1 MFERADIDHSTVDL
15 KFDDA
20 TADALMKVCRD
31 AASALEEKIP
41 AQKTAADTALQEFK
55 GHFSEVYKRNIE
67 VAVDNGT
74 AIAGRLR
81 QFADGVQKLK
91 DSAARERENRR
102 KMRDYEENTPE
113 VVKGAIEWAG
123 WGPKVDHE
131 EAPTFNTDA
140 PEAAKREHPAP
151 AANAGSPSDTSS
163 ARPSDLRSSSTVS
176 QSLHDDFQTTP
187 NSIRAKAAD
196 FKDKCQWGTADC
208 EPILQPF
215 EAWITA
221 NESEAKWAQVVA
233 DAFATAGSEH
243 EINKLSNQTI
253 QQYLESHGVANYNRE
268 DLKVPAASLEGRA
281 TSSGY
286 ANDPVNV
293 ATGNF
298 IEEEIDIA
306 FSNLASSCAVTRMY
320 NSLTVHGNGDDLPP
334 LAGVF
339 GPGWSSNLDTVLNF
353 SDEGATWIMP
363 DGRHLLFA
371 RAGEG
376 FARVETDPSWLTRTG
391 ASEIATTPMGRFILE
406 TCALSTETDLYIIS
420 DNQGHQ
426 WFFTLTGAW
435 LGSTG
440 GEGTT
445 LAVTRAADGLI
456 SSLVHEL
463 NRSIT
468 FDYVDGLVA
477 VARTSAG
484 ERVEYAYA
492 PAGSTATGHLVSVT
506 SGAGTRTYEH
516 DDNALIHRVIAADG
530 TVEVTNTY
538 DESARIAHQHTEYGR
553 DVRYLY
559 LDGGVTEVADEDGS
573 QANVW
578 ISDDSGRLTAIIDAD
593 GGRTSFGYD
602 RFSNRI
608 RVIDR
613 DGSRTT
619 RISDSRG
626 RITRDVTPEGQDT
639 RYAYDEYDRVTAVSI
654 SAFEADPKKRYEATQ
669 ARRNAA
675 DTEADTG
682 EVTPISTI
690 TYEYANAWDHNPSR
704 VVDALGGVTELNW
717 EGGLLT
723 SLTGPEGVSM
733 TLNYD
738 EFGNLTSFAD
748 QEGNITSFT
757 YTAAGHLAQV
767 TTPLGLTTSF
777 THDAAG
783 NITGRQDPD
792 GSRWKFEYTAGRR
805 LVAVID
811 PSGART
817 SYEYGP
823 SGDMTAVIDPLGR
836 RTERT
841 FDKNGN
847 VATVT
852 LPNGGVFSY
861 VWDGLS
867 RLIRTVD
874 PAGGHWENTYDAASV
889 LTKMTDPTGVRVRTQ
904 ADRKSGSVT
913 SWDGTDG
920 VRVKFDHLGRPV
932 AREEIFSPTEA
943 AQEAPKA
950 RAEKTDTPESAAE
963 LVVYDP
969 AGNPVEILDAEGG
982 LTRYEYNLASQL
994 VRQVSP
1000 VGRITAYTYNSCGR
1014 LDSVTEGAETA
1025 EAVTTRYSYDADG
1038 RLTERNLPGMSEKI
1052 TYDANSRVVSV
1063 IGGSGG
1069 DAFYTYDACGRVRSI
1084 RDAAWGTRKF
1094 SYDAAGQ
1101 VTEVTNGLGGV
1112 TRYTYDDAGNVTKVT
1127 DPAGRITTYEYDVL
1141 GNMVKTMDPA
1151 GAITL
1156 YEYDAAGRVLRVV
1169 DAAQKVHAWGYD
1181 SSGAACAYSVDG
1193 TEQLRVDRDNRTRS
1207 VTVTDYAAGIPAD
1220 DRDGN
1225 LPWVSRY
1232 ELDRLGRITSVA
1244 RSWGKFQSAT
1254 SNGAYELSYAYDAD
1268 GYRTGFTSPYG
1279 ALAYTRNAV
1288 GSISAITNTDTGEQS
1303 SLGYDAAGALIRA
1316 QVADTVR
1323 SWTYDGHGAITG
1335 YTETAADADNSAD
1348 VRVEVIRDEAGR
1360 IVGVDSA
1367 AGLITYAYDGAG
1379 QLVSARRGNERM
1391 SWVWDAAG
1399 CLIREEYTRNTT
1411 TGEDATDNAASEAAG
1426 WVRVLV
1432 YDDAAQVRA
1441 IGTYTATSV
1450 VDNADSGAEQVR
1462 EFLSGG
1468 NASEFTAQLPEHV
1481 DLNFAGDGRTVEG
1494 LPLTLVRLYSYDA
1507 VGRRTGEVASDGSS
1521 VTMGYSLAG
1530 SIASMTT
1537 ADSGS
1542 CTRVQVAAGV
1552 AGDVAGISSL
1562 ASGWI
1567 PVVMDLTAEVPT
1579 VVGVGEMPVPTP
1591 GVSMLGAHASGGS
1604 GVRGTSSSVPA
1615 GGAGVLSGFTSN
1627 AGVSSVPG
1635 LASSAGLLDPFQLP
1649 ITPLTGSDA
1658 AVAGAVPGVG
1668 INASGALTVGGFALM
1683 GARVADPVSRS
1694 FTSRDPLL
1702 PVPGAGW
1709 VGNPYSLI
1717 GNNPVG
1723 LVDPWGLSP
1732 ISREELDKARYEK
1745 SAAKWLDDHSQLIQ
1759 VGLTVIGV
1767 GASILGFFVAGPVA
1781 LVVLGAVAGAAMAGA
1796 NAINEQRGPDG
1807 RINWGNVGRDMLIGG
1822 AFGALG
1828 GGAAKFGGA
1837 AMTRI
1842 MSSRGASAVQG
1853 MLKIDKLSRGA
1864 QAVTTKVMV
1873 NGAAGAANSFTQ
1885 GFQDLALDTVNG
1897 REGDNREYSL
1907 KGHIVSTLSG
1917 GVFGGA
1923 GEIIRPVAGT
1933 IANLPK
1939 LAKYASPA
1947 RKVLDI
1953 GLHTG
1958 LAGTQA
1964 AVESWGESKDGS
1976 ISADKVAFKTLEGFS
1991 KAHKN
1996 YNPQGTFTNP
2006 RTINQMGVIHPKSLS
2021 SYTDTQFGRDTLKN
2035 TMVGISKENVT
2046 SFALDERSNATS
2058 YLAENHEKLWENRGN
2073 LWDKRSEL
2081 WSDYQEHRQSKD

>member
-1 MFERADIDHSTVDL
+1 MGDQPDRNSPHYANRNDVE
-15 KFDDA
+15 FDDA
-20 TADALMKVCRD
+20 TSDAL
-31 AASALEEKIP
+31 ASACRNAARDLRDKVP
-41 AQKTAADTALQEFK
+41 GQRTKADTAMVEFK
-55 GHFSEVYKRNIE
+55 GYFSELYDNNINI
-67 VAVDNGT
+67 AVDNGKD
-74 AIAGRLR
+74 IATVLD
-81 QFADGVQKLK
+81 QLAKVVDNLK
-91 DSAARERENRR
+91 
-102 KMRDYEENTPE
+102 
-113 VVKGAIEWAG
+113 
-123 WGPKVDHE
+123 
-131 EAPTFNTDA
+131 
-140 PEAAKREHPAP
+140 EAAHKEQKIREDARHYEDDWFGLRKSWDDFWGSAPKLPDPYIPDTTIDTTQVGQREHPTP
-151 AANAGSPSDTSS
+151 GGPGGGSGSTSGTSS
-163 ARPSDLRSSSTVS
+163 AKPSDLRESAKTSH
-176 QSLHDDFQTTP
+176 QLFEDFRNVP
-187 NSIRAKAAD
+187 GDIRAKAAR
-196 FKDKCQWGTADC
+196 FKEKCKWGTIDC
-208 EPILQPF
+208 ENLLTTF
-215 EAWITA
+215 DNWNNA
-221 NESEAKWAQVVA
+221 NNQEDQWATTIADEFAK
-233 DAFATAGSEH
+233 AGSENTVNTVSNAALQAALD
-243 EINKLSNQTI
+243 NKSI
-253 QQYLESHGVANYNRE
+253 KSSRE
-268 DLKVPAASLEGRA
+268 DLKVPAPSVVGQP

-320 NSLTVHGNGDDLPP
+320 NSLAVHGNGDDLPP

-363 DGRHLLFA
+363 DGRHLFFA

-376 FARVETDPSWLTRTG
+376 FARVETDPYWLTRTG

-406 TCALSTETDLYIIS
+406 TCALSTEADLYIIS

-468 FDYVDGLVA
+468 FDYVDGLVV

-492 PAGSTATGHLVSVT
+492 PAGSTAAGHLVSVT

-654 SAFEADPKKRYEATQ
+654 SAFETDPKKRYAATQ
-669 ARRNAA
+669 ARRNSA
-675 DTEADTG
+675 DAEADTG
-682 EVTPISTI
+682 EVIPISTI

-704 VVDALGGVTELNW
+704 VVDALGGVTELSW
-717 EGGLLT
+717 EGGGGLLT

-748 QEGNITSFT
+748 QEGNTTSFT

-767 TTPLGLTTSF
+767 TTPLGLITSF

-817 SYEYGP
+817 SYEHGP

-841 FDKNGN
+841 FDENGN

-994 VRQVSP
+994 VRQISP
-1000 VGRITAYTYNSCGR
+1000 AGRITAYTYNSCGR

-1052 TYDANSRVVSV
+1052 TYDANSRVISV

-1069 DAFYTYDACGRVRSI
+1069 DVFYTYDACGRVRSI

-1112 TRYTYDDAGNVTKVT
+1112 TRYTYDEAGNVTKVT

-1151 GAITL
+1151 GRITT

-1181 SSGAACAYSVDG
+1181 SSGVACTYSVDG

-1244 RSWGKFQSAT
+1244 RSWGEFQSAT

-1288 GSISAITNTDTGEQS
+1288 GNISAITNTDTGEQS

-1335 YTETAADADNSAD
+1335 YSETAADADNSAD
-1348 VRVEVIRDEAGR
+1348 VRVEIIRDEAGR

-1411 TGEDATDNAASEAAG
+1411 TGEDATDDAASEAAG

-1441 IGTYTATSV
+1441 IGTYTTTSV
-1450 VDNADSGAEQVR
+1450 ADNVDSDVEQVR
-1462 EFLSGG
+1462 EFLADG
-1468 NASEFTAQLPEHV
+1468 NASEFTAQLPERV

-1521 VTMGYSLAG
+1521 VAMGYSLAG
-1530 SIASMTT
+1530 SIALMTT
-1537 ADSGS
+1537 ANSGS
-1542 CTRVQVAAGV
+1542 CARVQVAAGV
-1552 AGDVAGISSL
+1552 AGDIAGISSL
-1562 ASGWI
+1562 ASGWT
-1567 PVVMDLTAEVPT
+1567 PVVTDPTAEVPT

-1591 GVSMLGAHASGGS
+1591 GVNMLGTPASGGS
-1604 GVRGTSSSVPA
+1604 GVHGTSSSVLA
-1615 GGAGVLSGFTSN
+1615 GGAGVLGGFTSN

-1649 ITPLTGSDA
+1649 ITLLTGSDA

-1668 INASGALTVGGFALM
+1668 INASGALTIGGFALM

-1732 ISREELDKARYEK
+1732 ISVEDLNKIRDDERSRPWYERAARAASGQAQHVWKIATNIAKGALDIGRGIVKGTKELFTDPNGWWDKNKEYVLGGAMIVGGAIIGAVAAGTGPAGMILLGGVSGALISGGASVVTQKLDKGTVDYG
-1745 SAAKWLDDHSQLIQ
+1745 Q
-1759 VGLTVIGV
+1759 VGREMVVGAAAGAVGGGV
-1767 GASILGFFVAGPVA
+1767 GAI
-1781 LVVLGAVAGAAMAGA
+1781 
-1796 NAINEQRGPDG
+1796 
-1807 RINWGNVGRDMLIGG
+1807 
-1822 AFGALG
+1822 
-1828 GGAAKFGGA
+1828 
-1837 AMTRI
+1837 
-1842 MSSRGASAVQG
+1842 
-1853 MLKIDKLSRGA
+1853 
-1864 QAVTTKVMV
+1864 
-1873 NGAAGAANSFTQ
+1873 
-1885 GFQDLALDTVNG
+1885 
-1897 REGDNREYSL
+1897 
-1907 KGHIVSTLSG
+1907 
-1917 GVFGGA
+1917 
-1923 GEIIRPVAGT
+1923 
-1933 IANLPK
+1933 
-1939 LAKYASPA
+1939 
-1947 RKVLDI
+1947 
-1953 GLHTG
+1953 
-1958 LAGTQA
+1958 
-1964 AVESWGESKDGS
+1964 
-1976 ISADKVAFKTLEGFS
+1976 FS
-1991 KAHKN
+1991 KAKIGMGLVKN
-1996 YNPQGTFTNP
+1996 PEKLTRLGKVQRYVSEKVLPGAEEKLTKIVNGTPF
-2006 RTINQMGVIHPKSLS
+2006 KSLEHEVP
-2021 SYTDTQFGRDTLKN
+2021 N
-2035 TMVGISKENVT
+2035 ISKDVVNYAPIREFKDTAVKGAT
-2046 SFALDERSNATS
+2046 KLLDPAGGAKNWIK
-2058 YLAENHEKLWENRGN
+2058 EKVAVKAGKSGTKFLMKGN
-2073 LWDKRSEL
+2073 QYEYHDEVKVLGML
-2081 WSDYQEHRQSKD
+2081 EHRGENPHNP

>member
-151 AANAGSPSDTSS
+151 AANAGNPSDTSS

-215 EAWITA
+215 EAWVTA

-320 NSLTVHGNGDDLPP
+320 NSLAVHGNGDDLPP

-363 DGRHLLFA
+363 DGRHLFFA

-376 FARVETDPSWLTRTG
+376 FARVETDPYWLTRTG

-406 TCALSTETDLYIIS
+406 TCALSTEADLYIIS

-440 GEGTT
+440 GESTT

-484 ERVEYAYA
+484 ERIEYAYA
-492 PAGSTATGHLVSVT
+492 PAGSTAAGHLVSVT

-654 SAFEADPKKRYEATQ
+654 SAFETDPKKRYAATQ

-675 DTEADTG
+675 DAEADNG

-748 QEGNITSFT
+748 QEGNTTSFT

-767 TTPLGLTTSF
+767 ITPLGLITSF

-817 SYEYGP
+817 GYEYGP

-841 FDKNGN
+841 FDENGN

-994 VRQVSP
+994 VRQISP
-1000 VGRITAYTYNSCGR
+1000 AGRITAYTYNSCGR

-1069 DAFYTYDACGRVRSI
+1069 DVFYTYDACGRVRSI

-1112 TRYTYDDAGNVTKVT
+1112 TRYAYDEAGNVTKVT

-1181 SSGAACAYSVDG
+1181 SSGVACAYLVDG
-1193 TEQLRVDRDNRTRS
+1193 NEQLRVDRDNRTRS

-1220 DRDGN
+1220 DRDEN
-1225 LPWVSRY
+1225 LPWISRY

-1244 RSWGKFQSAT
+1244 RSWGEFQSAT

-1288 GSISAITNTDTGEQS
+1288 GNISAITNTDTGEQS

-1316 QVADTVR
+1316 QVVDTVR
-1323 SWTYDGHGAITG
+1323 SWTYNGHGAITG
-1335 YTETAADADNSAD
+1335 YTETTADAGDSAD

-1411 TGEDATDNAASEAAG
+1411 AAGEGSTDDAASEAAG
-1426 WVRVLV
+1426 WVRVLA

-1450 VDNADSGAEQVR
+1450 ADNADSGAEQVR

-1542 CTRVQVAAGV
+1542 CARVQVAAGV
-1552 AGDVAGISSL
+1552 SGDIAGISSL
-1562 ASGWI
+1562 ASGWT
-1567 PVVMDLTAEVPT
+1567 PVVMDPTAEVPT

-1591 GVSMLGAHASGGS
+1591 GVSMLGTPASGGS
-1604 GVRGTSSSVPA
+1604 GVRGTSSSVLA
-1615 GGAGVLSGFTSN
+1615 GGAGVLGGFTSN

-1709 VGNPYSLI
+1709 VGNPYSLV

-1745 SAAKWLDDHSQLIQ
+1745 SAAKWLDDHSDL
-1759 VGLTVIGV
+1759 VKGVLLGV
-1767 GASILGFFVAGPVA
+1767 GTVLAVAAVFVTGGAA
-1781 LVVLGAVAGAAMAGA
+1781 LIALGALSGGMLAAADAMDK
-1796 NAINEQRGPDG
+1796 NKGPDG
-1807 RINWGNVGRDMLIGG
+1807 RINWGNVAIAGGIGA
-1822 AFGALG
+1822 AFGAAGGAIGKYGGNYLAKGVGKFKAPAKAVTEYGQRLTRGVRTNIAVNAGNGAMAGFVYGFKDPVIGFATGNDKYKYDLRAHIASTVAGGVAGGLG
-1828 GGAAKFGGA
+1828 G
-1837 AMTRI
+1837 
-1842 MSSRGASAVQG
+1842 
-1853 MLKIDKLSRGA
+1853 LSGP
-1864 QAVTTKVMV
+1864 
-1873 NGAAGAANSFTQ
+1873 AAGSTIKAYNSNLTTTGPAQ
-1885 GFQDLALDTVNG
+1885 KAIQATYNGLIGAGSSVLEDAMAGKEISPAKAL
-1897 REGDNREYSL
+1897 YS
-1907 KGHIVSTLSG
+1907 GVTGAGTTFNPSLSG
-1917 GVFGGA
+1917 TN
-1923 GEIIRPVAGT
+1923 EPHTIR
-1933 IANLPK
+1933 
-1939 LAKYASPA
+1939 
-1947 RKVLDI
+1947 
-1953 GLHTG
+1953 
-1958 LAGTQA
+1958 
-1964 AVESWGESKDGS
+1964 
-1976 ISADKVAFKTLEGFS
+1976 
-1991 KAHKN
+1991 
-1996 YNPQGTFTNP
+1996 
-2006 RTINQMGVIHPKSLS
+2006 QMGVNQPRSLHGVGNS
-2021 SYTDTQFGRDTLKN
+2021 KTGVGLMNASAAGTAHGTVSGNGKDGFAAITDQLFGLK
-2035 TMVGISKENVT
+2035 
-2046 SFALDERSNATS
+2046 
-2058 YLAENHEKLWENRGN
+2058 
-2073 LWDKRSEL
+2073 
-2081 WSDYQEHRQSKD
+2081 

>member
-1 MFERADIDHSTVDL
+1 MSDEPDRNSPHYANRTDV

-20 TADALMKVCRD
+20 TSDALANACRNTARD
-31 AASALEEKIP
+31 LRDKIP
-41 AQKTAADTALQEFK
+41 NQSSKAEIAQANFK
-55 GHFSEVYKRNIE
+55 GYFSELYKNNIRIAVKNGNE
-67 VAVDNGT
+67 IADILDQLATAVDNLKEAAHKEQKIREDARHYEDDWFGLRKSWDDFWGSAPKLPDPYIPYT
-74 AIAGRLR
+74 AIKEP
-81 QFADGVQKLK
+81 Q
-91 DSAARERENRR
+91 
-102 KMRDYEENTPE
+102 PE
-113 VVKGAIEWAG
+113 QR
-123 WGPKVDHE
+123 
-131 EAPTFNTDA
+131 N
-140 PEAAKREHPAP
+140 HPAQGGP
-151 AANAGSPSDTSS
+151 GSGSGSAKDTSS
-163 ARPSDLRSSSTVS
+163 AKPSDLRESANASH
-176 QSLHDDFQTTP
+176 QLFEDFRNIP
-187 NSIRAKAAD
+187 GDIRAKAAR
-196 FKDKCQWGTADC
+196 FKEECQWGTVDC
-208 EPILQPF
+208 KELL
-215 EAWITA
+215 EAFDQWNNA
-221 NESEAKWAQVVA
+221 NDQEDKWATTIA
-233 DAFATAGSEH
+233 DAFDKAGGENT
-243 EINKLSNQTI
+243 IKKLSDAALQAA
-253 QQYLESHGVANYNRE
+253 LESKSIKSSRE
-268 DLKVPAASLEGRA
+268 DLKVPAPTVTGHP

-334 LAGVF
+334 MAGVF

-669 ARRNAA
+669 ARRNATDA
-675 DTEADTG
+675 EADTG

-1000 VGRITAYTYNSCGR
+1000 AGRITAYTYNSCGR

-1052 TYDANSRVVSV
+1052 TYDANSRVISV

-1069 DAFYTYDACGRVRSI
+1069 DVFYTYDACGRVRSI

-1112 TRYTYDDAGNVTKVT
+1112 TRYTYDEAGNVTKVT
-1127 DPAGRITTYEYDVL
+1127 DPTGRITTYEYDVL

-1207 VTVTDYAAGIPAD
+1207 VTVTDYAASIPAD

-1244 RSWGKFQSAT
+1244 RSWGGAQSAA
-1254 SNGAYELSYAYDAD
+1254 SGSGVYELSYAYDAD
-1268 GYRTGFTSPYG
+1268 GYRTRFTSPYG

-1288 GSISAITNTDTGEQS
+1288 GNISAITNTDTGEQS
-1303 SLGYDAAGALIRA
+1303 SLSYDAAGALIRA

-1323 SWTYDGHGAITG
+1323 SWTYDGHGAIMG
-1335 YTETAADADNSAD
+1335 YSETATDADNSAD

-1367 AGLITYAYDGAG
+1367 AGLITYSYDGAG
-1379 QLVSARRGNERM
+1379 QLVSARRGDERM

-1441 IGTYTATSV
+1441 IGTYTAASV
-1450 VDNADSGAEQVR
+1450 ADNADSDSGAEQVR

-1468 NASEFTAQLPEHV
+1468 NASEFTAQLPERV

-1507 VGRRTGEVASDGSS
+1507 VGRRAGEVASDGSS

-1542 CTRVQVAAGV
+1542 CARVQVAAGV

-1562 ASGWI
+1562 ASGWT
-1567 PVVMDLTAEVPT
+1567 PVVMDPTAEVPT

-1604 GVRGTSSSVPA
+1604 GVRGTSSLVLA
-1615 GGAGVLSGFTSN
+1615 GGAGVLGGFASN

-1709 VGNPYSLI
+1709 VGNPYSLV

-1732 ISREELDKARYEK
+1732 ISVENLNKIREDQYQH
-1745 SAAKWLDDHSQLIQ
+1745 SVGKWLDDNIDTDAAKGILTF
-1759 VGLTVIGV
+1759 VGVA
-1767 GASILGFFVAGPVA
+1767 ASIAGLFVAGPVA
-1781 LVVLGAVAGAAMAGA
+1781 LIVLGAVAGAALAGA
-1796 NAINEQRGPDG
+1796 SAIEENEGSDG
-1807 RINWGNVGRDMLIGG
+1807 RVNWGNVGRDILIGG

-1828 GGAAKFGGA
+1828 GGVTKLGSS
-1837 AMTRI
+1837 AMTRVLSTRAVSATKPI
-1842 MSSRGASAVQG
+1842 MQTSKGTR
-1853 MLKIDKLSRGA
+1853 IFR
-1864 QAVTTKVMV
+1864 
-1873 NGAAGAANSFTQ
+1873 AARTRAIIGGTSGAANSFTQ
-1885 GFQDLALDTVNG
+1885 GFQDLAFDKLY
-1897 REGDNREYSL
+1897 EGKEEYKPRYSL
-1907 KGHIVSTLSG
+1907 QNHLASTAVGGLTGSASG
-1917 GVFGGA
+1917 LV
-1923 GEIIRPVAGT
+1923 
-1933 IANLPK
+1933 
-1939 LAKYASPA
+1939 SPA
-1947 RKVLDI
+1947 AGSLSRNPVKVGNVTLNNRRIMETAINGSI
-1953 GLHTG
+1953 GFTG
-1958 LAGTQA
+1958 SVVEDLASGKEVSWSKA
-1964 AVESWGESKDGS
+1964 AVEGTSGSFNGYKNFKAPTRADASTIQQLGNKSPHYLRTYLSSKHG
-1976 ISADKVAFKTLEGFS
+1976 AANLEG
-1991 KAHKN
+1991 
-1996 YNPQGTFTNP
+1996 
-2006 RTINQMGVIHPKSLS
+2006 
-2021 SYTDTQFGRDTLKN
+2021 
-2035 TMVGISKENVT
+2035 TMKDLAQDNVT
-2046 SFALDERSNATS
+2046 SYFKKKASGE
-2058 YLAENHEKLWENRGN
+2058 E
-2073 LWDKRSEL
+2073 
-2081 WSDYQEHRQSKD
+2081 

>member
-151 AANAGSPSDTSS
+151 AANAGNPSDTSS

-320 NSLTVHGNGDDLPP
+320 NSLAVHGNGDDLPP

-363 DGRHLLFA
+363 DGRHLFFA

-376 FARVETDPSWLTRTG
+376 FARVETDPYWLTRTG

-406 TCALSTETDLYIIS
+406 TCALSTEADLYIVS

-463 NRSIT
+463 NRSIM

-492 PAGSTATGHLVSVT
+492 PAGSTAAGHLVSVT

-654 SAFEADPKKRYEATQ
+654 SAFETDPKKRYAATQ

-675 DTEADTG
+675 DAEADTG

-748 QEGNITSFT
+748 QEGNTTSFT

-841 FDKNGN
+841 FDENGN

-1069 DAFYTYDACGRVRSI
+1069 DVFYTYDACGRVRSI

-1112 TRYTYDDAGNVTKVT
+1112 TRYTYDEAGNVTKVT

-1181 SSGAACAYSVDG
+1181 SSGVACTYSVDG
-1193 TEQLRVDRDNRTRS
+1193 NEQLRVDRDNRTRS

-1220 DRDGN
+1220 DRDEN

-1232 ELDRLGRITSVA
+1232 ELDRLGRITAVA
-1244 RSWGKFQSAT
+1244 RSWGEFQSAT

-1288 GSISAITNTDTGEQS
+1288 GNISAITNTDTGEQS

-1468 NASEFTAQLPEHV
+1468 NASEFTAQLPERV

-1542 CTRVQVAAGV
+1542 CARVQVAAGV
-1552 AGDVAGISSL
+1552 AGDIAGISSL

-1567 PVVMDLTAEVPT
+1567 PVVMDPTAEVPT

-1591 GVSMLGAHASGGS
+1591 GVSMLGTPASGGS
-1604 GVRGTSSSVPA
+1604 GVRGTSSSVLA
-1615 GGAGVLSGFTSN
+1615 GGAGVLGGFTSN

-1635 LASSAGLLDPFQLP
+1635 LAGPAGLLDPFQLP

-1745 SAAKWLDDHSQLIQ
+1745 SAAKWLDDNSEGIKI
-1759 VGLTVIGV
+1759 GLTIVGV
-1767 GASILGFFVAGPVA
+1767 LASAAGFLVAGPVA

-1796 NAINEQRGPDG
+1796 SAIEENKGPDG

-1828 GGAAKFGGA
+1828 GGVTKLGSS
-1837 AMTRI
+1837 AMTKVLSTR
-1842 MSSRGASAVQG
+1842 AVNATKP
-1853 MLKIDKLSRGA
+1853 MM
-1864 QAVTTKVMV
+1864 QATKATRMFR
-1873 NGAAGAANSFTQ
+1873 AARTRAIIGGTSGAANSFTQ
-1885 GFQDLALDTVNG
+1885 GFRDLAFDKLY
-1897 REGDNREYSL
+1897 EGKEGYEPKYSL
-1907 KGHIVSTLSG
+1907 QNHLASTAVGGLTGSVSGLVSPAAGSLSKNPIKVGNVTLNNRRVLETAING
-1917 GVFGGA
+1917 GVSFTGSVV
-1923 GEIIRPVAGT
+1923 ED
-1933 IANLPK
+1933 
-1939 LAKYASPA
+1939 LASGKEVSWS
-1947 RKVLDI
+1947 K
-1953 GLHTG
+1953 
-1958 LAGTQA
+1958 A
-1964 AVESWGESKDGS
+1964 AVEGTSGSFNGYKNFKAPTRADASTIQQLGYKSPNYLRTYLPSKHG
-1976 ISADKVAFKTLEGFS
+1976 ATNLEGTMEDL
-1991 KAHKN
+1991 A
-1996 YNPQGTFTNP
+1996 
-2006 RTINQMGVIHPKSLS
+2006 
-2021 SYTDTQFGRDTLKN
+2021 RD
-2035 TMVGISKENVT
+2035 NVT
-2046 SFALDERSNATS
+2046 SYFKKKASGE
-2058 YLAENHEKLWENRGN
+2058 E
-2073 LWDKRSEL
+2073 
-2081 WSDYQEHRQSKD
+2081 

>member
-151 AANAGSPSDTSS
+151 AANAGNPSDTSS

-215 EAWITA
+215 EAWVTA

-320 NSLTVHGNGDDLPP
+320 NSLAVHGNGDDLPP

-363 DGRHLLFA
+363 DGRHLFFA

-376 FARVETDPSWLTRTG
+376 FARVETDPYWLTRTG

-406 TCALSTETDLYIIS
+406 TCALSTEADLYIIS
-420 DNQGHQ
+420 DNQGHL

-463 NRSIT
+463 NRSIM

-492 PAGSTATGHLVSVT
+492 PAGSTAAGHLVSIT

-516 DDNALIHRVIAADG
+516 DYNALIHRVIAADG

-654 SAFEADPKKRYEATQ
+654 SAFETDPKKRYEATQ

-675 DTEADTG
+675 DAEADNG

-748 QEGNITSFT
+748 QEGNTTSFT

-767 TTPLGLTTSF
+767 ITPLGLTTSF

-841 FDKNGN
+841 FDENGN

-913 SWDGTDG
+913 SWDGNDG

-994 VRQVSP
+994 VRQISP
-1000 VGRITAYTYNSCGR
+1000 AGRITAYTYNSCGR

-1069 DAFYTYDACGRVRSI
+1069 DVFYTYDACGRVRSI

-1112 TRYTYDDAGNVTKVT
+1112 TRYTYDEAGNVTKVT

-1141 GNMVKTMDPA
+1141 GNMVKTTDPA

-1181 SSGAACAYSVDG
+1181 SSGVACAYSVDG
-1193 TEQLRVDRDNRTRS
+1193 NEQLRVDRDNRTRS

-1220 DRDGN
+1220 DRDEN

-1232 ELDRLGRITSVA
+1232 ELDRLGRITAVA
-1244 RSWGKFQSAT
+1244 RSWGEAQSAA

-1288 GSISAITNTDTGEQS
+1288 GNISAITNTDTGEQS

-1335 YTETAADADNSAD
+1335 YSETAVDADNSAD
-1348 VRVEVIRDEAGR
+1348 VRVEIIRDEAGR

-1367 AGLITYAYDGAG
+1367 AGLITYTYDGAG

-1411 TGEDATDNAASEAAG
+1411 TGEDATDNTASEAAG
-1426 WVRVLV
+1426 WVRVLA

-1450 VDNADSGAEQVR
+1450 ADNADSDAEQVR
-1462 EFLSGG
+1462 EFLSSG

-1542 CTRVQVAAGV
+1542 CARVQVAAGV
-1552 AGDVAGISSL
+1552 AGDIAGISSL
-1562 ASGWI
+1562 ASGWT
-1567 PVVMDLTAEVPT
+1567 PVVMDPTAEVPT

-1591 GVSMLGAHASGGS
+1591 GVSMLGTPASGGS
-1604 GVRGTSSSVPA
+1604 GVRGTSSSVLA
-1615 GGAGVLSGFTSN
+1615 GGAGVLGGFTSN

-1635 LASSAGLLDPFQLP
+1635 LAGPAGLLDPFQLP

-1745 SAAKWLDDHSQLIQ
+1745 SAAKWLDDNSEGIKI
-1759 VGLTVIGV
+1759 GLTIVGV
-1767 GASILGFFVAGPVA
+1767 LASAAGFLVAGPVA

-1796 NAINEQRGPDG
+1796 SAIEENKGPDG

-1828 GGAAKFGGA
+1828 GGVTKLGSS
-1837 AMTRI
+1837 AMTKVLSTR
-1842 MSSRGASAVQG
+1842 AVNATKP
-1853 MLKIDKLSRGA
+1853 MM
-1864 QAVTTKVMV
+1864 QATKATRMFR
-1873 NGAAGAANSFTQ
+1873 AARTRAIIGGTSGAANSFTQ
-1885 GFQDLALDTVNG
+1885 GFRDLAFDKLY
-1897 REGDNREYSL
+1897 EGKEGYEPKYSL
-1907 KGHIVSTLSG
+1907 QNHLASTAVGGLTGSVSGLVSPAAGSLSKNPIKVGNVTLNNRRVLETAING
-1917 GVFGGA
+1917 GVSFTGSVV
-1923 GEIIRPVAGT
+1923 ED
-1933 IANLPK
+1933 
-1939 LAKYASPA
+1939 LASGKEVSWS
-1947 RKVLDI
+1947 K
-1953 GLHTG
+1953 
-1958 LAGTQA
+1958 A
-1964 AVESWGESKDGS
+1964 AVEGTSGSFNGYKNFKAPTRADASTIQQLGYKSPNYLRTYLPSKHG
-1976 ISADKVAFKTLEGFS
+1976 ATNLEGTMEDL
-1991 KAHKN
+1991 A
-1996 YNPQGTFTNP
+1996 
-2006 RTINQMGVIHPKSLS
+2006 
-2021 SYTDTQFGRDTLKN
+2021 RD
-2035 TMVGISKENVT
+2035 NVT
-2046 SFALDERSNATS
+2046 SYFKKKASGE
-2058 YLAENHEKLWENRGN
+2058 E
-2073 LWDKRSEL
+2073 
-2081 WSDYQEHRQSKD
+2081 

>member
-151 AANAGSPSDTSS
+151 AANAGNPSDTSS

-215 EAWITA
+215 EAWVTA

-306 FSNLASSCAVTRMY
+306 FSNFASSCAVTRMY
-320 NSLTVHGNGDDLPP
+320 NSLAVHGNGDDLPP

-363 DGRHLLFA
+363 DGRHLFFA

-376 FARVETDPSWLTRTG
+376 FARVETDPYWLTRTG

-406 TCALSTETDLYIIS
+406 TCALSTEADLYIVS

-445 LAVTRAADGLI
+445 LAVTRVADGLI

-492 PAGSTATGHLVSVT
+492 PAGSTAAGHLVSVT

-654 SAFEADPKKRYEATQ
+654 SAFETDPKKRYAATQ

-675 DTEADTG
+675 DAEADTG

-748 QEGNITSFT
+748 QEGNTTSFT

-841 FDKNGN
+841 FDENGN

-994 VRQVSP
+994 VRQISP
-1000 VGRITAYTYNSCGR
+1000 AGRITAYTYNSCGR

-1069 DAFYTYDACGRVRSI
+1069 DVFYTYDACGRVRSI

-1112 TRYTYDDAGNVTKVT
+1112 TRYTYDEAGNVTKVT

-1141 GNMVKTMDPA
+1141 GNMVKTTDPA

-1181 SSGAACAYSVDG
+1181 SSGVACAYSVDG
-1193 TEQLRVDRDNRTRS
+1193 NEQLRVDRDNRTRS

-1220 DRDGN
+1220 DRDEN

-1232 ELDRLGRITSVA
+1232 ELDRLGRITAVA
-1244 RSWGKFQSAT
+1244 RSWGEAQSAA

-1288 GSISAITNTDTGEQS
+1288 GNISAITNTDTGEQS

-1335 YTETAADADNSAD
+1335 YSETAVDADNSAD
-1348 VRVEVIRDEAGR
+1348 VRVEIIRDEAGR

-1367 AGLITYAYDGAG
+1367 AGLITYTYDGAG

-1411 TGEDATDNAASEAAG
+1411 TGEDATDNTASEAAG
-1426 WVRVLV
+1426 WVRVLA

-1450 VDNADSGAEQVR
+1450 ADNADSDAEQVR
-1462 EFLSGG
+1462 EFLSSG

-1542 CTRVQVAAGV
+1542 CARVQVAAGV
-1552 AGDVAGISSL
+1552 AGDIAGISSL
-1562 ASGWI
+1562 ASGWT
-1567 PVVMDLTAEVPT
+1567 PVVMDPTAEVPT

-1591 GVSMLGAHASGGS
+1591 GVSMLGTPASGGS
-1604 GVRGTSSSVPA
+1604 GVRGTSSSVLA
-1615 GGAGVLSGFTSN
+1615 GGAGVLGGFTSN

-1635 LASSAGLLDPFQLP
+1635 LAGPAGLLDPFQLP

-1745 SAAKWLDDHSQLIQ
+1745 SAAKWLDDNSEGIKI
-1759 VGLTVIGV
+1759 GLTIVGV
-1767 GASILGFFVAGPVA
+1767 LASAAGFLVAGPVA

-1796 NAINEQRGPDG
+1796 SAIEENKGPDG

-1828 GGAAKFGGA
+1828 GGVTKLGSS
-1837 AMTRI
+1837 AMTKVLSTR
-1842 MSSRGASAVQG
+1842 AVNATKP
-1853 MLKIDKLSRGA
+1853 MM
-1864 QAVTTKVMV
+1864 QATKATRMFR
-1873 NGAAGAANSFTQ
+1873 AARTRAIIGGTSGAANSFTQ
-1885 GFQDLALDTVNG
+1885 GFRDLAFDKLY
-1897 REGDNREYSL
+1897 EGKEGYEPKYSL
-1907 KGHIVSTLSG
+1907 QNHLASTAVGGLTGSVSGLVSPAAGSLSKNPIKVGNVTLNNRRVLETAING
-1917 GVFGGA
+1917 GVSFTGSVV
-1923 GEIIRPVAGT
+1923 ED
-1933 IANLPK
+1933 
-1939 LAKYASPA
+1939 LASGKEVSWS
-1947 RKVLDI
+1947 K
-1953 GLHTG
+1953 
-1958 LAGTQA
+1958 A
-1964 AVESWGESKDGS
+1964 AVEGTSGSFNGYKNFKAPTRADASTIQQLGYKSPNYLRTYLPSKHG
-1976 ISADKVAFKTLEGFS
+1976 ATNLEGTMEDL
-1991 KAHKN
+1991 A
-1996 YNPQGTFTNP
+1996 
-2006 RTINQMGVIHPKSLS
+2006 
-2021 SYTDTQFGRDTLKN
+2021 RD
-2035 TMVGISKENVT
+2035 NVT
-2046 SFALDERSNATS
+2046 SYFKKKASGE
-2058 YLAENHEKLWENRGN
+2058 E
-2073 LWDKRSEL
+2073 
-2081 WSDYQEHRQSKD
+2081 

>member
-320 NSLTVHGNGDDLPP
+320 NSLAVHGNGDDLPP

-363 DGRHLLFA
+363 DGRHLFFA

-376 FARVETDPSWLTRTG
+376 FARVETDPYWLTRTG

-406 TCALSTETDLYIIS
+406 TCALSTEADLYIVS

-463 NRSIT
+463 NRSIM

-492 PAGSTATGHLVSVT
+492 PAGSTAAGHLVSVT

-654 SAFEADPKKRYEATQ
+654 SAFETDPKKRYAATQ

-675 DTEADTG
+675 DAEADTG

-748 QEGNITSFT
+748 QEGNTTSFT

-841 FDKNGN
+841 FDENGN

-1069 DAFYTYDACGRVRSI
+1069 DVFYTYDACGRVRSI

-1112 TRYTYDDAGNVTKVT
+1112 TRYTYDEAGNVTKVT

-1181 SSGAACAYSVDG
+1181 SSGVACTYSVDG

-1207 VTVTDYAAGIPAD
+1207 VTVTNYAAGIPAD
-1220 DRDGN
+1220 DRDEN

-1232 ELDRLGRITSVA
+1232 ELDRLGRITAVA
-1244 RSWGKFQSAT
+1244 RSWGEAQSAA

-1279 ALAYTRNAV
+1279 ALTYTRNAV
-1288 GSISAITNTDTGEQS
+1288 GNISAITNTDTGEQS

-1335 YTETAADADNSAD
+1335 YSETAVDADNSAD
-1348 VRVEVIRDEAGR
+1348 VRVEIIRDEAGR

-1367 AGLITYAYDGAG
+1367 AGLITYTYDGAG

-1426 WVRVLV
+1426 WVRVLA

-1450 VDNADSGAEQVR
+1450 ADNADSDAEQVR
-1462 EFLSGG
+1462 EFLSSG

-1542 CTRVQVAAGV
+1542 CARVQVAAGV
-1552 AGDVAGISSL
+1552 AGDIAGISSL
-1562 ASGWI
+1562 ASGWT
-1567 PVVMDLTAEVPT
+1567 PVVMDPTAEVPT

-1591 GVSMLGAHASGGS
+1591 GVSMLGTPASGGS
-1604 GVRGTSSSVPA
+1604 GVRGTSSSVLA
-1615 GGAGVLSGFTSN
+1615 GGAGVLGGFTSN

-1635 LASSAGLLDPFQLP
+1635 LAGPAGLLDPFQLP
-1649 ITPLTGSDA
+1649 TTPLTGSDA

-1745 SAAKWLDDHSQLIQ
+1745 SAAKWLDDHSEGIKTF
-1759 VGLTVIGV
+1759 LTVVGTVLAIGAV
-1767 GASILGFFVAGPVA
+1767 FVTGGAA
-1781 LVVLGAVAGAAMAGA
+1781 LIVLGAVSGGMLAAADAMDK
-1796 NAINEQRGPDG
+1796 NKGPDG
-1807 RINWGNVGRDMLIGG
+1807 RINWGNVAIAGGIGA
-1822 AFGALG
+1822 AFGAAGGAIGKYGGKYLAKGVGKFKAPAKAVTEYGQRLTRGVRTNIAVNAGNGAMAGFVYGFKDPVIGFATGNDKYKYDLRAHIASTVAGGVAGGLG
-1828 GGAAKFGGA
+1828 G
-1837 AMTRI
+1837 
-1842 MSSRGASAVQG
+1842 
-1853 MLKIDKLSRGA
+1853 LSGP
-1864 QAVTTKVMV
+1864 
-1873 NGAAGAANSFTQ
+1873 AAGSTIKAYNSNLTTTGPAQ
-1885 GFQDLALDTVNG
+1885 KAIQATYNGLIGAGSSVLEDAMAGKEISPAKAL
-1897 REGDNREYSL
+1897 YS
-1907 KGHIVSTLSG
+1907 GVTGAGTTFNPSLSG
-1917 GVFGGA
+1917 TN
-1923 GEIIRPVAGT
+1923 EPHTIR
-1933 IANLPK
+1933 
-1939 LAKYASPA
+1939 
-1947 RKVLDI
+1947 
-1953 GLHTG
+1953 
-1958 LAGTQA
+1958 
-1964 AVESWGESKDGS
+1964 
-1976 ISADKVAFKTLEGFS
+1976 
-1991 KAHKN
+1991 
-1996 YNPQGTFTNP
+1996 
-2006 RTINQMGVIHPKSLS
+2006 QMGVNQPRSLHGVGNS
-2021 SYTDTQFGRDTLKN
+2021 KTGVGLMNASAAGTAHGTVSGNGKDGFSQLTEQWFGMK
-2035 TMVGISKENVT
+2035 
-2046 SFALDERSNATS
+2046 
-2058 YLAENHEKLWENRGN
+2058 
-2073 LWDKRSEL
+2073 
-2081 WSDYQEHRQSKD
+2081 

>member
-151 AANAGSPSDTSS
+151 AANAGNPSDTSS

-215 EAWITA
+215 EAWVTA

-306 FSNLASSCAVTRMY
+306 FSNFASSCAVTRMY
-320 NSLTVHGNGDDLPP
+320 NSLAVHGNGDDLPP

-363 DGRHLLFA
+363 DGRHLFFA

-376 FARVETDPSWLTRTG
+376 FARVETDPYWLTRTG

-406 TCALSTETDLYIIS
+406 TCALSTEADLYIIS

-492 PAGSTATGHLVSVT
+492 PAGSTAAGHLVSVT

-654 SAFEADPKKRYEATQ
+654 SAFETDPKKRYEATQ

-675 DTEADTG
+675 DAEADNG

-748 QEGNITSFT
+748 QEGNTTSFT

-767 TTPLGLTTSF
+767 TTPLGLITSF

-841 FDKNGN
+841 FDENGN

-904 ADRKSGSVT
+904 ADRKRGSVT
-913 SWDGTDG
+913 SWDGNDG

-994 VRQVSP
+994 VRQISP
-1000 VGRITAYTYNSCGR
+1000 AGRITAYTYNSCGR

-1069 DAFYTYDACGRVRSI
+1069 DVFYTYDACGRVRSI

-1112 TRYTYDDAGNVTKVT
+1112 TRYTYDEAGNVTKVT

-1141 GNMVKTMDPA
+1141 GNMVKTTDPA

-1181 SSGAACAYSVDG
+1181 SSGVACAYSVDG
-1193 TEQLRVDRDNRTRS
+1193 NEQLRVDRDNRTRS

-1220 DRDGN
+1220 DRDEN

-1232 ELDRLGRITSVA
+1232 ELDRLGRITAVA
-1244 RSWGKFQSAT
+1244 RSWGEAQSAA

-1288 GSISAITNTDTGEQS
+1288 GNISAITNTDTGEQS

-1335 YTETAADADNSAD
+1335 YSETAVDADNSAD
-1348 VRVEVIRDEAGR
+1348 VRVEIIRDEAGR

-1367 AGLITYAYDGAG
+1367 AGLITYTYDGAG

-1411 TGEDATDNAASEAAG
+1411 TGEDATDNTASEAAG
-1426 WVRVLV
+1426 WVRVLA

-1450 VDNADSGAEQVR
+1450 ADNADSDAEQVR
-1462 EFLSGG
+1462 EFLSSG

-1542 CTRVQVAAGV
+1542 CARVQVAAGV
-1552 AGDVAGISSL
+1552 AGDIAGISSL
-1562 ASGWI
+1562 ASGWT
-1567 PVVMDLTAEVPT
+1567 PVVMDPTAEVPT

-1591 GVSMLGAHASGGS
+1591 GVSMLGTPASGGS
-1604 GVRGTSSSVPA
+1604 GVRGTSSSVLA
-1615 GGAGVLSGFTSN
+1615 GGAGVLGGFTSN

-1635 LASSAGLLDPFQLP
+1635 LAGPAGLLDPFQLP

-1745 SAAKWLDDHSQLIQ
+1745 SAAKWLDDNSEGIKI
-1759 VGLTVIGV
+1759 GLTIVGV
-1767 GASILGFFVAGPVA
+1767 LASAAGFLVAGPVA

-1796 NAINEQRGPDG
+1796 SAIEENKGPDG

-1828 GGAAKFGGA
+1828 GGVTKLGSS
-1837 AMTRI
+1837 AMTKVLSTR
-1842 MSSRGASAVQG
+1842 AVNATKP
-1853 MLKIDKLSRGA
+1853 MM
-1864 QAVTTKVMV
+1864 QATKATRMFR
-1873 NGAAGAANSFTQ
+1873 AARTRAIIGGTSGAANSFTQ
-1885 GFQDLALDTVNG
+1885 GFRDLAFDKLY
-1897 REGDNREYSL
+1897 EGKEGYEPKYSL
-1907 KGHIVSTLSG
+1907 QNHLASTAVGGLTGSVSGLVSPAAGSLSKNPIKVGNVTLNNRRVLETAING
-1917 GVFGGA
+1917 GVSFTGSVV
-1923 GEIIRPVAGT
+1923 ED
-1933 IANLPK
+1933 
-1939 LAKYASPA
+1939 LASGKEVSWS
-1947 RKVLDI
+1947 K
-1953 GLHTG
+1953 
-1958 LAGTQA
+1958 A
-1964 AVESWGESKDGS
+1964 AVEGTSGSFNGYKNFKAPTRADASTIQQLGYKSPNYLRTYLPSKHG
-1976 ISADKVAFKTLEGFS
+1976 ATNLEGTMEDL
-1991 KAHKN
+1991 A
-1996 YNPQGTFTNP
+1996 
-2006 RTINQMGVIHPKSLS
+2006 
-2021 SYTDTQFGRDTLKN
+2021 RD
-2035 TMVGISKENVT
+2035 NVT
-2046 SFALDERSNATS
+2046 SYFKKKASGE
-2058 YLAENHEKLWENRGN
+2058 E
-2073 LWDKRSEL
+2073 
-2081 WSDYQEHRQSKD
+2081 

>member
-151 AANAGSPSDTSS
+151 AANAGNPSDTSS

-215 EAWITA
+215 EAWVTA

-306 FSNLASSCAVTRMY
+306 FSNFASSCAVTRMY
-320 NSLTVHGNGDDLPP
+320 NSLAVHGNGDDLPP

-363 DGRHLLFA
+363 DGRHLFFA

-376 FARVETDPSWLTRTG
+376 FARVETDPYWLTRTG

-406 TCALSTETDLYIIS
+406 TCALSTEADLYIVS

-492 PAGSTATGHLVSVT
+492 PAGSTAAGHLVSVT

-654 SAFEADPKKRYEATQ
+654 SAFETDPKKRYEATQ

-675 DTEADTG
+675 DAEADNG

-748 QEGNITSFT
+748 QEGNTTSFT

-841 FDKNGN
+841 FDENGN

-950 RAEKTDTPESAAE
+950 RAEKTDTPESTAE

-994 VRQVSP
+994 VRQISP
-1000 VGRITAYTYNSCGR
+1000 AGRITAYTYNSCGR

-1052 TYDANSRVVSV
+1052 TYDANSRVISV

-1069 DAFYTYDACGRVRSI
+1069 DVFYTYDACGRVRSI

-1112 TRYTYDDAGNVTKVT
+1112 TRYTYDEAGNVTKVT

-1207 VTVTDYAAGIPAD
+1207 VTVTDYAASIPAD
-1220 DRDGN
+1220 DRDGS

-1232 ELDRLGRITSVA
+1232 ELDRLGRITAVA
-1244 RSWGKFQSAT
+1244 RSWGESQSAA
-1254 SNGAYELSYAYDAD
+1254 SGSGAYELSYAYDAD

-1288 GSISAITNTDTGEQS
+1288 GNISAITNTDTGEQS
-1303 SLGYDAAGALIRA
+1303 SLSYDAAGALIRA

-1348 VRVEVIRDEAGR
+1348 VRVEIIRDEAGR

-1426 WVRVLV
+1426 WVRVLA

-1450 VDNADSGAEQVR
+1450 AGNADSDAKQVR
-1462 EFLSGG
+1462 EFLADG
-1468 NASEFTAQLPEHV
+1468 NASEFTAQLPERV

-1542 CTRVQVAAGV
+1542 CARVQVAAGV
-1552 AGDVAGISSL
+1552 AGDIAGISSL
-1562 ASGWI
+1562 ASGWT
-1567 PVVMDLTAEVPT
+1567 PVVMDPTAEVPT

-1591 GVSMLGAHASGGS
+1591 GVSMLGTPASGGS
-1604 GVRGTSSSVPA
+1604 GVRGTSSSVLA
-1615 GGAGVLSGFTSN
+1615 GGAGVLGGFTSN

-1635 LASSAGLLDPFQLP
+1635 LAGPAGLLDPFQLP
-1649 ITPLTGSDA
+1649 TTPLTGSNA

-1745 SAAKWLDDHSQLIQ
+1745 SAAKWLDDNSEGIKI
-1759 VGLTVIGV
+1759 GLTIVGV
-1767 GASILGFFVAGPVA
+1767 LASAAGFLVAGPVA

-1796 NAINEQRGPDG
+1796 SAIEENKGPDG

-1828 GGAAKFGGA
+1828 GGVTKLGSS
-1837 AMTRI
+1837 AMTKVLSTR
-1842 MSSRGASAVQG
+1842 AVNATKP
-1853 MLKIDKLSRGA
+1853 MM
-1864 QAVTTKVMV
+1864 QATKATRMFR
-1873 NGAAGAANSFTQ
+1873 AARTRAIIGGTSGAANSFTQ
-1885 GFQDLALDTVNG
+1885 GFRDLAFDKLY
-1897 REGDNREYSL
+1897 EGKEGYEPKYSL
-1907 KGHIVSTLSG
+1907 QNHLASTAVGGLTGSVSGLVSPAAGSLSKNPIKVGNVTLNNRRVLETAING
-1917 GVFGGA
+1917 GVSFTGSVV
-1923 GEIIRPVAGT
+1923 ED
-1933 IANLPK
+1933 
-1939 LAKYASPA
+1939 LASGKEVSWS
-1947 RKVLDI
+1947 K
-1953 GLHTG
+1953 
-1958 LAGTQA
+1958 A
-1964 AVESWGESKDGS
+1964 AVEGTSGSFNGYKNFKAPTRADASTIQQLGYKSPNYLRTYLPSKHG
-1976 ISADKVAFKTLEGFS
+1976 ATNLEGTMEDL
-1991 KAHKN
+1991 A
-1996 YNPQGTFTNP
+1996 
-2006 RTINQMGVIHPKSLS
+2006 
-2021 SYTDTQFGRDTLKN
+2021 RD
-2035 TMVGISKENVT
+2035 NVT
-2046 SFALDERSNATS
+2046 SYFKKKASGE
-2058 YLAENHEKLWENRGN
+2058 E
-2073 LWDKRSEL
+2073 
-2081 WSDYQEHRQSKD
+2081 

>member
-151 AANAGSPSDTSS
+151 AANAGNPSDTSS

-215 EAWITA
+215 EAWVTA

-306 FSNLASSCAVTRMY
+306 FSNFASSCAVTRMY
-320 NSLTVHGNGDDLPP
+320 NSLAVHGNGDDLPP

-363 DGRHLLFA
+363 DGRHLFFA

-376 FARVETDPSWLTRTG
+376 FARVETDPYWLTRTG

-406 TCALSTETDLYIIS
+406 TCALSTEADLYIVS

-445 LAVTRAADGLI
+445 LAVTRVADGLI

-492 PAGSTATGHLVSVT
+492 PAGSTAAGHLVSVT

-654 SAFEADPKKRYEATQ
+654 SAFETDPKKRYAATQ

-675 DTEADTG
+675 DAEADTG

-704 VVDALGGVTELNW
+704 VVDALGGVTELSW

-748 QEGNITSFT
+748 QEGNTTSFT

-841 FDKNGN
+841 FDENGN

-994 VRQVSP
+994 VRQISP
-1000 VGRITAYTYNSCGR
+1000 AGRITAYTYNSCGR

-1069 DAFYTYDACGRVRSI
+1069 DVFYTYDACGRVRSI

-1112 TRYTYDDAGNVTKVT
+1112 TRYTYDEAGNVTKVT

-1141 GNMVKTMDPA
+1141 GNMVKTTDPA

-1181 SSGAACAYSVDG
+1181 SSGVACAYSVDG
-1193 TEQLRVDRDNRTRS
+1193 NEQLRVDRDNRTRS

-1220 DRDGN
+1220 DRDEN

-1232 ELDRLGRITSVA
+1232 ELDRLGRITAVA
-1244 RSWGKFQSAT
+1244 RSWGEAQSAA

-1288 GSISAITNTDTGEQS
+1288 GNISAITNTDTGEQS

-1335 YTETAADADNSAD
+1335 YSETAVDADNSAD
-1348 VRVEVIRDEAGR
+1348 VRVEIIRDEAGR

-1367 AGLITYAYDGAG
+1367 AGLITYTYDGAG

-1411 TGEDATDNAASEAAG
+1411 TGEDATDNTASEAAG
-1426 WVRVLV
+1426 WVRVLA

-1450 VDNADSGAEQVR
+1450 ADNADSDAEQVR
-1462 EFLSGG
+1462 EFLSSG

-1542 CTRVQVAAGV
+1542 CARVQVAAGV
-1552 AGDVAGISSL
+1552 AGEVAGISSL

-1567 PVVMDLTAEVPT
+1567 PVVMDPTAEVPT

-1591 GVSMLGAHASGGS
+1591 GVSMLGTPASGGS
-1604 GVRGTSSSVPA
+1604 GVRGTSSSVLA
-1615 GGAGVLSGFTSN
+1615 GGAGVLGGFTSN

-1635 LASSAGLLDPFQLP
+1635 LAGPAGLLDPFQLP

-1745 SAAKWLDDHSQLIQ
+1745 SAAKWLDDNSEGIKI
-1759 VGLTVIGV
+1759 GLTIVGV
-1767 GASILGFFVAGPVA
+1767 LASAAGFLVAGPVA

-1796 NAINEQRGPDG
+1796 SAIEENKGPDG

-1828 GGAAKFGGA
+1828 GGVTKLGSS
-1837 AMTRI
+1837 AMTKVLSTR
-1842 MSSRGASAVQG
+1842 AVNATKP
-1853 MLKIDKLSRGA
+1853 MM
-1864 QAVTTKVMV
+1864 QATKATRMFR
-1873 NGAAGAANSFTQ
+1873 AARTRAIIGGTSGAANSFTQ
-1885 GFQDLALDTVNG
+1885 GFRDLAFDKLY
-1897 REGDNREYSL
+1897 EGKEGYEPKYSL
-1907 KGHIVSTLSG
+1907 QNHLASTAVGGLTGSVSGLVSPAAGSLSKNPIKVGNVTLNNRRVLETAING
-1917 GVFGGA
+1917 GVSFTGSVV
-1923 GEIIRPVAGT
+1923 ED
-1933 IANLPK
+1933 
-1939 LAKYASPA
+1939 LASGKEVSWS
-1947 RKVLDI
+1947 K
-1953 GLHTG
+1953 
-1958 LAGTQA
+1958 A
-1964 AVESWGESKDGS
+1964 AVEGTSGSFNGYKNFKAPTRADASTIQQLGYKSPNYLRTYLPSKHG
-1976 ISADKVAFKTLEGFS
+1976 ATNLEGTMEDL
-1991 KAHKN
+1991 A
-1996 YNPQGTFTNP
+1996 
-2006 RTINQMGVIHPKSLS
+2006 
-2021 SYTDTQFGRDTLKN
+2021 RD
-2035 TMVGISKENVT
+2035 NVT
-2046 SFALDERSNATS
+2046 SYFKKKASGE
-2058 YLAENHEKLWENRGN
+2058 E
-2073 LWDKRSEL
+2073 
-2081 WSDYQEHRQSKD
+2081 

>member
-151 AANAGSPSDTSS
+151 AANAGNPSDTSS

-215 EAWITA
+215 EAWVTA

-320 NSLTVHGNGDDLPP
+320 NSLAVHGNGDDLPP

-339 GPGWSSNLDTVLNF
+339 GSGWSSNLDTVLNF

-363 DGRHLLFA
+363 DGRHLFFA

-376 FARVETDPSWLTRTG
+376 FARVETDPYWLTRTG

-406 TCALSTETDLYIIS
+406 TCALSTEADLYIIS

-445 LAVTRAADGLI
+445 LAITRAADGLI

-492 PAGSTATGHLVSVT
+492 PAGSTAAGHLVSIT

-654 SAFEADPKKRYEATQ
+654 SAFETDPKKRYEATQ

-675 DTEADTG
+675 DAEADTG

-748 QEGNITSFT
+748 QEGNTTSFT

-805 LVAVID
+805 LVSIID

-817 SYEYGP
+817 SYEYGS

-841 FDKNGN
+841 FDENGN

-913 SWDGTDG
+913 SWDGNDG

-994 VRQVSP
+994 VRQISP
-1000 VGRITAYTYNSCGR
+1000 AGRITAYTYNSCGR

-1069 DAFYTYDACGRVRSI
+1069 DVFYTYDACGRVRSI

-1112 TRYTYDDAGNVTKVT
+1112 TRYTYDEAGNVTKVT

-1181 SSGAACAYSVDG
+1181 SSGVACAYSVDG
-1193 TEQLRVDRDNRTRS
+1193 NEQLRVDRDNRTRS

-1220 DRDGN
+1220 DCDEN

-1244 RSWGKFQSAT
+1244 RSWGEFQSAT

-1288 GSISAITNTDTGEQS
+1288 GNISAITNTDTGEQS

-1335 YTETAADADNSAD
+1335 YSETAADADNSAD
-1348 VRVEVIRDEAGR
+1348 VRVEIIRDEAGR

-1411 TGEDATDNAASEAAG
+1411 TGEDATDNTASEAAG
-1426 WVRVLV
+1426 WVRVLA

-1450 VDNADSGAEQVR
+1450 ADNADSDAEQVR
-1462 EFLSGG
+1462 EFLSSG

-1542 CTRVQVAAGV
+1542 CARVQVAAGV
-1552 AGDVAGISSL
+1552 AGDIAGISSL
-1562 ASGWI
+1562 ASGWT
-1567 PVVMDLTAEVPT
+1567 PVVMDPTAEVPT

-1591 GVSMLGAHASGGS
+1591 GVSMLGTPASGGS
-1604 GVRGTSSSVPA
+1604 GVRGTSSSVLA
-1615 GGAGVLSGFTSN
+1615 GGAGVLGGFTSN

-1649 ITPLTGSDA
+1649 TTPLTGSDA

-1709 VGNPYSLI
+1709 VGNPYSLV

-1745 SAAKWLDDHSQLIQ
+1745 SAAKWLDDHANDIKTGLLI
-1759 VGLTVIGV
+1759 VGTVLAVAAVFVTG
-1767 GASILGFFVAGPVA
+1767 GAA
-1781 LVVLGAVAGAAMAGA
+1781 LIVLGAVSGGMLAAADAMDK
-1796 NAINEQRGPDG
+1796 NKGPDG
-1807 RINWGNVGRDMLIGG
+1807 RINWGNVAIAGGIGA
-1822 AFGALG
+1822 AFGAAGGAIGKYGGKYLAKGVGKFKAPAKAATEYGQRLARGVRTNIAVNAGNGAMAGFVYGFKDPVIGFATGNDKYKYDLRAHVASTVAGGVAGGLG
-1828 GGAAKFGGA
+1828 G
-1837 AMTRI
+1837 
-1842 MSSRGASAVQG
+1842 
-1853 MLKIDKLSRGA
+1853 LSGP
-1864 QAVTTKVMV
+1864 
-1873 NGAAGAANSFTQ
+1873 AAGSTIKAYNSNLTTTGPAQ
-1885 GFQDLALDTVNG
+1885 KAIQATYNGLIGAGSSVLEDAMAGKEISPAKAL
-1897 REGDNREYSL
+1897 YS
-1907 KGHIVSTLSG
+1907 GVTGAGTTFNPSLSG
-1917 GVFGGA
+1917 TN
-1923 GEIIRPVAGT
+1923 EPHTIR
-1933 IANLPK
+1933 
-1939 LAKYASPA
+1939 
-1947 RKVLDI
+1947 
-1953 GLHTG
+1953 
-1958 LAGTQA
+1958 
-1964 AVESWGESKDGS
+1964 
-1976 ISADKVAFKTLEGFS
+1976 
-1991 KAHKN
+1991 
-1996 YNPQGTFTNP
+1996 
-2006 RTINQMGVIHPKSLS
+2006 QMGVNQPRSLHGVGNS
-2021 SYTDTQFGRDTLKN
+2021 KTGVGLMNASAAGTAHGTVSGNGKDGFSQLTEQWFGMK
-2035 TMVGISKENVT
+2035 
-2046 SFALDERSNATS
+2046 
-2058 YLAENHEKLWENRGN
+2058 
-2073 LWDKRSEL
+2073 
-2081 WSDYQEHRQSKD
+2081 

>member
-151 AANAGSPSDTSS
+151 AANAGNPSDTSS

-215 EAWITA
+215 EAWVTA

-320 NSLTVHGNGDDLPP
+320 NSLAVHGNGDDLPP

-363 DGRHLLFA
+363 DGRHLFFA

-376 FARVETDPSWLTRTG
+376 FARVETDPYWLTRTG

-406 TCALSTETDLYIIS
+406 TCALSTEADLYIIS

-492 PAGSTATGHLVSVT
+492 PAGSTAAGHLVSIT

-654 SAFEADPKKRYEATQ
+654 SAFETDPKKRYAATQ

-675 DTEADTG
+675 DAEADNG

-748 QEGNITSFT
+748 QEGNTTSFT

-767 TTPLGLTTSF
+767 ITPLGLTTSF

-817 SYEYGP
+817 GYEYGP

-841 FDKNGN
+841 FDENGN

-1000 VGRITAYTYNSCGR
+1000 AGRITAYTYNSCGR

-1052 TYDANSRVVSV
+1052 TYDANSRVISV

-1069 DAFYTYDACGRVRSI
+1069 DVFYTYDACGRVRSI

-1112 TRYTYDDAGNVTKVT
+1112 TRYAYDEAGNVTKVT

-1207 VTVTDYAAGIPAD
+1207 VTVTDYAASIPAD
-1220 DRDGN
+1220 DRDGS

-1232 ELDRLGRITSVA
+1232 ELDRLGRIISVA
-1244 RSWGKFQSAT
+1244 RSWGEFQSAA

-1288 GSISAITNTDTGEQS
+1288 GNISAITNTDTGEQS
-1303 SLGYDAAGALIRA
+1303 SLSYDAAGALIRA

-1335 YTETAADADNSAD
+1335 YSETAADADNSAD

-1379 QLVSARRGNERM
+1379 QLVSARRGDERM

-1411 TGEDATDNAASEAAG
+1411 TAGKGSTDDAAIEAAG

-1450 VDNADSGAEQVR
+1450 VDNADSDSGAEQVR

-1507 VGRRTGEVASDGSS
+1507 VGRRAGEVASDGSS

-1542 CTRVQVAAGV
+1542 CARVQVAAGV
-1552 AGDVAGISSL
+1552 SGEVAGISSL

-1567 PVVMDLTAEVPT
+1567 PVVMDPTADVPT

-1591 GVSMLGAHASGGS
+1591 GVSMLGASASGGS
-1604 GVRGTSSSVPA
+1604 GVRGTSSSVLA
-1615 GGAGVLSGFTSN
+1615 GGAGVLGGFASN

-1668 INASGALTVGGFALM
+1668 VDASGALTVGGFALM

-1709 VGNPYSLI
+1709 VGNPYSLV

-1745 SAAKWLDDHSQLIQ
+1745 SAAKWLDDHSEGIKTF
-1759 VGLTVIGV
+1759 LTVVGTVLAIGAV
-1767 GASILGFFVAGPVA
+1767 FVTGGAA
-1781 LVVLGAVAGAAMAGA
+1781 LIVLGAVSGGMLAAADAMDK
-1796 NAINEQRGPDG
+1796 NKGPDG
-1807 RINWGNVGRDMLIGG
+1807 RINWGNVAIAGGIGA
-1822 AFGALG
+1822 AFGAAGGAIGKYGGNYLAKGVGKFKAPAKAVTEYGQRLTRGVRTNIAVNAGNGAMAGFVYGFKDPVIGFATGNDKYKYDLRAHIASTVAGGVAGGLG
-1828 GGAAKFGGA
+1828 G
-1837 AMTRI
+1837 
-1842 MSSRGASAVQG
+1842 
-1853 MLKIDKLSRGA
+1853 LSGP
-1864 QAVTTKVMV
+1864 
-1873 NGAAGAANSFTQ
+1873 AAGSTIKAYNSNLTTTGPAQ
-1885 GFQDLALDTVNG
+1885 KAIQATYNGLIGAGSSVLEDAMAGKEISPAKAL
-1897 REGDNREYSL
+1897 YS
-1907 KGHIVSTLSG
+1907 GVTGAGTTFNPSLSG
-1917 GVFGGA
+1917 TN
-1923 GEIIRPVAGT
+1923 EPHTIR
-1933 IANLPK
+1933 
-1939 LAKYASPA
+1939 
-1947 RKVLDI
+1947 
-1953 GLHTG
+1953 
-1958 LAGTQA
+1958 
-1964 AVESWGESKDGS
+1964 
-1976 ISADKVAFKTLEGFS
+1976 
-1991 KAHKN
+1991 
-1996 YNPQGTFTNP
+1996 
-2006 RTINQMGVIHPKSLS
+2006 QMGVNQPRSLHGVGNS
-2021 SYTDTQFGRDTLKN
+2021 KTGVGLMNASAAGTAHGTVSGNGKDGFSQLTEQWFGMK
-2035 TMVGISKENVT
+2035 
-2046 SFALDERSNATS
+2046 
-2058 YLAENHEKLWENRGN
+2058 
-2073 LWDKRSEL
+2073 
-2081 WSDYQEHRQSKD
+2081 

>member
-320 NSLTVHGNGDDLPP
+320 NSLAVHGNGDDLPP

-363 DGRHLLFA
+363 DGRHLFFA

-376 FARVETDPSWLTRTG
+376 FARVETDPYWLTRTG

-406 TCALSTETDLYIIS
+406 TCALSTEADLYIIS

-492 PAGSTATGHLVSVT
+492 PAGSTAAGHLVSIT

-654 SAFEADPKKRYEATQ
+654 SAFETDPKKRYEATQ

-675 DTEADTG
+675 DAEADNG

-748 QEGNITSFT
+748 QEGNTTSFT
-757 YTAAGHLAQV
+757 YTTAGHLAQV
-767 TTPLGLTTSF
+767 TTPLGLITSF

-817 SYEYGP
+817 GYEYGP

-841 FDKNGN
+841 FDENGN

-913 SWDGTDG
+913 SWDGNDG

-994 VRQVSP
+994 VRQISP
-1000 VGRITAYTYNSCGR
+1000 AGRITAYTYNSCGR

-1069 DAFYTYDACGRVRSI
+1069 DVFYTYDACGRVRSI

-1112 TRYTYDDAGNVTKVT
+1112 TRYTYDEAGNVTKVT

-1141 GNMVKTMDPA
+1141 GNMVKTTDPA

-1169 DAAQKVHAWGYD
+1169 DAAKKVHAWGYD
-1181 SSGAACAYSVDG
+1181 SSGVACAYSVDG
-1193 TEQLRVDRDNRTRS
+1193 TEQLRVDRDSRTRS
-1207 VTVTDYAAGIPAD
+1207 VTVTDYAASIPAD
-1220 DRDGN
+1220 DRDEN

-1232 ELDRLGRITSVA
+1232 ELDRLGRITAVA
-1244 RSWGKFQSAT
+1244 RSWGEAQSAT

-1279 ALAYTRNAV
+1279 ALTYTRNAV
-1288 GSISAITNTDTGEQS
+1288 GNISAITNTDTGEQS

-1411 TGEDATDNAASEAAG
+1411 TGEDATDNAASEVAG
-1426 WVRVLV
+1426 WVRVLA

-1450 VDNADSGAEQVR
+1450 ADNADSDSGAEQVR
-1462 EFLSGG
+1462 EFLAGR

-1542 CTRVQVAAGV
+1542 CARVQVAAGV
-1552 AGDVAGISSL
+1552 TGEVAGISSL
-1562 ASGWI
+1562 ASGWT
-1567 PVVMDLTAEVPT
+1567 PVVMDPTAEVPT

-1591 GVSMLGAHASGGS
+1591 GVSMLGTPASGGS
-1604 GVRGTSSSVPA
+1604 GVRGTSSSVLA
-1615 GGAGVLSGFTSN
+1615 GGAGVLGGFTSN

-1649 ITPLTGSDA
+1649 TTPLTGSDA
-1658 AVAGAVPGVG
+1658 AVPGVG

>member
-151 AANAGSPSDTSS
+151 AANAGNPSDTSS

-215 EAWITA
+215 EAWVTA

-306 FSNLASSCAVTRMY
+306 FSNFASSCAVTRMY
-320 NSLTVHGNGDDLPP
+320 NSLAVHGNGDDLPP

-363 DGRHLLFA
+363 DGRHLFFA

-376 FARVETDPSWLTRTG
+376 FARVETDPYWLTRTG

-406 TCALSTETDLYIIS
+406 TCALSTEADLYIIS

-492 PAGSTATGHLVSVT
+492 PAGSTAAGHLVSIT

-654 SAFEADPKKRYEATQ
+654 SAFETDPKKRYAATQ

-675 DTEADTG
+675 DAEADNG

-748 QEGNITSFT
+748 QEGNTTSFT

-767 TTPLGLTTSF
+767 ITPLGLITSF

-817 SYEYGP
+817 GYEYGP

-841 FDKNGN
+841 FDENGN

-889 LTKMTDPTGVRVRTQ
+889 LTKMTGPTGVRVRTQ

-994 VRQVSP
+994 VRQISP
-1000 VGRITAYTYNSCGR
+1000 AGRITAYTYNSCGR

-1069 DAFYTYDACGRVRSI
+1069 DVFYTYDACGRVRSI

-1112 TRYTYDDAGNVTKVT
+1112 TRYAYDEAGNVTKVT

-1181 SSGAACAYSVDG
+1181 SSGVACAYSVDG
-1193 TEQLRVDRDNRTRS
+1193 NEQLRVDRDNRTRS

-1220 DRDGN
+1220 DRDEN

-1232 ELDRLGRITSVA
+1232 ELDRLGRITAVA
-1244 RSWGKFQSAT
+1244 RSWGEFQSPT

-1288 GSISAITNTDTGEQS
+1288 GNISAITNTDTGEQS

-1335 YTETAADADNSAD
+1335 YSETAADADNSAD

-1411 TGEDATDNAASEAAG
+1411 TGEDATDNTASEAAG
-1426 WVRVLV
+1426 WVRVLA

-1450 VDNADSGAEQVR
+1450 ADNADSDFGAEQVR

-1542 CTRVQVAAGV
+1542 CARVQVAAGV
-1552 AGDVAGISSL
+1552 SSEVAGISSL
-1562 ASGWI
+1562 ALGWT
-1567 PVVMDLTAEVPT
+1567 PVVMDPTAEVPT

-1591 GVSMLGAHASGGS
+1591 GVSMLGAPASGGFS
-1604 GVRGTSSSVPA
+1604 VRGTSSSVLA
-1615 GGAGVLSGFTSN
+1615 GGAGVLGGFTSN

-1649 ITPLTGSDA
+1649 TTPLTGSDA

-1709 VGNPYSLI
+1709 VGNPYSLV

-1745 SAAKWLDDHSQLIQ
+1745 SAAKWLDDNSEGIKI
-1759 VGLTVIGV
+1759 GLTIVGV
-1767 GASILGFFVAGPVA
+1767 LASAAGFLVAGPVA

-1796 NAINEQRGPDG
+1796 SAIEENKGPDG

-1828 GGAAKFGGA
+1828 GGVTKLGSS
-1837 AMTRI
+1837 AMTKVLSTR
-1842 MSSRGASAVQG
+1842 AVNATKP
-1853 MLKIDKLSRGA
+1853 MM
-1864 QAVTTKVMV
+1864 QATKATRMFR
-1873 NGAAGAANSFTQ
+1873 AARTRAIIGGTSGAANSFTQ
-1885 GFQDLALDTVNG
+1885 GFRDLAFDKLY
-1897 REGDNREYSL
+1897 EGKEGYEPKYSL
-1907 KGHIVSTLSG
+1907 QNHLASTAVGGLTGSVSGLVSPAAGSLSKNPIKVGNVTLNNRRVLETAING
-1917 GVFGGA
+1917 GVSFTGSVV
-1923 GEIIRPVAGT
+1923 ED
-1933 IANLPK
+1933 
-1939 LAKYASPA
+1939 LASGKEVSWS
-1947 RKVLDI
+1947 K
-1953 GLHTG
+1953 
-1958 LAGTQA
+1958 A
-1964 AVESWGESKDGS
+1964 AVEGTSGSFNGYKNFKAPTRADASTIQQLGYKSPNYLRTYLPSKHG
-1976 ISADKVAFKTLEGFS
+1976 ATNLEGTMEDL
-1991 KAHKN
+1991 A
-1996 YNPQGTFTNP
+1996 
-2006 RTINQMGVIHPKSLS
+2006 
-2021 SYTDTQFGRDTLKN
+2021 RD
-2035 TMVGISKENVT
+2035 NVT
-2046 SFALDERSNATS
+2046 SYFKKKASGE
-2058 YLAENHEKLWENRGN
+2058 E
-2073 LWDKRSEL
+2073 
-2081 WSDYQEHRQSKD
+2081 

>member
-1 MFERADIDHSTVDL
+1 MGDQPDRNSPHYANRNDVE
-15 KFDDA
+15 FDDA
-20 TADALMKVCRD
+20 TSDAL
-31 AASALEEKIP
+31 ASACRNAARDLRDKVP
-41 AQKTAADTALQEFK
+41 GQRTKADTAMVEFK
-55 GHFSEVYKRNIE
+55 GYFSKLYDNNINI
-67 VAVDNGT
+67 AVDNGKD
-74 AIAGRLR
+74 IATVLD
-81 QFADGVQKLK
+81 QLAKVVDNLK
-91 DSAARERENRR
+91 
-102 KMRDYEENTPE
+102 
-113 VVKGAIEWAG
+113 
-123 WGPKVDHE
+123 
-131 EAPTFNTDA
+131 
-140 PEAAKREHPAP
+140 EAAHKEQKIREDARHYEDDWFGLRKSWDDFWGSAPKLPDPYIPDTTIDTTQVGQREHPTPGAP
-151 AANAGSPSDTSS
+151 GGGSGSTSGTSS
-163 ARPSDLRSSSTVS
+163 AKPSDLRESAKTSH
-176 QSLHDDFQTTP
+176 QLFEDFRNVP
-187 NSIRAKAAD
+187 GDIRAKAAR
-196 FKDKCQWGTADC
+196 FKEKCKWGTIDC
-208 EPILQPF
+208 ENLLTTF
-215 EAWITA
+215 DNWNNA
-221 NESEAKWAQVVA
+221 NNQEDQWATTIADEFAK
-233 DAFATAGSEH
+233 AGSENTVNTVSNAALQAALD
-243 EINKLSNQTI
+243 NKSI
-253 QQYLESHGVANYNRE
+253 KSSRE
-268 DLKVPAASLEGRA
+268 DLKVPAPSVVGQP

-306 FSNLASSCAVTRMY
+306 FSNFASSCAVTRMY
-320 NSLTVHGNGDDLPP
+320 NSLAVHGNGDDLPP

-339 GPGWSSNLDTVLNF
+339 GPGWSSNLDTVLNV
-353 SDEGATWIMP
+353 SDEGATWITP
-363 DGRHLLFA
+363 DGRHLFFA

-376 FARVETDPSWLTRTG
+376 FARVETDPYWLTRTG

-406 TCALSTETDLYIIS
+406 TCALSTEADLYIVS

-492 PAGSTATGHLVSVT
+492 PAGSTAAGHLVSVT

-593 GGRTSFGYD
+593 GGRTSFGHD

-654 SAFEADPKKRYEATQ
+654 SAFETDPKKRYAATQ
-669 ARRNAA
+669 ARRNSA
-675 DTEADTG
+675 DAEADTG
-682 EVTPISTI
+682 EVIPISTI

-704 VVDALGGVTELNW
+704 VVDALGGVTELSW

-748 QEGNITSFT
+748 QEGNTTSFT

-841 FDKNGN
+841 FDENGN

-1000 VGRITAYTYNSCGR
+1000 AGRITAYTYNSCGR
-1014 LDSVTEGAETA
+1014 LDSVTEGAETV

-1069 DAFYTYDACGRVRSI
+1069 DVFYTYDACGRVRSI

-1112 TRYTYDDAGNVTKVT
+1112 TRYIYDEAGNVTKVT
-1127 DPAGRITTYEYDVL
+1127 DPAWRITTYEYDVL
-1141 GNMVKTMDPA
+1141 GNMVKTTDPA

-1181 SSGAACAYSVDG
+1181 SSGVACAYSVDG

-1220 DRDGN
+1220 DRDEN

-1232 ELDRLGRITSVA
+1232 ELDRLGRITAVA
-1244 RSWGKFQSAT
+1244 RSWGEFQSAA

-1288 GSISAITNTDTGEQS
+1288 GNISAITNTDTGEQS

-1335 YTETAADADNSAD
+1335 YSETAADADNSAD

-1411 TGEDATDNAASEAAG
+1411 AAGEGSTDDAASEAAG

-1441 IGTYTATSV
+1441 IGTYTAASV
-1450 VDNADSGAEQVR
+1450 ADNADSGAEQVR

-1468 NASEFTAQLPEHV
+1468 NASEFTAQLPERV

-1507 VGRRTGEVASDGSS
+1507 VGRRTDEVASDGSS

-1542 CTRVQVAAGV
+1542 CARVQVAAGV
-1552 AGDVAGISSL
+1552 TGEVAGISSL
-1562 ASGWI
+1562 ASGWT
-1567 PVVMDLTAEVPT
+1567 PVVMDPTAEVPT

-1591 GVSMLGAHASGGS
+1591 GVSMLGAPASGGFS
-1604 GVRGTSSSVPA
+1604 VRGTSSSVLA
-1615 GGAGVLSGFTSN
+1615 GGAGVLGGFTSN

-1649 ITPLTGSDA
+1649 TTPLTGSDA
-1658 AVAGAVPGVG
+1658 AVPGVG
-1668 INASGALTVGGFALM
+1668 INASGALTVGGLALM

-1709 VGNPYSLI
+1709 VGNPYSLV

-1732 ISREELDKARYEK
+1732 ISVEDLNKIRDDERSRPWYERAARAAVGLVRHTWDKVAETATNIAKGVASNVKEIVTDPMGWINKNWEYVVGAGLVAVGFAVGIA
-1745 SAAKWLDDHSQLIQ
+1745 SAAGGPATMILLSGVSGALMSGGMSMIEQKATTGHVDAGK
-1759 VGLTVIGV
+1759 VFKEAAIGGV
-1767 GASILGFFVAGPVA
+1767 TGMVTGGVAGRI
-1781 LVVLGAVAGAAMAGA
+1781 VAGAKTSVGAMKEAPKYIQYMDKKLA
-1796 NAINEQRGPDG
+1796 PVDKVLN
-1807 RINWGNVGRDMLIGG
+1807 
-1822 AFGALG
+1822 
-1828 GGAAKFGGA
+1828 
-1837 AMTRI
+1837 
-1842 MSSRGASAVQG
+1842 
-1853 MLKIDKLSRGA
+1853 KIPQIKP
-1864 QAVTTKVMV
+1864 
-1873 NGAAGAANSFTQ
+1873 
-1885 GFQDLALDTVNG
+1885 FQ
-1897 REGDNREYSL
+1897 SL
-1907 KGHIVSTLSG
+1907 KGAK
-1917 GVFGGA
+1917 GVADDVAEMAPIAEFKNFA
-1923 GEIIRPVAGT
+1923 TEKVAGLMKPGQHKWYSPSNMHNAGVSSMT
-1933 IANLPK
+1933 KFPVSHAVNPTVTAFASSGANH
-1939 LAKYASPA
+1939 ATTE
-1947 RKVLDI
+1947 
-1953 GLHTG
+1953 TG
-1958 LAGTQA
+1958 
-1964 AVESWGESKDGS
+1964 
-1976 ISADKVAFKTLEGFS
+1976 
-1991 KAHKN
+1991 
-1996 YNPQGTFTNP
+1996 
-2006 RTINQMGVIHPKSLS
+2006 R
-2021 SYTDTQFGRDTLKN
+2021 
-2035 TMVGISKENVT
+2035 
-2046 SFALDERSNATS
+2046 
-2058 YLAENHEKLWENRGN
+2058 
-2073 LWDKRSEL
+2073 
-2081 WSDYQEHRQSKD
+2081 

>member
-1 MFERADIDHSTVDL
+1 MGDQPDRNSPHYANRNDVE
-15 KFDDA
+15 FDDA
-20 TADALMKVCRD
+20 TSDAL
-31 AASALEEKIP
+31 ASACRNAARDLRDKVP
-41 AQKTAADTALQEFK
+41 GQRTKADTAMVEFK
-55 GHFSEVYKRNIE
+55 GYFSKLYDNNINT
-67 VAVDNGT
+67 AVDNGKD
-74 AIAGRLR
+74 IATVLD
-81 QFADGVQKLK
+81 QLAKVVDNLK
-91 DSAARERENRR
+91 
-102 KMRDYEENTPE
+102 
-113 VVKGAIEWAG
+113 
-123 WGPKVDHE
+123 
-131 EAPTFNTDA
+131 
-140 PEAAKREHPAP
+140 EAAHKEQKIREDARHYEDDWFGLRKSWDDFWGSAPKLPDPYIPDTTIDTTQVGQREHPTPGAP
-151 AANAGSPSDTSS
+151 GGGSGSTSGTSS
-163 ARPSDLRSSSTVS
+163 AKPSDLRESAKTSH
-176 QSLHDDFQTTP
+176 QLFEDFRNVP
-187 NSIRAKAAD
+187 GDIRAKAAN
-196 FKDKCQWGTADC
+196 FKEKCKWGTIDC
-208 EPILQPF
+208 ENLLTTF
-215 EAWITA
+215 DKWNNA
-221 NESEAKWAQVVA
+221 NDQEDKWATTIA
-233 DAFATAGSEH
+233 DEFAKAGSENTVNTVSNAALQAALD
-243 EINKLSNQTI
+243 NKSI
-253 QQYLESHGVANYNRE
+253 KSSRE
-268 DLKVPAASLEGRA
+268 DLKVPAPSVVGQP

-320 NSLTVHGNGDDLPP
+320 NSLAVHGNGDDLPP

-363 DGRHLLFA
+363 DGRHLFFA

-376 FARVETDPSWLTRTG
+376 FARVETDPYWLTRTG

-406 TCALSTETDLYIIS
+406 TCALSTEADLYIIS
-420 DNQGHQ
+420 DNQGHL

-463 NRSIT
+463 NRSIM

-492 PAGSTATGHLVSVT
+492 PAGSTAAGHLVSIT

-654 SAFEADPKKRYEATQ
+654 SAFETDPKKRYEATQ

-675 DTEADTG
+675 DAEADNG

-748 QEGNITSFT
+748 QEGNTTSFT

-767 TTPLGLTTSF
+767 TTPLGFTTSF

-817 SYEYGP
+817 SYEYGS

-841 FDKNGN
+841 FDENGN

-994 VRQVSP
+994 VRQISP
-1000 VGRITAYTYNSCGR
+1000 AGRITAYTYNSCGR

-1052 TYDANSRVVSV
+1052 TYDANSRVISV

-1069 DAFYTYDACGRVRSI
+1069 DVFYTYDACGRVRSI

-1112 TRYTYDDAGNVTKVT
+1112 TRYTYDEAGNVTKVT

-1141 GNMVKTMDPA
+1141 GNMVKTTDPA
-1151 GAITL
+1151 GVVTS

-1181 SSGAACAYSVDG
+1181 SSGVACAYSVDG

-1220 DRDGN
+1220 DRDGS

-1244 RSWGKFQSAT
+1244 RSWGGAQSAA

-1288 GSISAITNTDTGEQS
+1288 GNISAITNTNTGEQS
-1303 SLGYDAAGALIRA
+1303 SLSYDAAGALIRA

-1323 SWTYDGHGAITG
+1323 SWTYDGHGAIMG
-1335 YTETAADADNSAD
+1335 YSETATDADNSAD

-1367 AGLITYAYDGAG
+1367 AGLITYSYDGAG
-1379 QLVSARRGNERM
+1379 QLVSARRGDERM

-1411 TGEDATDNAASEAAG
+1411 TGEDATDDAVSEAAG

-1441 IGTYTATSV
+1441 IGTYTAASV
-1450 VDNADSGAEQVR
+1450 ADNADSDSGAEQVR

-1468 NASEFTAQLPEHV
+1468 NASEFTAQLPERV

-1507 VGRRTGEVASDGSS
+1507 VGRRAGEVASDGSS

-1542 CTRVQVAAGV
+1542 CARVQVAAGV
-1552 AGDVAGISSL
+1552 SGDIAGISSL
-1562 ASGWI
+1562 ASGWT
-1567 PVVMDLTAEVPT
+1567 PVVMDPTAEVPT

-1591 GVSMLGAHASGGS
+1591 GVSMLGASASGGS
-1604 GVRGTSSSVPA
+1604 GVRGTSSSVLA
-1615 GGAGVLSGFTSN
+1615 EGAGVLGGFASN

-1635 LASSAGLLDPFQLP
+1635 LAGPAGLLDPFQLP
-1649 ITPLTGSDA
+1649 TTPLTGSDA

-1709 VGNPYSLI
+1709 VGNPYSLV

-1732 ISREELDKARYEK
+1732 ISVEDLNKIRDDERSRPWYERAARAAVGQVKHTWDKVTETVTNAWNATEDWVNEHSEAIKYTMLGLGAL
-1745 SAAKWLDDHSQLIQ
+1745 AA
-1759 VGLTVIGV
+1759 VLTVPFG
-1767 GASILGFFVAGPVA
+1767 GPVA
-1781 LVVLGAVAGAAMAGA
+1781 LVVLGAAS
-1796 NAINEQRGPDG
+1796 
-1807 RINWGNVGRDMLIGG
+1807 
-1822 AFGALG
+1822 GALF
-1828 GGAAKFGGA
+1828 A
-1837 AMTRI
+1837 
-1842 MSSRGASAVQG
+1842 GASAMDDKDANGRISLGKTLGSMAIGGVTGAITGGFTSGIKNGWAATAQAFKGGGNAWRTTVATGGPIKEFAKDLAINTFDGAVSNTADYLKSDDPNKSVSGAIRAFGIGGTAGVANTVTGEYVKHKVMRGPSSAGRKIFAEGMGSASGAMVQENVKVSMDKGTPSEEDQTKLTTAQDTSGKGKFLEGTGKEGYKQFQG
-1853 MLKIDKLSRGA
+1853 MLNAPVDEGRRQFLK
-1864 QAVTTKVMV
+1864 
-1873 NGAAGAANSFTQ
+1873 
-1885 GFQDLALDTVNG
+1885 TV
-1897 REGDNREYSL
+1897 
-1907 KGHIVSTLSG
+1907 
-1917 GVFGGA
+1917 
-1923 GEIIRPVAGT
+1923 
-1933 IANLPK
+1933 
-1939 LAKYASPA
+1939 AKP
-1947 RKVLDI
+1947 L
-1953 GLHTG
+1953 
-1958 LAGTQA
+1958 
-1964 AVESWGESKDGS
+1964 
-1976 ISADKVAFKTLEGFS
+1976 
-1991 KAHKN
+1991 
-1996 YNPQGTFTNP
+1996 TN
-2006 RTINQMGVIHPKSLS
+2006 H
-2021 SYTDTQFGRDTLKN
+2021 
-2035 TMVGISKENVT
+2035 
-2046 SFALDERSNATS
+2046 
-2058 YLAENHEKLWENRGN
+2058 
-2073 LWDKRSEL
+2073 
-2081 WSDYQEHRQSKD
+2081 

>member
-151 AANAGSPSDTSS
+151 AANAGNPSDTSS

-215 EAWITA
+215 EAWVTA

-320 NSLTVHGNGDDLPP
+320 NSLAVHGNGDDLPP

-363 DGRHLLFA
+363 DGRHLFFA

-376 FARVETDPSWLTRTG
+376 FARVETDPYWLTRTG

-406 TCALSTETDLYIIS
+406 TCALSTEADLYIIS

-492 PAGSTATGHLVSVT
+492 PAGSTAAGHLVSIT

-538 DESARIAHQHTEYGR
+538 DESARIANQHTEYGR

-654 SAFEADPKKRYEATQ
+654 SAFETDPKKRYAATQ

-675 DTEADTG
+675 DAEADNG

-748 QEGNITSFT
+748 QEGNTTSFT

-767 TTPLGLTTSF
+767 ITPLGLTTSF

-841 FDKNGN
+841 FDENGN

-913 SWDGTDG
+913 SWDGNDG

-994 VRQVSP
+994 VRQISP
-1000 VGRITAYTYNSCGR
+1000 AGRITAYTYNSCGR

-1069 DAFYTYDACGRVRSI
+1069 DVFYTYDACGRVRSI

-1112 TRYTYDDAGNVTKVT
+1112 TRYTYDEAGNVTKVT

-1141 GNMVKTMDPA
+1141 GNMVKTTDPA

-1181 SSGAACAYSVDG
+1181 SSGVACAYSVDG
-1193 TEQLRVDRDNRTRS
+1193 NEQLRVDRDNRTRS

-1220 DRDGN
+1220 DRDEN

-1232 ELDRLGRITSVA
+1232 ELDRLGRITAVA
-1244 RSWGKFQSAT
+1244 RSWGEAQSAA

-1288 GSISAITNTDTGEQS
+1288 GNISAITNTDTGEQS

-1335 YTETAADADNSAD
+1335 YSETAVDADNSAD
-1348 VRVEVIRDEAGR
+1348 VRVEIIRDEAGR

-1367 AGLITYAYDGAG
+1367 AGLITYTYDGAG

-1411 TGEDATDNAASEAAG
+1411 TGEDATDNTASEAAG
-1426 WVRVLV
+1426 WVRVLA

-1450 VDNADSGAEQVR
+1450 ADNADSDAEQVR
-1462 EFLSGG
+1462 EFLSSG

-1542 CTRVQVAAGV
+1542 CARVQVAAGV
-1552 AGDVAGISSL
+1552 AGDIAGISSL
-1562 ASGWI
+1562 ASGWT
-1567 PVVMDLTAEVPT
+1567 PVVMDPTAEVPT

-1591 GVSMLGAHASGGS
+1591 GVSMLGASASGGS
-1604 GVRGTSSSVPA
+1604 GVRGTSSSMFA
-1615 GGAGVLSGFTSN
+1615 GGAGVLGGFTSN

-1635 LASSAGLLDPFQLP
+1635 LAGPAGLLDPFQLP

-1745 SAAKWLDDHSQLIQ
+1745 SLAKTLDDNADYIKTGLLI
-1759 VGLTVIGV
+1759 VGTVLAVAAVFVTG
-1767 GASILGFFVAGPVA
+1767 GAA
-1781 LVVLGAVAGAAMAGA
+1781 LIALGALSGGMLAAADAMDK
-1796 NAINEQRGPDG
+1796 NKGPDG
-1807 RINWGNVGRDMLIGG
+1807 RINWGNVAIAGGIGA
-1822 AFGALG
+1822 AFGAAGGAIGKYGGNYLAKGMGKFKAPAKAATEYGQRLARGVRTNIAVNAGNGAMAGFVYGFKDPVIGFATGNDKYKYDLRAHIASTVAGGVAGGLG
-1828 GGAAKFGGA
+1828 G
-1837 AMTRI
+1837 
-1842 MSSRGASAVQG
+1842 
-1853 MLKIDKLSRGA
+1853 LSGP
-1864 QAVTTKVMV
+1864 
-1873 NGAAGAANSFTQ
+1873 AAGSTIKAYNSNLTTTGPAQ
-1885 GFQDLALDTVNG
+1885 KAIQATYNGLIGAGSSVLEDAMAGKEISPAKAL
-1897 REGDNREYSL
+1897 YS
-1907 KGHIVSTLSG
+1907 GVTGAGTTFNPSLSG
-1917 GVFGGA
+1917 TN
-1923 GEIIRPVAGT
+1923 EPHTIR
-1933 IANLPK
+1933 
-1939 LAKYASPA
+1939 
-1947 RKVLDI
+1947 
-1953 GLHTG
+1953 
-1958 LAGTQA
+1958 
-1964 AVESWGESKDGS
+1964 
-1976 ISADKVAFKTLEGFS
+1976 
-1991 KAHKN
+1991 
-1996 YNPQGTFTNP
+1996 
-2006 RTINQMGVIHPKSLS
+2006 QMGVNQPRSLHGVGNS
-2021 SYTDTQFGRDTLKN
+2021 KTGVGLMNASAAGTAHGTVSGNGKDGFSQLTDQWFGMK
-2035 TMVGISKENVT
+2035 
-2046 SFALDERSNATS
+2046 
-2058 YLAENHEKLWENRGN
+2058 
-2073 LWDKRSEL
+2073 
-2081 WSDYQEHRQSKD
+2081 

>member
-151 AANAGSPSDTSS
+151 AANAGNPSDTSS

-215 EAWITA
+215 EAWVTA

-320 NSLTVHGNGDDLPP
+320 NSLAVHGNGDDLPP

-363 DGRHLLFA
+363 DGRHLFFA

-376 FARVETDPSWLTRTG
+376 FARVETDPYWLTRTG

-406 TCALSTETDLYIIS
+406 TCALSTEADLYIIS

-492 PAGSTATGHLVSVT
+492 PAGSTAAGHLVSIT

-654 SAFEADPKKRYEATQ
+654 SAFETDPKKRYAATQ

-675 DTEADTG
+675 DAEADNG

-748 QEGNITSFT
+748 QEGNTTSFT

-767 TTPLGLTTSF
+767 ITPLGLTTSF

-841 FDKNGN
+841 FDENGN

-994 VRQVSP
+994 VRQISP
-1000 VGRITAYTYNSCGR
+1000 AGRITAYTYNSCGR

-1069 DAFYTYDACGRVRSI
+1069 DVFYTYDACGRVRSI

-1112 TRYTYDDAGNVTKVT
+1112 TRYTYDEAGNVTKVT

-1181 SSGAACAYSVDG
+1181 SSGVACAYSVDG
-1193 TEQLRVDRDNRTRS
+1193 NEQLRVDRDNRTRS

-1220 DRDGN
+1220 DRDEN

-1232 ELDRLGRITSVA
+1232 ELDRLGRITAVA
-1244 RSWGKFQSAT
+1244 RSWGEFQSAT

-1288 GSISAITNTDTGEQS
+1288 GNISAITNTDTGEQS

-1335 YTETAADADNSAD
+1335 YSETAADADNSAD
-1348 VRVEVIRDEAGR
+1348 VRVEIIRDEAGR

-1411 TGEDATDNAASEAAG
+1411 TGEDATNNAASEAAG
-1426 WVRVLV
+1426 WVRVLA

-1441 IGTYTATSV
+1441 IGTYTAASV
-1450 VDNADSGAEQVR
+1450 ADNADSDFGAEQVR

-1542 CTRVQVAAGV
+1542 CARVQVAAGV
-1552 AGDVAGISSL
+1552 SSEVAGISSL
-1562 ASGWI
+1562 ALGWT
-1567 PVVMDLTAEVPT
+1567 PVVMDPTAEVPT

-1591 GVSMLGAHASGGS
+1591 GVSMLGAPASGGFS
-1604 GVRGTSSSVPA
+1604 VRGTSSSVLA
-1615 GGAGVLSGFTSN
+1615 GGAGVLGGFTSN

-1649 ITPLTGSDA
+1649 TTPLTGSDA

-1709 VGNPYSLI
+1709 VGNPYSLV

-1745 SAAKWLDDHSQLIQ
+1745 SAAKWLDDNSEGIKI
-1759 VGLTVIGV
+1759 GLTIVGV
-1767 GASILGFFVAGPVA
+1767 LASAAGFLVAGPVA

-1796 NAINEQRGPDG
+1796 SAIEENKGPDG

-1828 GGAAKFGGA
+1828 GGVTKLGSS
-1837 AMTRI
+1837 AMTKVLSTR
-1842 MSSRGASAVQG
+1842 AVNATKP
-1853 MLKIDKLSRGA
+1853 MM
-1864 QAVTTKVMV
+1864 QATKATRMFR
-1873 NGAAGAANSFTQ
+1873 AARTRAIIGGTSGAANSFTQ
-1885 GFQDLALDTVNG
+1885 GFRDLAFDKLY
-1897 REGDNREYSL
+1897 EGKEGYEPKYSL
-1907 KGHIVSTLSG
+1907 QNHLASTAVGGLTGSVSGLVSPAAGSLSKNPIKVGNVTLNNRRVLETAING
-1917 GVFGGA
+1917 GVSFTGSVV
-1923 GEIIRPVAGT
+1923 ED
-1933 IANLPK
+1933 
-1939 LAKYASPA
+1939 LASGKEVSWS
-1947 RKVLDI
+1947 K
-1953 GLHTG
+1953 
-1958 LAGTQA
+1958 A
-1964 AVESWGESKDGS
+1964 AVEGTSGSFNGYKNFKAPTRADASTIQQLGYKSPNYLRTYLPSKHG
-1976 ISADKVAFKTLEGFS
+1976 ATNLEGTMEDL
-1991 KAHKN
+1991 A
-1996 YNPQGTFTNP
+1996 
-2006 RTINQMGVIHPKSLS
+2006 
-2021 SYTDTQFGRDTLKN
+2021 RD
-2035 TMVGISKENVT
+2035 NVT
-2046 SFALDERSNATS
+2046 SYFKKKASGE
-2058 YLAENHEKLWENRGN
+2058 E
-2073 LWDKRSEL
+2073 
-2081 WSDYQEHRQSKD
+2081 

>member
-151 AANAGSPSDTSS
+151 AANAGNPSDTSS

-215 EAWITA
+215 EAWVTA

-306 FSNLASSCAVTRMY
+306 FSNFASSCAVTRMY
-320 NSLTVHGNGDDLPP
+320 NSLAVHGNGDDLPP

-363 DGRHLLFA
+363 DGRHLFFA

-376 FARVETDPSWLTRTG
+376 FARVETDPYWLTRTG

-406 TCALSTETDLYIIS
+406 TCALSTEADLYIIS

-654 SAFEADPKKRYEATQ
+654 SAFETDPKKRYAATQ

-675 DTEADTG
+675 DAEADTG

-723 SLTGPEGVSM
+723 SLTGPEGVNM

-748 QEGNITSFT
+748 QEGNTTSFT

-1000 VGRITAYTYNSCGR
+1000 AGRITAYTYNSCGR

-1069 DAFYTYDACGRVRSI
+1069 DVFYTYDACGRVRSI

-1112 TRYTYDDAGNVTKVT
+1112 TRYTYDEAGNVTKVT

-1141 GNMVKTMDPA
+1141 GNMVKTTDPA

-1193 TEQLRVDRDNRTRS
+1193 NEQLRVDRDNRTRS

-1220 DRDGN
+1220 DRDEN

-1232 ELDRLGRITSVA
+1232 ELDRLGRITAVA

-1279 ALAYTRNAV
+1279 ALTYTRNAV
-1288 GSISAITNTDTGEQS
+1288 GNISAITNTDTGEQS

-1348 VRVEVIRDEAGR
+1348 VRVEIIRDEAGR

-1379 QLVSARRGNERM
+1379 QLISARRGNERM

-1411 TGEDATDNAASEAAG
+1411 TGEEATDNTASEAAG
-1426 WVRVLV
+1426 WVRVLA

-1441 IGTYTATSV
+1441 IGTYTAASV
-1450 VDNADSGAEQVR
+1450 ADNADSGAEQVR
-1462 EFLSGG
+1462 KFLSGG

-1542 CTRVQVAAGV
+1542 CARVQVAAGV
-1552 AGDVAGISSL
+1552 AGDIAGISSL

-1567 PVVMDLTAEVPT
+1567 PVVMDPTAEVPT

-1604 GVRGTSSSVPA
+1604 GVRGTSSSVLA
-1615 GGAGVLSGFTSN
+1615 GGAGVLGGFTSN

-1649 ITPLTGSDA
+1649 TTPLTGSDA
-1658 AVAGAVPGVG
+1658 AVPGVG

-1709 VGNPYSLI
+1709 VGNPYSLV

-1745 SAAKWLDDHSQLIQ
+1745 SAAKWLDDHSDL
-1759 VGLTVIGV
+1759 VKGVLLGV
-1767 GASILGFFVAGPVA
+1767 GTVLAVAAVFVTGGAA
-1781 LVVLGAVAGAAMAGA
+1781 LIALGALSGGMLAAADAMDK
-1796 NAINEQRGPDG
+1796 NKGPDG
-1807 RINWGNVGRDMLIGG
+1807 RINWGNVAIAGGIGA
-1822 AFGALG
+1822 AFGAAGGAIGKYGGNYLAKGVGKFKAPAKAVTEYGQRLTRGVRTNIAVNAGNGAMAGFVYGFKDPVIGFATGNDKYKYDLRAHIASTVAGGVAGGLG
-1828 GGAAKFGGA
+1828 G
-1837 AMTRI
+1837 
-1842 MSSRGASAVQG
+1842 
-1853 MLKIDKLSRGA
+1853 LSGP
-1864 QAVTTKVMV
+1864 
-1873 NGAAGAANSFTQ
+1873 AAGSTIKAYNSNLTTTGPAQ
-1885 GFQDLALDTVNG
+1885 KAIQATYNGFIGAGSSVLEDAMAGKEISPAKAL
-1897 REGDNREYSL
+1897 YS
-1907 KGHIVSTLSG
+1907 GVTGAGTTFNPSLSG
-1917 GVFGGA
+1917 TN
-1923 GEIIRPVAGT
+1923 EPHTIR
-1933 IANLPK
+1933 
-1939 LAKYASPA
+1939 
-1947 RKVLDI
+1947 
-1953 GLHTG
+1953 
-1958 LAGTQA
+1958 
-1964 AVESWGESKDGS
+1964 
-1976 ISADKVAFKTLEGFS
+1976 
-1991 KAHKN
+1991 
-1996 YNPQGTFTNP
+1996 
-2006 RTINQMGVIHPKSLS
+2006 QMGVNQPRSLHGVGNS
-2021 SYTDTQFGRDTLKN
+2021 KTGVGLMNASAAGTAHGTVSGNGKDGFAAITDQLFGLK
-2035 TMVGISKENVT
+2035 
-2046 SFALDERSNATS
+2046 
-2058 YLAENHEKLWENRGN
+2058 
-2073 LWDKRSEL
+2073 
-2081 WSDYQEHRQSKD
+2081 

>member
-320 NSLTVHGNGDDLPP
+320 NSLAVHGNGDDLPP

-363 DGRHLLFA
+363 DGRHLFFA

-376 FARVETDPSWLTRTG
+376 FARVETDPYWLTRTG

-406 TCALSTETDLYIIS
+406 TCALSTEADLYIVS

-463 NRSIT
+463 NRSIM

-492 PAGSTATGHLVSVT
+492 PAGSTAAGHLVSVT

-654 SAFEADPKKRYEATQ
+654 SAFETDPKKRYAATQ

-675 DTEADTG
+675 DAEADTG

-748 QEGNITSFT
+748 QEGNTTSFT

-841 FDKNGN
+841 FDENGN

-1069 DAFYTYDACGRVRSI
+1069 DVFYTYDACGRVRSI

-1112 TRYTYDDAGNVTKVT
+1112 TRYAYDEAGNVTKVT

-1181 SSGAACAYSVDG
+1181 SSGVACAYSVDG
-1193 TEQLRVDRDNRTRS
+1193 NEQLRVDRDNRTRS

-1220 DRDGN
+1220 DRDEN
-1225 LPWVSRY
+1225 LPWISRY
-1232 ELDRLGRITSVA
+1232 ELDRLGRITAVA
-1244 RSWGKFQSAT
+1244 RSWGEFQSAT

-1288 GSISAITNTDTGEQS
+1288 GNISAITNTDTGEQS
-1303 SLGYDAAGALIRA
+1303 SLDYDAAGALIRA

-1335 YTETAADADNSAD
+1335 YSETAADADNSAD

-1426 WVRVLV
+1426 WVRVLA

-1450 VDNADSGAEQVR
+1450 ADNADSDAEQVR
-1462 EFLSGG
+1462 EFLADG

-1542 CTRVQVAAGV
+1542 CARVQVAAGV
-1552 AGDVAGISSL
+1552 AGDIAGISSL
-1562 ASGWI
+1562 ASGWT
-1567 PVVMDLTAEVPT
+1567 PVVMDPTAEVPT

-1591 GVSMLGAHASGGS
+1591 GVSMLGTPASGGS
-1604 GVRGTSSSVPA
+1604 GVRGTSSSVLA
-1615 GGAGVLSGFTSN
+1615 GGAGVLGGFTSN

-1635 LASSAGLLDPFQLP
+1635 LAGPAGLLDPFQLP
-1649 ITPLTGSDA
+1649 TTPLTGSDA

-1745 SAAKWLDDHSQLIQ
+1745 SAAKWLDDHSEGIKTF
-1759 VGLTVIGV
+1759 LTVVGTVLAIGAV
-1767 GASILGFFVAGPVA
+1767 FVTGGAA
-1781 LVVLGAVAGAAMAGA
+1781 LIVLGAVSGGMLAAADAMDK
-1796 NAINEQRGPDG
+1796 NKGPDG
-1807 RINWGNVGRDMLIGG
+1807 RINWGNVAIAGGIGA
-1822 AFGALG
+1822 AFGAAGGAIGKYGGKYLAKGVGKFKAPAKAVTEYGQRLTRGVRTNIAVNAGNGAMAGFVYGFKDPVIGFATGNDKYKYDLRAHIASTVAGGVAGGLG
-1828 GGAAKFGGA
+1828 G
-1837 AMTRI
+1837 
-1842 MSSRGASAVQG
+1842 
-1853 MLKIDKLSRGA
+1853 LSGP
-1864 QAVTTKVMV
+1864 
-1873 NGAAGAANSFTQ
+1873 AAGSTIKAYNSNLTTTGPAQ
-1885 GFQDLALDTVNG
+1885 KAIQATYNGLIGAGSSVLEDAMAGKEISPAKAL
-1897 REGDNREYSL
+1897 YS
-1907 KGHIVSTLSG
+1907 GVTGAGTTFNPSLSG
-1917 GVFGGA
+1917 TN
-1923 GEIIRPVAGT
+1923 EPHTIR
-1933 IANLPK
+1933 
-1939 LAKYASPA
+1939 
-1947 RKVLDI
+1947 
-1953 GLHTG
+1953 
-1958 LAGTQA
+1958 
-1964 AVESWGESKDGS
+1964 
-1976 ISADKVAFKTLEGFS
+1976 
-1991 KAHKN
+1991 
-1996 YNPQGTFTNP
+1996 
-2006 RTINQMGVIHPKSLS
+2006 QMGVNQPRSLHGVGNS
-2021 SYTDTQFGRDTLKN
+2021 KTGVGLMNASAAGTAHGTVSGNGKDGFSQLTEQWFGMK
-2035 TMVGISKENVT
+2035 
-2046 SFALDERSNATS
+2046 
-2058 YLAENHEKLWENRGN
+2058 
-2073 LWDKRSEL
+2073 
-2081 WSDYQEHRQSKD
+2081 

>member
-151 AANAGSPSDTSS
+151 AANAGNPSDTSS

-215 EAWITA
+215 EAWVTA

-320 NSLTVHGNGDDLPP
+320 NSLAVHGNGDDLPP

-363 DGRHLLFA
+363 DGRHLFFA

-376 FARVETDPSWLTRTG
+376 FARVETDPYWLTRTG
-391 ASEIATTPMGRFILE
+391 ASEIATAPMGRFILE
-406 TCALSTETDLYIIS
+406 TCALSTEADLYIVS
-420 DNQGHQ
+420 NNQGHQ

-463 NRSIT
+463 NRSIM

-484 ERVEYAYA
+484 ERIEYAYA
-492 PAGSTATGHLVSVT
+492 PAGSTAAGHLVSIT

-654 SAFEADPKKRYEATQ
+654 SAFETDPKKRYAATQ

-675 DTEADTG
+675 DAEADNG

-792 GSRWKFEYTAGRR
+792 GSRWKFEYIAGRR

-841 FDKNGN
+841 FDENGN

-994 VRQVSP
+994 VRQISP
-1000 VGRITAYTYNSCGR
+1000 AGRITAYTYNSCGR

-1025 EAVTTRYSYDADG
+1025 EAITTRYSYDADG

-1069 DAFYTYDACGRVRSI
+1069 DVFYTYDACGRVRSI

-1112 TRYTYDDAGNVTKVT
+1112 TRYTYDEAGNVTKVT

-1141 GNMVKTMDPA
+1141 GNMVKTTDPA

-1181 SSGAACAYSVDG
+1181 SSGVACAYSVDG
-1193 TEQLRVDRDNRTRS
+1193 NEQLRVDRDNRTRS
-1207 VTVTDYAAGIPAD
+1207 VTVTDYAASIPAD

-1232 ELDRLGRITSVA
+1232 ELDRLGRITAVA
-1244 RSWGKFQSAT
+1244 RSWGGAQSAT

-1288 GSISAITNTDTGEQS
+1288 GNISAITNTATGEQS

-1323 SWTYDGHGAITG
+1323 SWTYDSHGAITG

-1411 TGEDATDNAASEAAG
+1411 TGEDATDDAASEAAG

-1450 VDNADSGAEQVR
+1450 AGNADSDSGAEQVR
-1462 EFLSGG
+1462 EFLAGG

-1542 CTRVQVAAGV
+1542 CARVQVAAGV
-1552 AGDVAGISSL
+1552 SGDIAGISSL
-1562 ASGWI
+1562 ASGWT
-1567 PVVMDLTAEVPT
+1567 PVVTDPTAEVPT

-1591 GVSMLGAHASGGS
+1591 GVSILGAHASGGS
-1604 GVRGTSSSVPA
+1604 GVRGTSSSVLA
-1615 GGAGVLSGFTSN
+1615 GGAGVLGGFTSN

-1649 ITPLTGSDA
+1649 TTPLTGSDA

-1702 PVPGAGW
+1702 PIPGAGW
-1709 VGNPYSLI
+1709 VGNPYSLV

-1745 SAAKWLDDHSQLIQ
+1745 SAAKWLDDNSEGIKTF
-1759 VGLTVIGV
+1759 LTYAGIA
-1767 GASILGFFVAGPVA
+1767 ASVLGFVAAGPVA

-1796 NAINEQRGPDG
+1796 SAIEENKGPDG

-1828 GGAAKFGGA
+1828 GGVTKLGSS
-1837 AMTRI
+1837 AMTKVLSTR
-1842 MSSRGASAVQG
+1842 AVNATKP
-1853 MLKIDKLSRGA
+1853 MM
-1864 QAVTTKVMV
+1864 QATKATRMFR
-1873 NGAAGAANSFTQ
+1873 AARTRAIIGGTSGAANSFTQ
-1885 GFQDLALDTVNG
+1885 GFRDLAFDKLY
-1897 REGDNREYSL
+1897 EGKEGYEPKYSL
-1907 KGHIVSTLSG
+1907 QNHLASTAVGGLTGSVSGLVSPAAGSLSKNPIKVGNVTLNNRRVLETAING
-1917 GVFGGA
+1917 GVSFTGSVV
-1923 GEIIRPVAGT
+1923 ED
-1933 IANLPK
+1933 
-1939 LAKYASPA
+1939 LASGKEVSWS
-1947 RKVLDI
+1947 K
-1953 GLHTG
+1953 
-1958 LAGTQA
+1958 A
-1964 AVESWGESKDGS
+1964 AVEGTSGSFNGYKNFKAPTRADASTIQQLGYKSPNYLRTYLPSKHG
-1976 ISADKVAFKTLEGFS
+1976 ATNLEGTMEDL
-1991 KAHKN
+1991 A
-1996 YNPQGTFTNP
+1996 
-2006 RTINQMGVIHPKSLS
+2006 
-2021 SYTDTQFGRDTLKN
+2021 RD
-2035 TMVGISKENVT
+2035 NVT
-2046 SFALDERSNATS
+2046 SYFKKKASGE
-2058 YLAENHEKLWENRGN
+2058 E
-2073 LWDKRSEL
+2073 
-2081 WSDYQEHRQSKD
+2081 

>member
-215 EAWITA
+215 EAWVTA

-320 NSLTVHGNGDDLPP
+320 NSLAVHGNGDDLPP

-363 DGRHLLFA
+363 DGRHLFFA

-376 FARVETDPSWLTRTG
+376 FARVETDPYWLTRTG

-406 TCALSTETDLYIIS
+406 TCALSTEADLYIIS

-484 ERVEYAYA
+484 ERIEYAYA
-492 PAGSTATGHLVSVT
+492 PAGSTAAGHLVSIT

-654 SAFEADPKKRYEATQ
+654 SAFETDPKKRYAATQ

-675 DTEADTG
+675 DAEADTG

-748 QEGNITSFT
+748 QEGNTTSFT

-841 FDKNGN
+841 FDENGN

-994 VRQVSP
+994 VRQISP
-1000 VGRITAYTYNSCGR
+1000 AGRITAYTYNSCGR

-1052 TYDANSRVVSV
+1052 TYDANSRVISV

-1069 DAFYTYDACGRVRSI
+1069 DVFYTYDACGRVRSI

-1112 TRYTYDDAGNVTKVT
+1112 TRYTYDEAGNVTKVT

-1181 SSGAACAYSVDG
+1181 SSGVACAYSVDG
-1193 TEQLRVDRDNRTRS
+1193 NEQLRVDRDNRTRS

-1220 DRDGN
+1220 DRDEN
-1225 LPWVSRY
+1225 LPWISRY
-1232 ELDRLGRITSVA
+1232 ELDRLGRITAVA
-1244 RSWGKFQSAT
+1244 RSWGEFQSAT

-1288 GSISAITNTDTGEQS
+1288 GNISAITNTDTGEQS
-1303 SLGYDAAGALIRA
+1303 SLSYDAAGALIRA

-1348 VRVEVIRDEAGR
+1348 VRVEIIRDEAGR

-1426 WVRVLV
+1426 WVRVLA

-1450 VDNADSGAEQVR
+1450 ADNADSDAEQVR
-1462 EFLSGG
+1462 EFLSSG

-1542 CTRVQVAAGV
+1542 CARVQVAAGV
-1552 AGDVAGISSL
+1552 AGEVAGISSL
-1562 ASGWI
+1562 ASGWT
-1567 PVVMDLTAEVPT
+1567 PVVMDPTAEVPT

-1591 GVSMLGAHASGGS
+1591 GVSMLGTPASGGS
-1604 GVRGTSSSVPA
+1604 GVRGTSSSVLA
-1615 GGAGVLSGFTSN
+1615 GGAGVLGGFTSN

-1635 LASSAGLLDPFQLP
+1635 LAGPAGLLDPFQLP
-1649 ITPLTGSDA
+1649 TTPLTGSDA

-1745 SAAKWLDDHSQLIQ
+1745 SAAKWLDDHSEGIKTF
-1759 VGLTVIGV
+1759 LTVVGTVLAIGAV
-1767 GASILGFFVAGPVA
+1767 FVTGGAA
-1781 LVVLGAVAGAAMAGA
+1781 LIVLGAVSGGMLAAADAMDK
-1796 NAINEQRGPDG
+1796 NKGPDG
-1807 RINWGNVGRDMLIGG
+1807 RINWGNVAIAGGIGA
-1822 AFGALG
+1822 AFGAAGGAIGKYGGKYLAKGVGKFKAPAKAVTEYGQRLTRGVRTNIAVNAGNGAMAGFVYGFKDPVIGFATGNDKYKYDLRAHIASTVAGGVAGGLG
-1828 GGAAKFGGA
+1828 G
-1837 AMTRI
+1837 
-1842 MSSRGASAVQG
+1842 
-1853 MLKIDKLSRGA
+1853 LSGP
-1864 QAVTTKVMV
+1864 
-1873 NGAAGAANSFTQ
+1873 AAGSTIKAYNSNLTTTGPAQ
-1885 GFQDLALDTVNG
+1885 KAIQATYNGLIGAGSSVLEDAMAGKEISPAKAL
-1897 REGDNREYSL
+1897 YS
-1907 KGHIVSTLSG
+1907 GVTGAGTTFNPSLSG
-1917 GVFGGA
+1917 TN
-1923 GEIIRPVAGT
+1923 EPHTIR
-1933 IANLPK
+1933 
-1939 LAKYASPA
+1939 
-1947 RKVLDI
+1947 
-1953 GLHTG
+1953 
-1958 LAGTQA
+1958 
-1964 AVESWGESKDGS
+1964 
-1976 ISADKVAFKTLEGFS
+1976 
-1991 KAHKN
+1991 
-1996 YNPQGTFTNP
+1996 
-2006 RTINQMGVIHPKSLS
+2006 QMGVNQPRSLHGVGNS
-2021 SYTDTQFGRDTLKN
+2021 KTGVGLMNASAAGTAHGTVSGNGKDGFSQLTEQWFGMK
-2035 TMVGISKENVT
+2035 
-2046 SFALDERSNATS
+2046 
-2058 YLAENHEKLWENRGN
+2058 
-2073 LWDKRSEL
+2073 
-2081 WSDYQEHRQSKD
+2081 

>member
-151 AANAGSPSDTSS
+151 AANAGNPSDTSS

-215 EAWITA
+215 EAWVTA

-320 NSLTVHGNGDDLPP
+320 NSLAVHGNGDDLPP

-363 DGRHLLFA
+363 DGRHLFFA

-376 FARVETDPSWLTRTG
+376 FARVETDPYWLTRTG

-406 TCALSTETDLYIIS
+406 TCALSTEADLYIIS

-440 GEGTT
+440 GESTT

-484 ERVEYAYA
+484 ERIEYAYA
-492 PAGSTATGHLVSVT
+492 PAGSTAAGHLVSIT

-654 SAFEADPKKRYEATQ
+654 SAFETDPKKRYAATQ

-675 DTEADTG
+675 DAEADTG

-748 QEGNITSFT
+748 QEGNTTSFT
-757 YTAAGHLAQV
+757 YTTAGHLAQV

-823 SGDMTAVIDPLGR
+823 SGDMTAVIDPLGC

-841 FDKNGN
+841 FDENGN

-994 VRQVSP
+994 VRQISP
-1000 VGRITAYTYNSCGR
+1000 AGRITAYTYNSCGR

-1069 DAFYTYDACGRVRSI
+1069 DVFYTYDACGRVRSI

-1112 TRYTYDDAGNVTKVT
+1112 TRYAYDEAGNVTKVT

-1181 SSGAACAYSVDG
+1181 SSGVACAYSVDG
-1193 TEQLRVDRDNRTRS
+1193 NEQLRVDRDNRTRS

-1220 DRDGN
+1220 DRDEN

-1232 ELDRLGRITSVA
+1232 ELDRLGRITAVA
-1244 RSWGKFQSAT
+1244 RSWGEFQSAT

-1288 GSISAITNTDTGEQS
+1288 GNISAITNTDTGEQS

-1335 YTETAADADNSAD
+1335 YSETAADADNSAD
-1348 VRVEVIRDEAGR
+1348 VRVEIIRDEAGR

-1411 TGEDATDNAASEAAG
+1411 TGEDATNNAASEAAG
-1426 WVRVLV
+1426 WVRVLA

-1441 IGTYTATSV
+1441 IGTYTAASV
-1450 VDNADSGAEQVR
+1450 ADNADSDFGAEQVR

-1542 CTRVQVAAGV
+1542 CARVQVAAGV
-1552 AGDVAGISSL
+1552 SSEVAGISSL
-1562 ASGWI
+1562 ALGWT
-1567 PVVMDLTAEVPT
+1567 PVVMDPTAEVPT

-1591 GVSMLGAHASGGS
+1591 GVSMLGAPASGGFS
-1604 GVRGTSSSVPA
+1604 VRGTSSSVLA
-1615 GGAGVLSGFTSN
+1615 GGAGVLGGFTSN

-1649 ITPLTGSDA
+1649 TTPLTGSDA

-1709 VGNPYSLI
+1709 VGNPYSLV

-1745 SAAKWLDDHSQLIQ
+1745 SAAKWLDDNSEGIKI
-1759 VGLTVIGV
+1759 GLTIVGV
-1767 GASILGFFVAGPVA
+1767 LASAAGFLVAGPVA

-1796 NAINEQRGPDG
+1796 SAIEENKGPDG

-1828 GGAAKFGGA
+1828 GGVTKLGSS
-1837 AMTRI
+1837 AMTKVLSTR
-1842 MSSRGASAVQG
+1842 AVNATKP
-1853 MLKIDKLSRGA
+1853 MM
-1864 QAVTTKVMV
+1864 QATKATRMFR
-1873 NGAAGAANSFTQ
+1873 AARTRAIIGGTSGAANSFTQ
-1885 GFQDLALDTVNG
+1885 GFRDLAFDKLY
-1897 REGDNREYSL
+1897 EGKEGYEPKYSL
-1907 KGHIVSTLSG
+1907 QNHLASTAVGGLTGSVSGLVSPAAGSLSKNPIKVGNVTLNNRRVLETAING
-1917 GVFGGA
+1917 GVSFTGSVV
-1923 GEIIRPVAGT
+1923 ED
-1933 IANLPK
+1933 
-1939 LAKYASPA
+1939 LASGKEVSWS
-1947 RKVLDI
+1947 K
-1953 GLHTG
+1953 
-1958 LAGTQA
+1958 A
-1964 AVESWGESKDGS
+1964 AVEGTSGSFNGYKNFKAPTRADASTIQQLGYKSPNYLRTYLPSKHG
-1976 ISADKVAFKTLEGFS
+1976 ATNLEGTMEDL
-1991 KAHKN
+1991 A
-1996 YNPQGTFTNP
+1996 
-2006 RTINQMGVIHPKSLS
+2006 
-2021 SYTDTQFGRDTLKN
+2021 RD
-2035 TMVGISKENVT
+2035 NVT
-2046 SFALDERSNATS
+2046 SYFKKKASGE
-2058 YLAENHEKLWENRGN
+2058 E
-2073 LWDKRSEL
+2073 
-2081 WSDYQEHRQSKD
+2081 

>member
-1 MFERADIDHSTVDL
+1 MSDEPDRNSPHYANRTDV

-20 TADALMKVCRD
+20 TSDALANACRNTARD
-31 AASALEEKIP
+31 LRDKIP
-41 AQKTAADTALQEFK
+41 NQSSKAEIAQANFK
-55 GHFSEVYKRNIE
+55 GYFSELYKNNIRIAVKNGNE
-67 VAVDNGT
+67 IADILDQLATAVDNLKEAAHKEQKIREDARHYEDDWFGLRKSWDDFWGSAPKLPDPYIPYT
-74 AIAGRLR
+74 AIKEP
-81 QFADGVQKLK
+81 Q
-91 DSAARERENRR
+91 
-102 KMRDYEENTPE
+102 PE
-113 VVKGAIEWAG
+113 QR
-123 WGPKVDHE
+123 
-131 EAPTFNTDA
+131 N
-140 PEAAKREHPAP
+140 HPAQGGP
-151 AANAGSPSDTSS
+151 GSGSGSAKDTSS
-163 ARPSDLRSSSTVS
+163 AKPSDLRESANASH
-176 QSLHDDFQTTP
+176 QLFEDFRNIP
-187 NSIRAKAAD
+187 GDIRAKAAR
-196 FKDKCQWGTADC
+196 FKEECQWGTVDC
-208 EPILQPF
+208 KELL
-215 EAWITA
+215 EAFDQWNNA
-221 NESEAKWAQVVA
+221 NDQEDKWATTIA
-233 DAFATAGSEH
+233 DAFDKAGGENT
-243 EINKLSNQTI
+243 IKKLSDAALQAA
-253 QQYLESHGVANYNRE
+253 LESKSIKSSRE
-268 DLKVPAASLEGRA
+268 DLKVPAPTVTGHP

-334 LAGVF
+334 MAGVF

-669 ARRNAA
+669 ARRNATDA
-675 DTEADTG
+675 EADTG

-1000 VGRITAYTYNSCGR
+1000 AGRITAYTYNSCGR

-1052 TYDANSRVVSV
+1052 TYDANSRVISV

-1069 DAFYTYDACGRVRSI
+1069 DVFYTYDACGRVRSI

-1112 TRYTYDDAGNVTKVT
+1112 TRYTYDEAGNVTKVT

-1207 VTVTDYAAGIPAD
+1207 VTVTDYAASIPAD

-1244 RSWGKFQSAT
+1244 RSWGGAQSAA
-1254 SNGAYELSYAYDAD
+1254 SGSGVYELSYAYDAD
-1268 GYRTGFTSPYG
+1268 GYRTRFTSPYG

-1288 GSISAITNTDTGEQS
+1288 GNISAITNTDTGEQS
-1303 SLGYDAAGALIRA
+1303 SLSYDAAGALIRA

-1323 SWTYDGHGAITG
+1323 SWTYDGHGAIMG
-1335 YTETAADADNSAD
+1335 YSETATDADNSAD

-1367 AGLITYAYDGAG
+1367 AGLITYSYDGAG
-1379 QLVSARRGNERM
+1379 QLVSARRGDERM

-1441 IGTYTATSV
+1441 IGTYTAASV
-1450 VDNADSGAEQVR
+1450 ADNADSDSGAEQVR

-1468 NASEFTAQLPEHV
+1468 NASEFTAQLPERV

-1507 VGRRTGEVASDGSS
+1507 VGRRAGEVASDGSS

-1542 CTRVQVAAGV
+1542 CARVQVAAGV

-1562 ASGWI
+1562 ASGWT
-1567 PVVMDLTAEVPT
+1567 PVVMDPTAEVPT

-1604 GVRGTSSSVPA
+1604 GVRGTSSLVLA
-1615 GGAGVLSGFTSN
+1615 GGAGVLGGFASN

-1709 VGNPYSLI
+1709 VGNPYSLV

-1732 ISREELDKARYEK
+1732 ISVENLNKIREDQYQH
-1745 SAAKWLDDHSQLIQ
+1745 SVGKWLDDNIDTDAAKGILTF
-1759 VGLTVIGV
+1759 VGVA
-1767 GASILGFFVAGPVA
+1767 ASIAGLFVAGPVA
-1781 LVVLGAVAGAAMAGA
+1781 LIVLGAVAGAALAGA
-1796 NAINEQRGPDG
+1796 SAIEENEGSDG
-1807 RINWGNVGRDMLIGG
+1807 RVNWGNVGRDILIGG

-1828 GGAAKFGGA
+1828 GGVTKLGSS
-1837 AMTRI
+1837 AMTRVLSTRAVSATKPI
-1842 MSSRGASAVQG
+1842 MQTSKGTR
-1853 MLKIDKLSRGA
+1853 IFR
-1864 QAVTTKVMV
+1864 
-1873 NGAAGAANSFTQ
+1873 AARTRAIIGGTSGAANSFTQ
-1885 GFQDLALDTVNG
+1885 GFQDLAFDKLY
-1897 REGDNREYSL
+1897 EGKEEYKPRYSL
-1907 KGHIVSTLSG
+1907 QNHLASTAVGGLTGSASG
-1917 GVFGGA
+1917 LV
-1923 GEIIRPVAGT
+1923 
-1933 IANLPK
+1933 
-1939 LAKYASPA
+1939 SPA
-1947 RKVLDI
+1947 AGSLSRNPVKVGNVTLNNRRIMETAINGSI
-1953 GLHTG
+1953 GFTG
-1958 LAGTQA
+1958 SVVEDLASGKEVSWSKA
-1964 AVESWGESKDGS
+1964 AVEGTSGSFNGYKNFKAPTRADASTIQQLGNKSPHYLRTYLSSKHG
-1976 ISADKVAFKTLEGFS
+1976 AANLEG
-1991 KAHKN
+1991 
-1996 YNPQGTFTNP
+1996 
-2006 RTINQMGVIHPKSLS
+2006 
-2021 SYTDTQFGRDTLKN
+2021 
-2035 TMVGISKENVT
+2035 TMKDLAQDNVT
-2046 SFALDERSNATS
+2046 SYFKKKASGE
-2058 YLAENHEKLWENRGN
+2058 E
-2073 LWDKRSEL
+2073 
-2081 WSDYQEHRQSKD
+2081 

>member
-151 AANAGSPSDTSS
+151 AANAGNPSDTSS

-215 EAWITA
+215 EAWVTA

-320 NSLTVHGNGDDLPP
+320 NSLAVHGNGDDLPP

-363 DGRHLLFA
+363 DGRHLFFA

-376 FARVETDPSWLTRTG
+376 FARVETDPYWLTRTG

-406 TCALSTETDLYIIS
+406 TCALSTEADLYIIS

-492 PAGSTATGHLVSVT
+492 PAGSTAAGHLVSIT

-654 SAFEADPKKRYEATQ
+654 SAFETDPKKRYAATQ

-675 DTEADTG
+675 DAEADNG

-748 QEGNITSFT
+748 QEGNTTSFT

-817 SYEYGP
+817 GYEYGP

-841 FDKNGN
+841 FDENGN

-1000 VGRITAYTYNSCGR
+1000 AGRITAYTYNSCGR

-1069 DAFYTYDACGRVRSI
+1069 DVFYTYDACGRVRSI

-1112 TRYTYDDAGNVTKVT
+1112 TRYAYDEAGNVTKVT

-1207 VTVTDYAAGIPAD
+1207 VTVTDYAASIPAD
-1220 DRDGN
+1220 DRDGS

-1232 ELDRLGRITSVA
+1232 ELDRLGRIISVA
-1244 RSWGKFQSAT
+1244 RSWGEFQSAA

-1288 GSISAITNTDTGEQS
+1288 GNISAITNTDTGEQS
-1303 SLGYDAAGALIRA
+1303 SLSYDAAGALIRA

-1335 YTETAADADNSAD
+1335 YSETAADADNSAD

-1379 QLVSARRGNERM
+1379 QLVSARRGDERM

-1411 TGEDATDNAASEAAG
+1411 TAGKGSTDDAAIEAAG

-1450 VDNADSGAEQVR
+1450 VDNADSDSGAEQVR

-1468 NASEFTAQLPEHV
+1468 NASDFTAQLPEHV

-1507 VGRRTGEVASDGSS
+1507 VGRRAGEVASDGSS

-1542 CTRVQVAAGV
+1542 CARVQVAAGV
-1552 AGDVAGISSL
+1552 SGEVAGISSL

-1567 PVVMDLTAEVPT
+1567 PVVMDPTADVPT

-1591 GVSMLGAHASGGS
+1591 GVSMLGASASGGS
-1604 GVRGTSSSVPA
+1604 GVRGTSSSVLA
-1615 GGAGVLSGFTSN
+1615 GGAGVLGGFASN

-1668 INASGALTVGGFALM
+1668 VDASGALTVGGFALM

-1709 VGNPYSLI
+1709 VGNPYSLV

-1745 SAAKWLDDHSQLIQ
+1745 SAAKWLDDHSEGIKTF
-1759 VGLTVIGV
+1759 LTVVGTVLAIGAV
-1767 GASILGFFVAGPVA
+1767 FVTGGAA
-1781 LVVLGAVAGAAMAGA
+1781 LIVLGAVSGGMLAAADAMDK
-1796 NAINEQRGPDG
+1796 NKGPDG
-1807 RINWGNVGRDMLIGG
+1807 RINWGNVAIAGGIGA
-1822 AFGALG
+1822 AFGAAGGAIGKYGGNYLAKGVGKFKAPAKAVTEYGQRLTRGVRTNIAVNAGNGAMAGFVYGFKDPVIGFATGNDKYKYDLRAHIASTVAGGVAGGLG
-1828 GGAAKFGGA
+1828 G
-1837 AMTRI
+1837 
-1842 MSSRGASAVQG
+1842 
-1853 MLKIDKLSRGA
+1853 LSGP
-1864 QAVTTKVMV
+1864 
-1873 NGAAGAANSFTQ
+1873 AAGSTIKAYNSNLTTTGPAQ
-1885 GFQDLALDTVNG
+1885 KAIQATYNGLIGAGSSVLEDAMAGKEISPAKAL
-1897 REGDNREYSL
+1897 YS
-1907 KGHIVSTLSG
+1907 GVTGAGTTFNPSLSG
-1917 GVFGGA
+1917 TN
-1923 GEIIRPVAGT
+1923 EPHTIR
-1933 IANLPK
+1933 
-1939 LAKYASPA
+1939 
-1947 RKVLDI
+1947 
-1953 GLHTG
+1953 
-1958 LAGTQA
+1958 
-1964 AVESWGESKDGS
+1964 
-1976 ISADKVAFKTLEGFS
+1976 
-1991 KAHKN
+1991 
-1996 YNPQGTFTNP
+1996 
-2006 RTINQMGVIHPKSLS
+2006 QMGVNQPRSLHGVGNS
-2021 SYTDTQFGRDTLKN
+2021 KTGVGLMNASAAGTAHGTVSGNGKDGFSQLTEQWFGMK
-2035 TMVGISKENVT
+2035 
-2046 SFALDERSNATS
+2046 
-2058 YLAENHEKLWENRGN
+2058 
-2073 LWDKRSEL
+2073 
-2081 WSDYQEHRQSKD
+2081 

>member
-151 AANAGSPSDTSS
+151 AANAGNPSDTSS

-215 EAWITA
+215 EAWVTA

-306 FSNLASSCAVTRMY
+306 FSNFASSCAVTRMY
-320 NSLTVHGNGDDLPP
+320 NSLAVHGNGDDLPP

-363 DGRHLLFA
+363 DGRHLFFA

-376 FARVETDPSWLTRTG
+376 FARVETDPYWLTRTG

-406 TCALSTETDLYIIS
+406 TCALSTEADLYIIS

-492 PAGSTATGHLVSVT
+492 PAGSTAAGHLVSVT

-654 SAFEADPKKRYEATQ
+654 SAFETDPKKRYAATQ

-675 DTEADTG
+675 DAEADNG

-748 QEGNITSFT
+748 QEGNTTSFT

-767 TTPLGLTTSF
+767 ITPLGLITSF

-817 SYEYGP
+817 GYEYGP

-841 FDKNGN
+841 FDENGN

-889 LTKMTDPTGVRVRTQ
+889 LTKMTGPTGVRVRTQ

-994 VRQVSP
+994 VRQISP
-1000 VGRITAYTYNSCGR
+1000 AGRITAYTYNSCGR

-1069 DAFYTYDACGRVRSI
+1069 DVFYTYDACGRVRSI

-1112 TRYTYDDAGNVTKVT
+1112 TRYAYDEAGNVTKVT

-1181 SSGAACAYSVDG
+1181 SSGVACAYSVDG
-1193 TEQLRVDRDNRTRS
+1193 NEQLRVDRDNRTRS

-1220 DRDGN
+1220 DRDEN

-1232 ELDRLGRITSVA
+1232 ELDRLGRITAVA
-1244 RSWGKFQSAT
+1244 RSWGEFQSPT

-1288 GSISAITNTDTGEQS
+1288 GNISAITNTDTGEQS

-1335 YTETAADADNSAD
+1335 YSETAADADNSAD

-1411 TGEDATDNAASEAAG
+1411 TGEDATDNTASEAAG
-1426 WVRVLV
+1426 WVRVLA

-1450 VDNADSGAEQVR
+1450 ADNADSDFGAEQVR

-1542 CTRVQVAAGV
+1542 CARVQVAAGV
-1552 AGDVAGISSL
+1552 SSEVAGISSL
-1562 ASGWI
+1562 ALGWT
-1567 PVVMDLTAEVPT
+1567 PVVMDPTAEVPT

-1591 GVSMLGAHASGGS
+1591 GVSMLGAPASGGFS
-1604 GVRGTSSSVPA
+1604 VRGTSSSVLA
-1615 GGAGVLSGFTSN
+1615 GGAGVLGGFTSN

-1649 ITPLTGSDA
+1649 TTPLTGSDA

-1709 VGNPYSLI
+1709 VGNPYSLV

-1745 SAAKWLDDHSQLIQ
+1745 SAAKWLDDNSEGIKI
-1759 VGLTVIGV
+1759 GLTIVGV
-1767 GASILGFFVAGPVA
+1767 LASAAGFLVAGPVA

-1796 NAINEQRGPDG
+1796 SAIEENKGPDG

-1828 GGAAKFGGA
+1828 GGVTKLGSS
-1837 AMTRI
+1837 AMTKVLSTR
-1842 MSSRGASAVQG
+1842 AVNATKP
-1853 MLKIDKLSRGA
+1853 MM
-1864 QAVTTKVMV
+1864 QATKATRMFR
-1873 NGAAGAANSFTQ
+1873 AARTRAIIGGTSGAANSFTQ
-1885 GFQDLALDTVNG
+1885 GFRDLAFDKLY
-1897 REGDNREYSL
+1897 EGKEGYEPKYSL
-1907 KGHIVSTLSG
+1907 QNHLASTAVGGLTGSVSGLVSPAAGSLSKNPIKVGNVTLNNRRVLETAING
-1917 GVFGGA
+1917 GVSFTGSVV
-1923 GEIIRPVAGT
+1923 ED
-1933 IANLPK
+1933 
-1939 LAKYASPA
+1939 LASGKEVSWS
-1947 RKVLDI
+1947 K
-1953 GLHTG
+1953 
-1958 LAGTQA
+1958 A
-1964 AVESWGESKDGS
+1964 AVEGTSGSFNGYKNFKAPTRADASTIQQLGYKSPNYLRTYLPSKHG
-1976 ISADKVAFKTLEGFS
+1976 ATNLEGTMEDL
-1991 KAHKN
+1991 A
-1996 YNPQGTFTNP
+1996 
-2006 RTINQMGVIHPKSLS
+2006 
-2021 SYTDTQFGRDTLKN
+2021 RD
-2035 TMVGISKENVT
+2035 NVT
-2046 SFALDERSNATS
+2046 SYFKKKASGE
-2058 YLAENHEKLWENRGN
+2058 E
-2073 LWDKRSEL
+2073 
-2081 WSDYQEHRQSKD
+2081 

>member
-151 AANAGSPSDTSS
+151 AANAGNPSDTSS

-215 EAWITA
+215 EAWVTA

-320 NSLTVHGNGDDLPP
+320 NSLAVHGNGDDLPP

-363 DGRHLLFA
+363 DGRHLFFA

-376 FARVETDPSWLTRTG
+376 FARVETDPYWLTRTG

-406 TCALSTETDLYIIS
+406 TCALSTEADLYIIS
-420 DNQGHQ
+420 DNQGHL

-463 NRSIT
+463 NRSIM

-492 PAGSTATGHLVSVT
+492 PAGSTAAGHLVSVT

-654 SAFEADPKKRYEATQ
+654 SAFETDPKKRYAATQ

-675 DTEADTG
+675 DAEADTG

-748 QEGNITSFT
+748 QEGNTTSFT

-841 FDKNGN
+841 FDENGN

-1000 VGRITAYTYNSCGR
+1000 AGRITAYTYNSCGR

-1069 DAFYTYDACGRVRSI
+1069 DVFYTYDACGRVRSI

-1101 VTEVTNGLGGV
+1101 VTEVANGLGGV
-1112 TRYTYDDAGNVTKVT
+1112 TRYTYDEAGNVTKVT

-1141 GNMVKTMDPA
+1141 GNMVKTTDPA

-1232 ELDRLGRITSVA
+1232 ELDRLGRITAVA
-1244 RSWGKFQSAT
+1244 RSWGEFQSAT

-1288 GSISAITNTDTGEQS
+1288 GNISAIKNTDTGEQS

-1323 SWTYDGHGAITG
+1323 LWTYDGHGAITG
-1335 YTETAADADNSAD
+1335 YSETAADADNSAD

-1426 WVRVLV
+1426 WVRVLA

-1441 IGTYTATSV
+1441 IGTYTAASV
-1450 VDNADSGAEQVR
+1450 ADNADSDSGAEQVR

-1468 NASEFTAQLPEHV
+1468 NASEFTAQLPERV

-1507 VGRRTGEVASDGSS
+1507 VGRRAGEVASDGSS

-1530 SIASMTT
+1530 SIASVTT

-1542 CTRVQVAAGV
+1542 CARVQVAAGV
-1552 AGDVAGISSL
+1552 ASDIAGISSL

-1567 PVVMDLTAEVPT
+1567 PVVMDPTAEVPT

-1591 GVSMLGAHASGGS
+1591 GVSMLGASASGDSGLS
-1604 GVRGTSSSVPA
+1604 GVFPSSSVLA
-1615 GGAGVLSGFTSN
+1615 GGAGVLGGFTSN

-1649 ITPLTGSDA
+1649 TTPLMGSDA
-1658 AVAGAVPGVG
+1658 AVAGGVPGVG
-1668 INASGALTVGGFALM
+1668 VDASGALTVGGFALM
-1683 GARVADPVSRS
+1683 GARMADPVSRS

-1709 VGNPYSLI
+1709 VGNPYSLV

-1745 SAAKWLDDHSQLIQ
+1745 SLAKTLDDNSGLIKG
-1759 VGLTVIGV
+1759 VLTGV
-1767 GASILGFFVAGPVA
+1767 GIAASVLGFIAAGPVA

-1796 NAINEQRGPDG
+1796 SAIEENKGPDG

-1828 GGAAKFGGA
+1828 GGVTKLGSS
-1837 AMTRI
+1837 AMTK
-1842 MSSRGASAVQG
+1842 V
-1853 MLKIDKLSRGA
+1853 LSTRA
-1864 QAVTTKVMV
+1864 INATKPMMQATKATRMFR
-1873 NGAAGAANSFTQ
+1873 AARTRAIIGGTSGAANSFTQ
-1885 GFQDLALDTVNG
+1885 GFRDLAFDKLY
-1897 REGDNREYSL
+1897 EGKEGYEPKYSL
-1907 KGHIVSTLSG
+1907 QNHLASTAVGGLTGSVSGL
-1917 GVFGGA
+1917 V
-1923 GEIIRPVAGT
+1923 
-1933 IANLPK
+1933 
-1939 LAKYASPA
+1939 SPA
-1947 RKVLDI
+1947 AGSLSKNPIKVGNVTLNNRRVLETAI
-1953 GLHTG
+1953 NGGISFTG
-1958 LAGTQA
+1958 SVVEDLASGKEVSWSKA
-1964 AVESWGESKDGS
+1964 AVEGTSGSFNGYKNFKAPTRADASTIQQLGYKSPNYLRTYLPSKHG
-1976 ISADKVAFKTLEGFS
+1976 ATNLEG
-1991 KAHKN
+1991 
-1996 YNPQGTFTNP
+1996 
-2006 RTINQMGVIHPKSLS
+2006 
-2021 SYTDTQFGRDTLKN
+2021 
-2035 TMVGISKENVT
+2035 TMKDLAKDNVT
-2046 SFALDERSNATS
+2046 SYFKKKASGE
-2058 YLAENHEKLWENRGN
+2058 E
-2073 LWDKRSEL
+2073 
-2081 WSDYQEHRQSKD
+2081 

>member
-151 AANAGSPSDTSS
+151 AANAGNPSDTSS

-215 EAWITA
+215 EAWVTA

-320 NSLTVHGNGDDLPP
+320 NSLAVHGNGDDLPP

-363 DGRHLLFA
+363 DGRHLFFA

-376 FARVETDPSWLTRTG
+376 FARVETDPYWLTRTG

-406 TCALSTETDLYIIS
+406 TCALSTEADLYIIS

-492 PAGSTATGHLVSVT
+492 PAGSTAAGHLVSIT

-654 SAFEADPKKRYEATQ
+654 SAFETDPKKRYAATQ

-675 DTEADTG
+675 DAEADNG

-748 QEGNITSFT
+748 QEGNTTSFT

-767 TTPLGLTTSF
+767 ITPLGLTTSF

-817 SYEYGP
+817 GYEYGP

-841 FDKNGN
+841 FDENGN

-1000 VGRITAYTYNSCGR
+1000 AGRITAYTYNSCGR

-1052 TYDANSRVVSV
+1052 TYDANSRVISV

-1069 DAFYTYDACGRVRSI
+1069 DVFYTYDACGRVRSI

-1112 TRYTYDDAGNVTKVT
+1112 TRYTYDEAGNVTKVT

-1207 VTVTDYAAGIPAD
+1207 VTVTDYAASIPAD
-1220 DRDGN
+1220 DRDGS

-1232 ELDRLGRITSVA
+1232 ELDRLGRIISVA
-1244 RSWGKFQSAT
+1244 RSWGEFQSAA

-1288 GSISAITNTDTGEQS
+1288 GNISAITNTDTGEQS
-1303 SLGYDAAGALIRA
+1303 SLSYDAAGALIRA

-1335 YTETAADADNSAD
+1335 YSETAADADNSAD

-1379 QLVSARRGNERM
+1379 QLVSARRGDERM

-1411 TGEDATDNAASEAAG
+1411 TAGKGSTDDAAIEAAG

-1450 VDNADSGAEQVR
+1450 VDNADSDSGAEQVR

-1468 NASEFTAQLPEHV
+1468 NASEFTAQLPERV

-1507 VGRRTGEVASDGSS
+1507 VGRRAGEVASDGSS

-1542 CTRVQVAAGV
+1542 CARVQVAAGV
-1552 AGDVAGISSL
+1552 SGEVAGISSL

-1567 PVVMDLTAEVPT
+1567 PVVMDPTADVPT

-1591 GVSMLGAHASGGS
+1591 GVSMLGASASGGS
-1604 GVRGTSSSVPA
+1604 GVRGTSSSVLA
-1615 GGAGVLSGFTSN
+1615 GGAGVLGGFASN

-1668 INASGALTVGGFALM
+1668 VDASGALTVGGFALM

-1709 VGNPYSLI
+1709 VGNPYSLV

-1745 SAAKWLDDHSQLIQ
+1745 SAAKWLDDHSEGIKTF
-1759 VGLTVIGV
+1759 LTVVGTVLAIGAV
-1767 GASILGFFVAGPVA
+1767 FVTGGAA
-1781 LVVLGAVAGAAMAGA
+1781 LIVLGAVSGGMLAAADAMDK
-1796 NAINEQRGPDG
+1796 NKGPDG
-1807 RINWGNVGRDMLIGG
+1807 RINWGNVAIAGGIGA
-1822 AFGALG
+1822 AFGAAGGAIGKYGGNYLAKGVGKFKAPAKAVTEYGQRLTRGVRTNIAVNAGNGAMAGFVYGFKDPVIGFATGNDKYKYDLRAHIASTVAGGVAGGLG
-1828 GGAAKFGGA
+1828 G
-1837 AMTRI
+1837 
-1842 MSSRGASAVQG
+1842 
-1853 MLKIDKLSRGA
+1853 LSGP
-1864 QAVTTKVMV
+1864 
-1873 NGAAGAANSFTQ
+1873 AAGSTIKAYNSNLTTTGPAQ
-1885 GFQDLALDTVNG
+1885 KAIQATYNGLIGAGSSVLEDAMAGKEISPAKAL
-1897 REGDNREYSL
+1897 YS
-1907 KGHIVSTLSG
+1907 GVTGAGTTFNPSLSG
-1917 GVFGGA
+1917 TN
-1923 GEIIRPVAGT
+1923 EPHTIR
-1933 IANLPK
+1933 
-1939 LAKYASPA
+1939 
-1947 RKVLDI
+1947 
-1953 GLHTG
+1953 
-1958 LAGTQA
+1958 
-1964 AVESWGESKDGS
+1964 
-1976 ISADKVAFKTLEGFS
+1976 
-1991 KAHKN
+1991 
-1996 YNPQGTFTNP
+1996 
-2006 RTINQMGVIHPKSLS
+2006 QMGVNQPRSLHGVGNS
-2021 SYTDTQFGRDTLKN
+2021 KTGVGLMNASAAGTAHGTVSGNGKDGFSQLTEQWFGMK
-2035 TMVGISKENVT
+2035 
-2046 SFALDERSNATS
+2046 
-2058 YLAENHEKLWENRGN
+2058 
-2073 LWDKRSEL
+2073 
-2081 WSDYQEHRQSKD
+2081 

>member
-151 AANAGSPSDTSS
+151 AANAGNPSDTSS

-215 EAWITA
+215 EAWVTA

-320 NSLTVHGNGDDLPP
+320 NSLAVHGNGDDLPP

-363 DGRHLLFA
+363 DGRHLFFA

-376 FARVETDPSWLTRTG
+376 FARVETDPYWLTRTG

-406 TCALSTETDLYIIS
+406 TCALSTEADLYIIS

-492 PAGSTATGHLVSVT
+492 PAGSTAAGHLVSIT

-654 SAFEADPKKRYEATQ
+654 SAFETDPKKRYAATQ
-669 ARRNAA
+669 ARRNSA
-675 DTEADTG
+675 DAEADTG

-748 QEGNITSFT
+748 QEGNTTSFT

-805 LVAVID
+805 LVSVID

-841 FDKNGN
+841 FDENGN

-1069 DAFYTYDACGRVRSI
+1069 DVFYTYDACGRVRSI

-1112 TRYTYDDAGNVTKVT
+1112 TRYTYDEASNVTKVT

-1181 SSGAACAYSVDG
+1181 SSGVACAYSVDG
-1193 TEQLRVDRDNRTRS
+1193 NEQLRVDRDNRTRS

-1220 DRDGN
+1220 DRDEN

-1232 ELDRLGRITSVA
+1232 ELDRLGRITAVA
-1244 RSWGKFQSAT
+1244 RSWGEAQSAA

-1279 ALAYTRNAV
+1279 ALTYTRNAV
-1288 GSISAITNTDTGEQS
+1288 GNISAITNTDTGEQS

-1335 YTETAADADNSAD
+1335 YSETAADADNSAD

-1411 TGEDATDNAASEAAG
+1411 TGEDATDNTASEAAG
-1426 WVRVLV
+1426 WVRVLA

-1450 VDNADSGAEQVR
+1450 ADNADSDAEQVR
-1462 EFLSGG
+1462 EFLSSG

-1542 CTRVQVAAGV
+1542 CARVQVAAGV
-1552 AGDVAGISSL
+1552 AGDIAGISSL
-1562 ASGWI
+1562 ALGWT
-1567 PVVMDLTAEVPT
+1567 PVVMDPTAEVPT

-1591 GVSMLGAHASGGS
+1591 GVSMLGAPASGGFS
-1604 GVRGTSSSVPA
+1604 VRGTSSSVLA
-1615 GGAGVLSGFTSN
+1615 GGAGVLGGFTSN

-1649 ITPLTGSDA
+1649 TTPLTGSDA

-1709 VGNPYSLI
+1709 VGNPYSLV

-1745 SAAKWLDDHSQLIQ
+1745 SAAKWLDDNSEGIKI
-1759 VGLTVIGV
+1759 GLTIVGV
-1767 GASILGFFVAGPVA
+1767 LASAAGFLVAGPVA

-1796 NAINEQRGPDG
+1796 SAIEENKGPDG

-1828 GGAAKFGGA
+1828 GGVTKLGSS
-1837 AMTRI
+1837 AMTKVLSTR
-1842 MSSRGASAVQG
+1842 AVNATKP
-1853 MLKIDKLSRGA
+1853 MM
-1864 QAVTTKVMV
+1864 QATKATRMFR
-1873 NGAAGAANSFTQ
+1873 AARTRAIIGGTSGAANSFTQ
-1885 GFQDLALDTVNG
+1885 GFRDLAFDKLY
-1897 REGDNREYSL
+1897 EGKEGYEPKYSL
-1907 KGHIVSTLSG
+1907 QNHLASTAVGGLTGSVSGLVSPAAGSLSKNPIKVGNVTLNNRRVLETAING
-1917 GVFGGA
+1917 GVSFTGSVV
-1923 GEIIRPVAGT
+1923 ED
-1933 IANLPK
+1933 
-1939 LAKYASPA
+1939 LASGKEVSWS
-1947 RKVLDI
+1947 K
-1953 GLHTG
+1953 
-1958 LAGTQA
+1958 A
-1964 AVESWGESKDGS
+1964 AVEGTSGSFNGYKNFKAPTRADASTIQQLGYKSPNYLRTYLPSKHG
-1976 ISADKVAFKTLEGFS
+1976 ATNLEGTMEDL
-1991 KAHKN
+1991 A
-1996 YNPQGTFTNP
+1996 
-2006 RTINQMGVIHPKSLS
+2006 
-2021 SYTDTQFGRDTLKN
+2021 RD
-2035 TMVGISKENVT
+2035 NVT
-2046 SFALDERSNATS
+2046 SYFKKKASGE
-2058 YLAENHEKLWENRGN
+2058 E
-2073 LWDKRSEL
+2073 
-2081 WSDYQEHRQSKD
+2081 

>member
-1 MFERADIDHSTVDL
+1 MSDEPDRNSPHYANRTDV

-20 TADALMKVCRD
+20 TSDALANACRNTARD
-31 AASALEEKIP
+31 LRDKIP
-41 AQKTAADTALQEFK
+41 NQSSKAEIAQANFK
-55 GHFSEVYKRNIE
+55 GYFSELYKNNIRIAVKNGNE
-67 VAVDNGT
+67 IADILDQLATAVDNLKEAAHKEQKIREDARHYEDDWFGLRKSWDDFWGSAPKLPDPYIPYT
-74 AIAGRLR
+74 AIKEP
-81 QFADGVQKLK
+81 Q
-91 DSAARERENRR
+91 
-102 KMRDYEENTPE
+102 PE
-113 VVKGAIEWAG
+113 QR
-123 WGPKVDHE
+123 
-131 EAPTFNTDA
+131 N
-140 PEAAKREHPAP
+140 HPAQGGP
-151 AANAGSPSDTSS
+151 GSGSGSAKDTSS
-163 ARPSDLRSSSTVS
+163 AKPSDLRESANASH
-176 QSLHDDFQTTP
+176 QLFEDFRNIP
-187 NSIRAKAAD
+187 GDIRAKAAR
-196 FKDKCQWGTADC
+196 FKEECQWGTVDC
-208 EPILQPF
+208 KELL
-215 EAWITA
+215 EAFDQWNNA
-221 NESEAKWAQVVA
+221 NDQEDKWATTIA
-233 DAFATAGSEH
+233 DAFDKAGGENT
-243 EINKLSNQTI
+243 IKKLSDAALQAA
-253 QQYLESHGVANYNRE
+253 LESKSIKSSRE
-268 DLKVPAASLEGRA
+268 DLKVPAPTVTGHP

-334 LAGVF
+334 MAGVF

-669 ARRNAA
+669 ARRNATDA
-675 DTEADTG
+675 EADTG

-1000 VGRITAYTYNSCGR
+1000 AGRITAYTYNSCGH

-1052 TYDANSRVVSV
+1052 TYDANSRVVSA

-1069 DAFYTYDACGRVRSI
+1069 DVFYTYDACGRVRSI

-1112 TRYTYDDAGNVTKVT
+1112 TRYTYDEAGNVTKVT

-1181 SSGAACAYSVDG
+1181 SSGVACAYSVDG
-1193 TEQLRVDRDNRTRS
+1193 NEQLRVDRDNRTRS

-1220 DRDGN
+1220 DRDEN

-1232 ELDRLGRITSVA
+1232 ELDRLGRITAVA
-1244 RSWGKFQSAT
+1244 RSWGEFQSAT

-1279 ALAYTRNAV
+1279 ALTYTRNAV
-1288 GSISAITNTDTGEQS
+1288 GNISAITNTDTGEQS

-1335 YTETAADADNSAD
+1335 YSETAVDADNSAD
-1348 VRVEVIRDEAGR
+1348 VRVEIIRDEAGR

-1411 TGEDATDNAASEAAG
+1411 TGEDATDNTASEAAG
-1426 WVRVLV
+1426 WVRVLA

-1441 IGTYTATSV
+1441 IGTYTAASV
-1450 VDNADSGAEQVR
+1450 ADNADSDSGAEQVR

-1481 DLNFAGDGRTVEG
+1481 DLNFASDGRTVEG

-1542 CTRVQVAAGV
+1542 CARVQVAAGV

-1562 ASGWI
+1562 ASGWT
-1567 PVVMDLTAEVPT
+1567 PVVMDPTAEVPT

-1591 GVSMLGAHASGGS
+1591 GVSMLGTPASGGS
-1604 GVRGTSSSVPA
+1604 GVRGTSSSVLA
-1615 GGAGVLSGFTSN
+1615 GGAGVLGGFTSN

-1668 INASGALTVGGFALM
+1668 INASGALTIGGLALM

-1709 VGNPYSLI
+1709 VGNPYSLV

-1732 ISREELDKARYEK
+1732 ISVENLNKIREDQYQH
-1745 SAAKWLDDHSQLIQ
+1745 SVGKWLDDNIDTDAAKGILTF
-1759 VGLTVIGV
+1759 VGVA
-1767 GASILGFFVAGPVA
+1767 ASIAGLFVAGPVA
-1781 LVVLGAVAGAAMAGA
+1781 LIVLGAVAGAALAGA
-1796 NAINEQRGPDG
+1796 SAIEENEGSDG
-1807 RINWGNVGRDMLIGG
+1807 RVNWGNVGRDILIGG

-1828 GGAAKFGGA
+1828 GGVTKLGSS
-1837 AMTRI
+1837 AMTRVLSTRAVSATKPI
-1842 MSSRGASAVQG
+1842 MQTSKGTR
-1853 MLKIDKLSRGA
+1853 IFR
-1864 QAVTTKVMV
+1864 
-1873 NGAAGAANSFTQ
+1873 AARTRAIIGGTSGAANSFTQ
-1885 GFQDLALDTVNG
+1885 GFQDLAFDKLY
-1897 REGDNREYSL
+1897 EGKEEYKPRYSL
-1907 KGHIVSTLSG
+1907 QNHLASTAVGGLTGSASG
-1917 GVFGGA
+1917 LV
-1923 GEIIRPVAGT
+1923 
-1933 IANLPK
+1933 
-1939 LAKYASPA
+1939 SPA
-1947 RKVLDI
+1947 AGSLSRNPVKVGNVTLNNRRIMETAINGSI
-1953 GLHTG
+1953 GFTG
-1958 LAGTQA
+1958 SVVEDLASGKEVSWSKA
-1964 AVESWGESKDGS
+1964 AVEGTSGSFNGYKNFKAPTRADASTIQQLGNKSPHYLRTYLSSKHG
-1976 ISADKVAFKTLEGFS
+1976 AANLEG
-1991 KAHKN
+1991 
-1996 YNPQGTFTNP
+1996 
-2006 RTINQMGVIHPKSLS
+2006 
-2021 SYTDTQFGRDTLKN
+2021 
-2035 TMVGISKENVT
+2035 TMKDLAQDNVT
-2046 SFALDERSNATS
+2046 SYFKKKASGE
-2058 YLAENHEKLWENRGN
+2058 E
-2073 LWDKRSEL
+2073 
-2081 WSDYQEHRQSKD
+2081 

>member
-151 AANAGSPSDTSS
+151 AANAGNPSDTSS

-215 EAWITA
+215 EAWVTA

-320 NSLTVHGNGDDLPP
+320 NSLAVHGNGDDLPP

-363 DGRHLLFA
+363 DGRHLFFA

-376 FARVETDPSWLTRTG
+376 FARVETDPYWLTRTG

-406 TCALSTETDLYIIS
+406 TCALSTEADLYIIS

-484 ERVEYAYA
+484 ERIEYAYA
-492 PAGSTATGHLVSVT
+492 PAGSTAAGHLVSVT

-608 RVIDR
+608 RGIDR

-654 SAFEADPKKRYEATQ
+654 SAFETDPKKRYEATQ

-675 DTEADTG
+675 DAEADTG

-748 QEGNITSFT
+748 QEGNTTSFT

-805 LVAVID
+805 LVSVID

-841 FDKNGN
+841 FDENGN

-913 SWDGTDG
+913 SWDGNDG

-1000 VGRITAYTYNSCGR
+1000 AGRITAYTYNSCGC

-1069 DAFYTYDACGRVRSI
+1069 DVFYTYDACGRVRSI

-1112 TRYTYDDAGNVTKVT
+1112 TRYTYDEAGNVTKVT

-1181 SSGAACAYSVDG
+1181 SSGVACAYSVDG
-1193 TEQLRVDRDNRTRS
+1193 NEQLRVDRDNRTRS

-1220 DRDGN
+1220 DRDEN

-1232 ELDRLGRITSVA
+1232 ELDRLGRITAVA
-1244 RSWGKFQSAT
+1244 RSWGEFQSAA

-1288 GSISAITNTDTGEQS
+1288 GNISAITNTATGEQS

-1323 SWTYDGHGAITG
+1323 SWTYDSHGAITG

-1348 VRVEVIRDEAGR
+1348 VRVEIIRDEAGR

-1411 TGEDATDNAASEAAG
+1411 TGEDATDDAASEAAG

-1441 IGTYTATSV
+1441 IGTYTTTSV
-1450 VDNADSGAEQVR
+1450 ADNADSGAEQVR
-1462 EFLSGG
+1462 EFLAGG
-1468 NASEFTAQLPEHV
+1468 NASEFTAQLPERV

-1507 VGRRTGEVASDGSS
+1507 VGRRTDEVASDGSS

-1542 CTRVQVAAGV
+1542 CARVQVAAGV
-1552 AGDVAGISSL
+1552 TGEVAGISSL
-1562 ASGWI
+1562 ASGWT
-1567 PVVMDLTAEVPT
+1567 PVVMDPTAEVPT

-1591 GVSMLGAHASGGS
+1591 GVSMLGAPASGGFS
-1604 GVRGTSSSVPA
+1604 VRGTSSSVLA
-1615 GGAGVLSGFTSN
+1615 GGAGVLGGFTSN

-1649 ITPLTGSDA
+1649 TTPLTGSDA
-1658 AVAGAVPGVG
+1658 AVPGVG
-1668 INASGALTVGGFALM
+1668 INASGALTVGGLALM

-1709 VGNPYSLI
+1709 VGNPYSLV

-1732 ISREELDKARYEK
+1732 ISVEDLNKIRDDERSRPWYERAARAAVGLVRHTWDKVAETATNIAKGVASNVKEIVTDPMGWINKNWEYVVGAGLVAVGFAVGIA
-1745 SAAKWLDDHSQLIQ
+1745 SAAGGPATMILLSGVSGALMSGGMSMIEQKATTGHVDAGK
-1759 VGLTVIGV
+1759 VFKEAAIGGV
-1767 GASILGFFVAGPVA
+1767 TGMVTGGVAGRI
-1781 LVVLGAVAGAAMAGA
+1781 VAGAKTSVGAMKEAPKYIQYMDKKLA
-1796 NAINEQRGPDG
+1796 PVDKVLN
-1807 RINWGNVGRDMLIGG
+1807 
-1822 AFGALG
+1822 
-1828 GGAAKFGGA
+1828 
-1837 AMTRI
+1837 
-1842 MSSRGASAVQG
+1842 
-1853 MLKIDKLSRGA
+1853 KIPQIKP
-1864 QAVTTKVMV
+1864 
-1873 NGAAGAANSFTQ
+1873 
-1885 GFQDLALDTVNG
+1885 FQ
-1897 REGDNREYSL
+1897 SL
-1907 KGHIVSTLSG
+1907 KGAKGVADDVAEMAPIAEFKNFATEKVAGLMKPGQHKWYSPSNMHNAGVSSMTKFPVSHAVNPTVTAFASG
-1917 GVFGGA
+1917 G
-1923 GEIIRPVAGT
+1923 
-1933 IANLPK
+1933 ANH
-1939 LAKYASPA
+1939 ATTE
-1947 RKVLDI
+1947 
-1953 GLHTG
+1953 TG
-1958 LAGTQA
+1958 
-1964 AVESWGESKDGS
+1964 
-1976 ISADKVAFKTLEGFS
+1976 
-1991 KAHKN
+1991 
-1996 YNPQGTFTNP
+1996 
-2006 RTINQMGVIHPKSLS
+2006 R
-2021 SYTDTQFGRDTLKN
+2021 
-2035 TMVGISKENVT
+2035 
-2046 SFALDERSNATS
+2046 
-2058 YLAENHEKLWENRGN
+2058 
-2073 LWDKRSEL
+2073 
-2081 WSDYQEHRQSKD
+2081 

>member
-1 MFERADIDHSTVDL
+1 MGDQPDRNSPNYANRKNV

-20 TADALMKVCRD
+20 TSDALANACRNAARDIRNKVPDQR
-31 AASALEEKIP
+31 SK
-41 AQKTAADTALQEFK
+41 ADTAMVEFK
-55 GHFSEVYKRNIE
+55 GYFSKLYDNNINI
-67 VAVDNGT
+67 AVDNGKD
-74 AIAGRLR
+74 IATVLD
-81 QFADGVQKLK
+81 QLAKVVDNLK
-91 DSAARERENRR
+91 
-102 KMRDYEENTPE
+102 
-113 VVKGAIEWAG
+113 
-123 WGPKVDHE
+123 
-131 EAPTFNTDA
+131 
-140 PEAAKREHPAP
+140 EAAHKEQKIREDARHYEDDWFGLHKSWDDFWGTAPKLPDPYIPDTTIDTTQVGQREHPTPGAP
-151 AANAGSPSDTSS
+151 GGGSGSTAGTSS
-163 ARPSDLRSSSTVS
+163 AKPSDLR
-176 QSLHDDFQTTP
+176 
-187 NSIRAKAAD
+187 NSATISHQLYKD
-196 FKDKCQWGTADC
+196 FKDVPRDIRTKASRFKEECQWGTIDC
-208 EPILQPF
+208 ENLLTTF
-215 EAWITA
+215 DNWNNA
-221 NESEAKWAQVVA
+221 NDQEGKWATTIA
-233 DAFATAGSEH
+233 DEFAKAGSENTVNTVSNAALQAALD
-243 EINKLSNQTI
+243 NKSI
-253 QQYLESHGVANYNRE
+253 KSSRE
-268 DLKVPAASLEGRA
+268 DLKVPAPSVVGQP

-298 IEEEIDIA
+298 VEEEIDIA

-320 NSLTVHGNGDDLPP
+320 NSLAVHGNGDDLPP

-363 DGRHLLFA
+363 DGRHLFFA

-376 FARVETDPSWLTRTG
+376 FARVETDPYWLTRTG

-406 TCALSTETDLYIIS
+406 TCALSTEADLYIIS

-440 GEGTT
+440 GESTT

-484 ERVEYAYA
+484 ERIEYAYA
-492 PAGSTATGHLVSVT
+492 PAGSTAAGHLVSVT

-654 SAFEADPKKRYEATQ
+654 SAFETDPKKRYAATQ

-675 DTEADTG
+675 DAEADNG

-748 QEGNITSFT
+748 QEGNTTSFT

-767 TTPLGLTTSF
+767 ITPLGLITSF

-817 SYEYGP
+817 GYEYGP

-841 FDKNGN
+841 FDENGN

-994 VRQVSP
+994 VRQISP
-1000 VGRITAYTYNSCGR
+1000 AGRITAYTYNSCGR

-1069 DAFYTYDACGRVRSI
+1069 DVFYTYDACGRVRSI

-1112 TRYTYDDAGNVTKVT
+1112 TRYAYDEAGNVTKVT

-1181 SSGAACAYSVDG
+1181 SSGVACAYLVDG
-1193 TEQLRVDRDNRTRS
+1193 NEQLRVDRDNRTRS

-1220 DRDGN
+1220 DRDEN

-1232 ELDRLGRITSVA
+1232 ELDRLGRITAVA
-1244 RSWGKFQSAT
+1244 RSWGEFQSPT

-1288 GSISAITNTDTGEQS
+1288 GNISAITNTDTGEQS

-1335 YTETAADADNSAD
+1335 YSETAADADNSAD

-1411 TGEDATDNAASEAAG
+1411 TGEDATDNTASEAAG
-1426 WVRVLV
+1426 WVRVLA

-1450 VDNADSGAEQVR
+1450 ADNADSDFGAEQVR

-1542 CTRVQVAAGV
+1542 CARVQVAAGV
-1552 AGDVAGISSL
+1552 SSEVAGISSL
-1562 ASGWI
+1562 ALGWT
-1567 PVVMDLTAEVPT
+1567 PVVMDPTAEVPT

-1591 GVSMLGAHASGGS
+1591 GVSMLGAPASGGFS
-1604 GVRGTSSSVPA
+1604 VRGTSSSVLA
-1615 GGAGVLSGFTSN
+1615 GGAGVLGGFASN

-1649 ITPLTGSDA
+1649 TTPLMGSDA
-1658 AVAGAVPGVG
+1658 AVAGGVPGVG
-1668 INASGALTVGGFALM
+1668 VDVSGALTVGGFALM

-1709 VGNPYSLI
+1709 VGNPYSLV

-1745 SAAKWLDDHSQLIQ
+1745 SAAKWLDDNSEGIKI
-1759 VGLTVIGV
+1759 GLTIVGV
-1767 GASILGFFVAGPVA
+1767 LASAAGFLVAGPVA

-1796 NAINEQRGPDG
+1796 SAIEENKGPDG

-1828 GGAAKFGGA
+1828 GGVTKLGSS
-1837 AMTRI
+1837 AMTKVLSTR
-1842 MSSRGASAVQG
+1842 AVNATKP
-1853 MLKIDKLSRGA
+1853 MM
-1864 QAVTTKVMV
+1864 QATKATRMFR
-1873 NGAAGAANSFTQ
+1873 AARTRAIIGGTSGAANSFTQ
-1885 GFQDLALDTVNG
+1885 GFRDLAFDKLY
-1897 REGDNREYSL
+1897 EGKEGYEPKYSL
-1907 KGHIVSTLSG
+1907 QNHLASTAVGGLTGSVSGLVSPAAGSLSKNPIKVGNVTLNNRRVLETAING
-1917 GVFGGA
+1917 GVSFTGSVV
-1923 GEIIRPVAGT
+1923 ED
-1933 IANLPK
+1933 
-1939 LAKYASPA
+1939 LASGKEVSWS
-1947 RKVLDI
+1947 K
-1953 GLHTG
+1953 
-1958 LAGTQA
+1958 A
-1964 AVESWGESKDGS
+1964 AVEGTSGSFNGYKNFKAPTRADASTIQQLGYKSPNYLRTYLPSKHG
-1976 ISADKVAFKTLEGFS
+1976 ATNLEGTMEDL
-1991 KAHKN
+1991 A
-1996 YNPQGTFTNP
+1996 
-2006 RTINQMGVIHPKSLS
+2006 
-2021 SYTDTQFGRDTLKN
+2021 RD
-2035 TMVGISKENVT
+2035 NVT
-2046 SFALDERSNATS
+2046 SYFKKKASGE
-2058 YLAENHEKLWENRGN
+2058 E
-2073 LWDKRSEL
+2073 
-2081 WSDYQEHRQSKD
+2081 

>member
-320 NSLTVHGNGDDLPP
+320 NSLAVHGNGDDLPP

-363 DGRHLLFA
+363 DGRHLFFA

-376 FARVETDPSWLTRTG
+376 FARVETDPYWLTRTG

-406 TCALSTETDLYIIS
+406 TCALSTEADLYIVS

-463 NRSIT
+463 NRSIM

-492 PAGSTATGHLVSVT
+492 PAGSTAAGHLVSVT

-654 SAFEADPKKRYEATQ
+654 SAFETDPKKRYAATQ

-675 DTEADTG
+675 DAEADTG

-748 QEGNITSFT
+748 QEGNTTSFT

-841 FDKNGN
+841 FDENGN

-994 VRQVSP
+994 VRQISP
-1000 VGRITAYTYNSCGR
+1000 AGRITAYTYNSCGR

-1069 DAFYTYDACGRVRSI
+1069 DVFYTYDACGRVRSI

-1112 TRYTYDDAGNVTKVT
+1112 TRYTYDEAGNVTKVT

-1181 SSGAACAYSVDG
+1181 SSGVACTYSVDG

-1207 VTVTDYAAGIPAD
+1207 VTVTNYAAGIPAD
-1220 DRDGN
+1220 DRDEN

-1232 ELDRLGRITSVA
+1232 ELDRLGRITAVA
-1244 RSWGKFQSAT
+1244 RSWGEAQSAA

-1279 ALAYTRNAV
+1279 ALTYTRNAV
-1288 GSISAITNTDTGEQS
+1288 GNISAITNTDTGEQS

-1335 YTETAADADNSAD
+1335 YSETAVDADNSAD
-1348 VRVEVIRDEAGR
+1348 VRVEIIRDEAGR

-1411 TGEDATDNAASEAAG
+1411 TGEDATDNTASEAAG
-1426 WVRVLV
+1426 WVRVLA

-1450 VDNADSGAEQVR
+1450 ADNADSDAEQVR
-1462 EFLSGG
+1462 EFLSSG

-1542 CTRVQVAAGV
+1542 CARVQVAAGV
-1552 AGDVAGISSL
+1552 AGDIAGISSL
-1562 ASGWI
+1562 ASGWT
-1567 PVVMDLTAEVPT
+1567 PVVMDPTAEVPT

-1591 GVSMLGAHASGGS
+1591 GVSMLGTPASGGS
-1604 GVRGTSSSVPA
+1604 GVRGTSSSVLA
-1615 GGAGVLSGFTSN
+1615 GGAGVLGGFTSN

-1649 ITPLTGSDA
+1649 TTPLTGSDA

-1745 SAAKWLDDHSQLIQ
+1745 SAAKWLDDHSEGIKTF
-1759 VGLTVIGV
+1759 LTVVGTVLAIGAV
-1767 GASILGFFVAGPVA
+1767 FVTGGAA
-1781 LVVLGAVAGAAMAGA
+1781 LIVLGAVSGGMLAAADAMDK
-1796 NAINEQRGPDG
+1796 NKGPDG
-1807 RINWGNVGRDMLIGG
+1807 RINWGNVAIAGGIGA
-1822 AFGALG
+1822 AFGAAGGAIGKYGGKYLAKGVGKFKAPAKAVTEYGQRLTRGVRTNIAVNAGNGAMAGFVYGFKDPVIGFATGNDKYKYDLRAHIASTVAGGVAGGLG
-1828 GGAAKFGGA
+1828 G
-1837 AMTRI
+1837 
-1842 MSSRGASAVQG
+1842 
-1853 MLKIDKLSRGA
+1853 LSGP
-1864 QAVTTKVMV
+1864 
-1873 NGAAGAANSFTQ
+1873 AAGSTIKAYNSNLTTTGPAQ
-1885 GFQDLALDTVNG
+1885 KAIQATYNGLIGAGSSVLEDAMAGKEISPAKAL
-1897 REGDNREYSL
+1897 YS
-1907 KGHIVSTLSG
+1907 GVTGAGTTFNPSLSG
-1917 GVFGGA
+1917 TN
-1923 GEIIRPVAGT
+1923 EPHTIR
-1933 IANLPK
+1933 
-1939 LAKYASPA
+1939 
-1947 RKVLDI
+1947 
-1953 GLHTG
+1953 
-1958 LAGTQA
+1958 
-1964 AVESWGESKDGS
+1964 
-1976 ISADKVAFKTLEGFS
+1976 
-1991 KAHKN
+1991 
-1996 YNPQGTFTNP
+1996 
-2006 RTINQMGVIHPKSLS
+2006 QMGVNQPRSLHGVGNS
-2021 SYTDTQFGRDTLKN
+2021 KTGVGLMNASAAGTAHGTVSGNGKDGFSQLTEQWFGMK
-2035 TMVGISKENVT
+2035 
-2046 SFALDERSNATS
+2046 
-2058 YLAENHEKLWENRGN
+2058 
-2073 LWDKRSEL
+2073 
-2081 WSDYQEHRQSKD
+2081 

>member
-151 AANAGSPSDTSS
+151 AANAGNPSDTSS

-306 FSNLASSCAVTRMY
+306 FSNFASSCAVTRMY
-320 NSLTVHGNGDDLPP
+320 NSLAVHGNGDDLPP

-363 DGRHLLFA
+363 DGRHLFFA

-376 FARVETDPSWLTRTG
+376 FARVETDPYWLTRTG

-406 TCALSTETDLYIIS
+406 TCALSTEADLYIVS

-445 LAVTRAADGLI
+445 LAVTRVADGLI

-492 PAGSTATGHLVSVT
+492 PAGSTAAGHLVSVT

-654 SAFEADPKKRYEATQ
+654 SAFETDPKKRYAATQ

-675 DTEADTG
+675 DAEADTG

-748 QEGNITSFT
+748 QEGNTTSFT

-841 FDKNGN
+841 FDENGN

-1000 VGRITAYTYNSCGR
+1000 AGRITAYTYNSCGR

-1069 DAFYTYDACGRVRSI
+1069 DVFYTYDACGRVRSI

-1112 TRYTYDDAGNVTKVT
+1112 TRYTYDEAGNVTKVT

-1141 GNMVKTMDPA
+1141 GNMVKTTDPA

-1169 DAAQKVHAWGYD
+1169 DAAQKVQAWGYD

-1244 RSWGKFQSAT
+1244 RSWGEFQSAA
-1254 SNGAYELSYAYDAD
+1254 SGSGAYELSYAYDAD

-1288 GSISAITNTDTGEQS
+1288 GNISAITNTDTGEQS
-1303 SLGYDAAGALIRA
+1303 SLSYDAAGALIRA

-1335 YTETAADADNSAD
+1335 YSETAADADNSAD

-1379 QLVSARRGNERM
+1379 QLVSARRGDERM

-1441 IGTYTATSV
+1441 IGTYTAASV
-1450 VDNADSGAEQVR
+1450 ADNADSDSGAEQVR

-1468 NASEFTAQLPEHV
+1468 NASEFTAQLSERV

-1542 CTRVQVAAGV
+1542 CARVQVAAGV
-1552 AGDVAGISSL
+1552 SGEVAGISSL
-1562 ASGWI
+1562 TSGWI
-1567 PVVMDLTAEVPT
+1567 PVVTDPTAEVPT

-1591 GVSMLGAHASGGS
+1591 GVSMLGTPASGGS
-1604 GVRGTSSSVPA
+1604 GVRGTSSSVFA
-1615 GGAGVLSGFTSN
+1615 GGAGVLGGFTSN

-1635 LASSAGLLDPFQLP
+1635 LAGPAGLLDPFQLP
-1649 ITPLTGSDA
+1649 TTPLTGSNA

-1668 INASGALTVGGFALM
+1668 INASGALTGGGFALM

-1745 SAAKWLDDHSQLIQ
+1745 SAAKWLDDHANDIKTGLLI
-1759 VGLTVIGV
+1759 VGTVLAVAAVFVTG
-1767 GASILGFFVAGPVA
+1767 GAA
-1781 LVVLGAVAGAAMAGA
+1781 LIVLGAVSGGMLAAADAMDK
-1796 NAINEQRGPDG
+1796 NKGPDG
-1807 RINWGNVGRDMLIGG
+1807 RINWGNVAIAGGIGA
-1822 AFGALG
+1822 AFGAAGGAIGKYGGKYLAKGVGKFKAPAKAATEYGQRLARGVRTNIAVNAGNGAMAGFVYGFKDPVIGFATGNDKYKYDLRAHVASTVAGGVAGGLG
-1828 GGAAKFGGA
+1828 G
-1837 AMTRI
+1837 
-1842 MSSRGASAVQG
+1842 
-1853 MLKIDKLSRGA
+1853 LSGP
-1864 QAVTTKVMV
+1864 
-1873 NGAAGAANSFTQ
+1873 AAGSTIKAYNSNLTTTGPAQ
-1885 GFQDLALDTVNG
+1885 KAIQATYNGLIGAGSSVLEDAMAGKEISPAKAL
-1897 REGDNREYSL
+1897 YS
-1907 KGHIVSTLSG
+1907 GVTGAGTTFNPSLSG
-1917 GVFGGA
+1917 TN
-1923 GEIIRPVAGT
+1923 EPHTIR
-1933 IANLPK
+1933 
-1939 LAKYASPA
+1939 
-1947 RKVLDI
+1947 
-1953 GLHTG
+1953 
-1958 LAGTQA
+1958 
-1964 AVESWGESKDGS
+1964 
-1976 ISADKVAFKTLEGFS
+1976 
-1991 KAHKN
+1991 
-1996 YNPQGTFTNP
+1996 
-2006 RTINQMGVIHPKSLS
+2006 QMGVNQPRSLHGVGNS
-2021 SYTDTQFGRDTLKN
+2021 KTGVGLMNASAAGTAHGTVSGNGKDGFSQLTEQWFGMK
-2035 TMVGISKENVT
+2035 
-2046 SFALDERSNATS
+2046 
-2058 YLAENHEKLWENRGN
+2058 
-2073 LWDKRSEL
+2073 
-2081 WSDYQEHRQSKD
+2081 

>member
-151 AANAGSPSDTSS
+151 AANAGNPSDTSS

-215 EAWITA
+215 EAWVTA

-320 NSLTVHGNGDDLPP
+320 NSLAVHGNGDDLPP

-363 DGRHLLFA
+363 DGRHLFFA

-376 FARVETDPSWLTRTG
+376 FARVETDPYWLTRTG

-406 TCALSTETDLYIIS
+406 TCALSTEADLYIIS

-484 ERVEYAYA
+484 ERIEYAYA
-492 PAGSTATGHLVSVT
+492 PAGSTAAGHLVSIT

-654 SAFEADPKKRYEATQ
+654 SAFETDPKKRYAATQ

-675 DTEADTG
+675 DAEADNG

-748 QEGNITSFT
+748 QEGNTTSFT

-767 TTPLGLTTSF
+767 ITPLGLITSF

-817 SYEYGP
+817 GYEYGP

-841 FDKNGN
+841 FDENGN

-994 VRQVSP
+994 VRQISP
-1000 VGRITAYTYNSCGR
+1000 AGRITAYTYNSCGR

-1069 DAFYTYDACGRVRSI
+1069 DVFYTYDACGRVRSI

-1112 TRYTYDDAGNVTKVT
+1112 TRYAYDEAGNVTKVT

-1181 SSGAACAYSVDG
+1181 SSGVACAYLVDG
-1193 TEQLRVDRDNRTRS
+1193 NEQLRVDRDNRTRS

-1220 DRDGN
+1220 DRDEN
-1225 LPWVSRY
+1225 LPWISRY

-1244 RSWGKFQSAT
+1244 RSWGEFQSAT

-1288 GSISAITNTDTGEQS
+1288 GNISAITNTDTGEQS

-1323 SWTYDGHGAITG
+1323 SWTYNGHGAITG
-1335 YTETAADADNSAD
+1335 YTETTADAGDSAD

-1411 TGEDATDNAASEAAG
+1411 TGEDATDDAASEAAG

-1450 VDNADSGAEQVR
+1450 AGNADSDSGAEQVR
-1462 EFLSGG
+1462 EFLAGG

-1542 CTRVQVAAGV
+1542 CARVQVAAGV
-1552 AGDVAGISSL
+1552 SGEVAGISSL
-1562 ASGWI
+1562 ASGWT
-1567 PVVMDLTAEVPT
+1567 PVVTDPTAEVPT

-1591 GVSMLGAHASGGS
+1591 GVSMLGTPASGGS
-1604 GVRGTSSSVPA
+1604 GVRGTSSSVFA
-1615 GGAGVLSGFTSN
+1615 GGAGVLGGFTSN

-1635 LASSAGLLDPFQLP
+1635 LAGPAGLLDPFQLP
-1649 ITPLTGSDA
+1649 TTPLTGSNA

-1745 SAAKWLDDHSQLIQ
+1745 SAAKWLDDNSEGIKI
-1759 VGLTVIGV
+1759 GLTIVGV
-1767 GASILGFFVAGPVA
+1767 LASAAGFLVAGPVA

-1796 NAINEQRGPDG
+1796 SAIEENKGPDG

-1828 GGAAKFGGA
+1828 GGVTKLGSS
-1837 AMTRI
+1837 AMTKVLSTR
-1842 MSSRGASAVQG
+1842 AVNATKP
-1853 MLKIDKLSRGA
+1853 MM
-1864 QAVTTKVMV
+1864 QATKATRMFR
-1873 NGAAGAANSFTQ
+1873 AARTRAIIGGTSGAANSFTQ
-1885 GFQDLALDTVNG
+1885 GFRDLAFDKLY
-1897 REGDNREYSL
+1897 EGKEGYEPKYSL
-1907 KGHIVSTLSG
+1907 QNHLASTAVGGLTGSVSGLVSPAAGSLSKNPIKVGNVTLNNRRVLETAING
-1917 GVFGGA
+1917 GVSFTGSVV
-1923 GEIIRPVAGT
+1923 ED
-1933 IANLPK
+1933 
-1939 LAKYASPA
+1939 LASGKEVSWS
-1947 RKVLDI
+1947 K
-1953 GLHTG
+1953 
-1958 LAGTQA
+1958 A
-1964 AVESWGESKDGS
+1964 AVEGTSGSFNGYKNFKAPTRADASTIQQLGYKSPNYLRTYLPSKHG
-1976 ISADKVAFKTLEGFS
+1976 ATNLEGTMEDL
-1991 KAHKN
+1991 A
-1996 YNPQGTFTNP
+1996 
-2006 RTINQMGVIHPKSLS
+2006 
-2021 SYTDTQFGRDTLKN
+2021 RD
-2035 TMVGISKENVT
+2035 NVT
-2046 SFALDERSNATS
+2046 SYFKKKASGE
-2058 YLAENHEKLWENRGN
+2058 E
-2073 LWDKRSEL
+2073 
-2081 WSDYQEHRQSKD
+2081 

>member
-151 AANAGSPSDTSS
+151 AANAGNPSDTSS

-215 EAWITA
+215 EAWVTA

-320 NSLTVHGNGDDLPP
+320 NSLAVHGNGDDLPP

-363 DGRHLLFA
+363 DGRHLFFA

-376 FARVETDPSWLTRTG
+376 FARVETDPYWLTRTG

-406 TCALSTETDLYIIS
+406 TCALSTEADLYIIS

-492 PAGSTATGHLVSVT
+492 PAGSTAAGHLVSIT

-654 SAFEADPKKRYEATQ
+654 SAFETDPKKRYAATQ

-675 DTEADTG
+675 DAEADNG

-748 QEGNITSFT
+748 QEGNTTSFT

-767 TTPLGLTTSF
+767 ITPLGLTTSF

-817 SYEYGP
+817 GYEYGP

-841 FDKNGN
+841 FDENGN

-1000 VGRITAYTYNSCGR
+1000 AGRITAYTYNSCGR

-1069 DAFYTYDACGRVRSI
+1069 DVFYTYDACGRVRSI

-1112 TRYTYDDAGNVTKVT
+1112 TRYAYDEAGNVTKVT

-1207 VTVTDYAAGIPAD
+1207 VTVTDYAASIPAD
-1220 DRDGN
+1220 DRDGS

-1232 ELDRLGRITSVA
+1232 ELDRLGRIISVA
-1244 RSWGKFQSAT
+1244 RSWGEFQSAA

-1288 GSISAITNTDTGEQS
+1288 GNISAITNTDTGEQS
-1303 SLGYDAAGALIRA
+1303 SLSYDAAGALIRA

-1335 YTETAADADNSAD
+1335 YSETAADADNSAD

-1379 QLVSARRGNERM
+1379 QLVSARRGDERM

-1411 TGEDATDNAASEAAG
+1411 TAGKGSTDDAAIEAAG

-1450 VDNADSGAEQVR
+1450 ADNADSDAEQVR
-1462 EFLSGG
+1462 EFLADG

-1507 VGRRTGEVASDGSS
+1507 VGRRAGEVASDGSS

-1542 CTRVQVAAGV
+1542 CARVQVAAGV
-1552 AGDVAGISSL
+1552 SGDIAGISSL
-1562 ASGWI
+1562 ASGWT
-1567 PVVMDLTAEVPT
+1567 PVVMDPTAEVPT

-1591 GVSMLGAHASGGS
+1591 GVSMLGASASGGS
-1604 GVRGTSSSVPA
+1604 GVRGTSSSVLA
-1615 GGAGVLSGFTSN
+1615 GGAGVLGGFASN

-1635 LASSAGLLDPFQLP
+1635 LAGPAGLLDPFQLP

-1668 INASGALTVGGFALM
+1668 VDASGALTVGGFALM

-1709 VGNPYSLI
+1709 VGNPYSLV

-1745 SAAKWLDDHSQLIQ
+1745 SAAKWLDDHSEGIKTF
-1759 VGLTVIGV
+1759 LTVVGTVLAIGAV
-1767 GASILGFFVAGPVA
+1767 FVTGGAA
-1781 LVVLGAVAGAAMAGA
+1781 LIVLGAVSGGMLAAADAMDK
-1796 NAINEQRGPDG
+1796 NKGPDG
-1807 RINWGNVGRDMLIGG
+1807 RINWGNVAIAGGIGA
-1822 AFGALG
+1822 AFGAAGGAIGKYGGNYLAKGVGKFKAPAKAVTEYGQRLTRGVRTNIAVNAGNGAMAGFVYGFKDPVIGFATGNDKYKYDLRAHIASTVAGGVAGGLG
-1828 GGAAKFGGA
+1828 G
-1837 AMTRI
+1837 
-1842 MSSRGASAVQG
+1842 
-1853 MLKIDKLSRGA
+1853 LSGP
-1864 QAVTTKVMV
+1864 
-1873 NGAAGAANSFTQ
+1873 AAGSTIKAYNSNLTTTGPAQ
-1885 GFQDLALDTVNG
+1885 KAIQATYNGLIGAGSSVLEDAMAGKEISPAKAL
-1897 REGDNREYSL
+1897 YS
-1907 KGHIVSTLSG
+1907 GVTGAGTTFNPSLSG
-1917 GVFGGA
+1917 TN
-1923 GEIIRPVAGT
+1923 EPHTIR
-1933 IANLPK
+1933 
-1939 LAKYASPA
+1939 
-1947 RKVLDI
+1947 
-1953 GLHTG
+1953 
-1958 LAGTQA
+1958 
-1964 AVESWGESKDGS
+1964 
-1976 ISADKVAFKTLEGFS
+1976 
-1991 KAHKN
+1991 
-1996 YNPQGTFTNP
+1996 
-2006 RTINQMGVIHPKSLS
+2006 QMGVNQPRSLHGVGNS
-2021 SYTDTQFGRDTLKN
+2021 KTGVGLMNASAAGTAHGTVSGNGKDGFSQLTEQWFGMK
-2035 TMVGISKENVT
+2035 
-2046 SFALDERSNATS
+2046 
-2058 YLAENHEKLWENRGN
+2058 
-2073 LWDKRSEL
+2073 
-2081 WSDYQEHRQSKD
+2081 

>member
-151 AANAGSPSDTSS
+151 AANAGNPSDTSS

-215 EAWITA
+215 EAWVTA

-320 NSLTVHGNGDDLPP
+320 NSLAVHGNGDDLPP

-363 DGRHLLFA
+363 DGRHLFFA

-376 FARVETDPSWLTRTG
+376 FARVETDPYWLTRTG
-391 ASEIATTPMGRFILE
+391 ASEIATAPMGRFILE
-406 TCALSTETDLYIIS
+406 TCALSTEADLYIVS
-420 DNQGHQ
+420 NNQGHQ

-484 ERVEYAYA
+484 ERIEYAYA
-492 PAGSTATGHLVSVT
+492 PAGSTAAGHLVSIT

-654 SAFEADPKKRYEATQ
+654 SAFETDPKKRYAATQ

-675 DTEADTG
+675 DAEADNG

-792 GSRWKFEYTAGRR
+792 GSRWKFEYIAGRR

-841 FDKNGN
+841 FDENGN

-1000 VGRITAYTYNSCGR
+1000 AGRITAYTYNSCGR

-1069 DAFYTYDACGRVRSI
+1069 DVFYTYDACGRVRSI

-1112 TRYTYDDAGNVTKVT
+1112 TRYTYDEAGNVTKVT

-1141 GNMVKTMDPA
+1141 GNMVKTTDPA

-1181 SSGAACAYSVDG
+1181 SSGVACAYSVDG
-1193 TEQLRVDRDNRTRS
+1193 NEQLRVDRDNRTRS
-1207 VTVTDYAAGIPAD
+1207 VTVTDYAASIPAD

-1232 ELDRLGRITSVA
+1232 ELDRLGRITAVA
-1244 RSWGKFQSAT
+1244 RSWGGAQSAT

-1288 GSISAITNTDTGEQS
+1288 GNISAITNTATGEQS

-1323 SWTYDGHGAITG
+1323 SWTYDSHGAITG

-1411 TGEDATDNAASEAAG
+1411 TGEDATDDAASEAAG

-1450 VDNADSGAEQVR
+1450 AGNADSDSGAEQVR
-1462 EFLSGG
+1462 EFLAGG

-1542 CTRVQVAAGV
+1542 CARVQVAAGV
-1552 AGDVAGISSL
+1552 SGDIAGISSL
-1562 ASGWI
+1562 ASGWT
-1567 PVVMDLTAEVPT
+1567 PVVTDPTAEVPT

-1591 GVSMLGAHASGGS
+1591 GVSILGAHASGGS
-1604 GVRGTSSSVPA
+1604 GVRGTSSSVLA
-1615 GGAGVLSGFTSN
+1615 GGAGVLGGFTSN

-1649 ITPLTGSDA
+1649 TTPLTGSDA

-1702 PVPGAGW
+1702 PIPGAGW
-1709 VGNPYSLI
+1709 VGNPYSLV

-1745 SAAKWLDDHSQLIQ
+1745 SAAKWLDDNSEGIKTF
-1759 VGLTVIGV
+1759 LTYAGIA
-1767 GASILGFFVAGPVA
+1767 ASVLGFVAAGPVA

-1796 NAINEQRGPDG
+1796 SAIEENKGPDG

-1828 GGAAKFGGA
+1828 GGVTKLGSS
-1837 AMTRI
+1837 AMTKVLSTR
-1842 MSSRGASAVQG
+1842 AVNATKP
-1853 MLKIDKLSRGA
+1853 MM
-1864 QAVTTKVMV
+1864 QATKATRMFR
-1873 NGAAGAANSFTQ
+1873 AARTRAIIGGTSGAANSFTQ
-1885 GFQDLALDTVNG
+1885 GFRDLAFDKLY
-1897 REGDNREYSL
+1897 EGKEGYEPKYSL
-1907 KGHIVSTLSG
+1907 QNHLASTAVGGLTGSVSGLVSPAAGSLSKNPIKVGNVTLNNRRVLETAING
-1917 GVFGGA
+1917 GVSFTGSVV
-1923 GEIIRPVAGT
+1923 ED
-1933 IANLPK
+1933 
-1939 LAKYASPA
+1939 LASGKEVSWS
-1947 RKVLDI
+1947 K
-1953 GLHTG
+1953 
-1958 LAGTQA
+1958 A
-1964 AVESWGESKDGS
+1964 AVEGTSGSFNGYKNFKAPTRADASTIQQLGYKSPNYLRTYLPSKHG
-1976 ISADKVAFKTLEGFS
+1976 ATNLEGTMEDL
-1991 KAHKN
+1991 A
-1996 YNPQGTFTNP
+1996 
-2006 RTINQMGVIHPKSLS
+2006 
-2021 SYTDTQFGRDTLKN
+2021 RD
-2035 TMVGISKENVT
+2035 NVT
-2046 SFALDERSNATS
+2046 SYFKKKASGE
-2058 YLAENHEKLWENRGN
+2058 E
-2073 LWDKRSEL
+2073 
-2081 WSDYQEHRQSKD
+2081 

>member
-151 AANAGSPSDTSS
+151 AANAGNPSDTSS

-320 NSLTVHGNGDDLPP
+320 NSLAVHGNGDDLPP

-363 DGRHLLFA
+363 DGRHLFFA

-376 FARVETDPSWLTRTG
+376 FARVETDPYWLTRTG

-406 TCALSTETDLYIIS
+406 TCALSTEADLYIVS

-463 NRSIT
+463 NRSIM

-492 PAGSTATGHLVSVT
+492 PAGSTAAGHLVSVT

-654 SAFEADPKKRYEATQ
+654 SAFETDPKKRYAATQ

-675 DTEADTG
+675 DAEADTG

-748 QEGNITSFT
+748 QEGNTTSFT

-841 FDKNGN
+841 FDENGN

-1069 DAFYTYDACGRVRSI
+1069 DVFYTYDACGRVRSI

-1112 TRYTYDDAGNVTKVT
+1112 TRYTYDEAGNVTKVT

-1181 SSGAACAYSVDG
+1181 SSGVACTYSVDG
-1193 TEQLRVDRDNRTRS
+1193 NEQLRVDRDNRTRS

-1220 DRDGN
+1220 DRDEN

-1232 ELDRLGRITSVA
+1232 ELDRLGRITAVA
-1244 RSWGKFQSAT
+1244 RSWGEFQSAT

-1288 GSISAITNTDTGEQS
+1288 GNISAITNTDTGEQS

-1468 NASEFTAQLPEHV
+1468 NASEFTAQLPERV

-1542 CTRVQVAAGV
+1542 CARVQVAAGV
-1552 AGDVAGISSL
+1552 AGDIAGISSL

-1567 PVVMDLTAEVPT
+1567 PVVMDPTAEVPT

-1591 GVSMLGAHASGGS
+1591 GVSMLGAPASGGS
-1604 GVRGTSSSVPA
+1604 GVRGTSSSVLA
-1615 GGAGVLSGFTSN
+1615 GGAGVLGGFTSN

-1635 LASSAGLLDPFQLP
+1635 LAGPAGLLDPFQLP
-1649 ITPLTGSDA
+1649 ITPLTGSNA

-1745 SAAKWLDDHSQLIQ
+1745 SAAKWLDDNSEGIKI
-1759 VGLTVIGV
+1759 GLTIVGV
-1767 GASILGFFVAGPVA
+1767 LASAAGFLVAGPVA

-1796 NAINEQRGPDG
+1796 SAIEENKGPDG

-1828 GGAAKFGGA
+1828 GGVTKLGSS
-1837 AMTRI
+1837 AMTKVLSTR
-1842 MSSRGASAVQG
+1842 AVNATKP
-1853 MLKIDKLSRGA
+1853 MM
-1864 QAVTTKVMV
+1864 QATKATRMFR
-1873 NGAAGAANSFTQ
+1873 AARTRAIIGGTSGAANSFTQ
-1885 GFQDLALDTVNG
+1885 GFRDLAFDKLY
-1897 REGDNREYSL
+1897 EGKEGYEPKYSL
-1907 KGHIVSTLSG
+1907 QNHLASTAVGGLTGSVSGLVSPAAGSLSKNPIKVGNVTLNNRRVLETAING
-1917 GVFGGA
+1917 GVSFTGSVV
-1923 GEIIRPVAGT
+1923 ED
-1933 IANLPK
+1933 
-1939 LAKYASPA
+1939 LASGKEVSWS
-1947 RKVLDI
+1947 K
-1953 GLHTG
+1953 
-1958 LAGTQA
+1958 A
-1964 AVESWGESKDGS
+1964 AVEGTSGSFNGYKNFKAPTRADASTIQQLGYKSPNYLRTYLPSKHG
-1976 ISADKVAFKTLEGFS
+1976 ATNLEGTMEDL
-1991 KAHKN
+1991 A
-1996 YNPQGTFTNP
+1996 
-2006 RTINQMGVIHPKSLS
+2006 
-2021 SYTDTQFGRDTLKN
+2021 RD
-2035 TMVGISKENVT
+2035 NVT
-2046 SFALDERSNATS
+2046 SYFKKKASGE
-2058 YLAENHEKLWENRGN
+2058 E
-2073 LWDKRSEL
+2073 
-2081 WSDYQEHRQSKD
+2081 

>member
-1 MFERADIDHSTVDL
+1 
-15 KFDDA
+15 
-20 TADALMKVCRD
+20 MKV
-31 AASALEEKIP
+31 
-41 AQKTAADTALQEFK
+41 
-55 GHFSEVYKRNIE
+55 
-67 VAVDNGT
+67 
-74 AIAGRLR
+74 
-81 QFADGVQKLK
+81 
-91 DSAARERENRR
+91 
-102 KMRDYEENTPE
+102 
-113 VVKGAIEWAG
+113 
-123 WGPKVDHE
+123 
-131 EAPTFNTDA
+131 
-140 PEAAKREHPAP
+140 
-151 AANAGSPSDTSS
+151 
-163 ARPSDLRSSSTVS
+163 
-176 QSLHDDFQTTP
+176 
-187 NSIRAKAAD
+187 
-196 FKDKCQWGTADC
+196 
-208 EPILQPF
+208 
-215 EAWITA
+215 
-221 NESEAKWAQVVA
+221 
-233 DAFATAGSEH
+233 
-243 EINKLSNQTI
+243 
-253 QQYLESHGVANYNRE
+253 
-268 DLKVPAASLEGRA
+268 
-281 TSSGY
+281 
-286 ANDPVNV
+286 
-293 ATGNF
+293 
-298 IEEEIDIA
+298 
-306 FSNLASSCAVTRMY
+306 
-320 NSLTVHGNGDDLPP
+320 
-334 LAGVF
+334 
-339 GPGWSSNLDTVLNF
+339 
-353 SDEGATWIMP
+353 
-363 DGRHLLFA
+363 
-371 RAGEG
+371 
-376 FARVETDPSWLTRTG
+376 FARVETDPYWLTRTG
-391 ASEIATTPMGRFILE
+391 ASEIATAPMGRFILE
-406 TCALSTETDLYIIS
+406 TCALSTEADLYIIS

-484 ERVEYAYA
+484 ERVEYAYV
-492 PAGSTATGHLVSVT
+492 PAGSTAAGHLVSIT

-654 SAFEADPKKRYEATQ
+654 SAFETDPKKRYAATQ

-675 DTEADTG
+675 DAEADTG

-748 QEGNITSFT
+748 QEGNTTSFT

-767 TTPLGLTTSF
+767 ITPLGLITSF

-817 SYEYGP
+817 GYEYGP

-841 FDKNGN
+841 FDENGN

-1000 VGRITAYTYNSCGR
+1000 AGRITAYTYNSCGR
-1014 LDSVTEGAETA
+1014 LDSVTEGAETV

-1069 DAFYTYDACGRVRSI
+1069 DVFYTYDACGRVRSI

-1112 TRYTYDDAGNVTKVT
+1112 TRYIYDEAGNVTKVT
-1127 DPAGRITTYEYDVL
+1127 DPAWRITTYEYDVL
-1141 GNMVKTMDPA
+1141 GNMVKTTDPA

-1181 SSGAACAYSVDG
+1181 SSGVACAYSVDG

-1220 DRDGN
+1220 DRDEN

-1232 ELDRLGRITSVA
+1232 ELDRLGRITAVA
-1244 RSWGKFQSAT
+1244 RSWGEFQSAT

-1288 GSISAITNTDTGEQS
+1288 GNISAITNTDTGEQS

-1323 SWTYDGHGAITG
+1323 SWTYNGHGAITG
-1335 YTETAADADNSAD
+1335 YTETTADAGDSAD

-1411 TGEDATDNAASEAAG
+1411 AAGEGSTDDAASEAAG
-1426 WVRVLV
+1426 WVRVLA

-1450 VDNADSGAEQVR
+1450 ADNADSGAEQVR

-1468 NASEFTAQLPEHV
+1468 NASEFTAQLPEYV

-1542 CTRVQVAAGV
+1542 CARVQVAAGV
-1552 AGDVAGISSL
+1552 SGDIAGISSL
-1562 ASGWI
+1562 ASGWT
-1567 PVVMDLTAEVPT
+1567 PVVMDPTAEAPT

-1591 GVSMLGAHASGGS
+1591 GVSMLGTPASGGS
-1604 GVRGTSSSVPA
+1604 GVRGTSSSVLA
-1615 GGAGVLSGFTSN
+1615 GGAGVLGGFTSN

-1635 LASSAGLLDPFQLP
+1635 LAGPAGLLDPFQLP
-1649 ITPLTGSDA
+1649 TTPLTGSDA
-1658 AVAGAVPGVG
+1658 AVPGVG
-1668 INASGALTVGGFALM
+1668 INASGALTVGGLALM

-1709 VGNPYSLI
+1709 VGNPYSLV

-1732 ISREELDKARYEK
+1732 ISVEDLNKIRDDERSRPWYERAARAAVGLVRHTWDKVAETATNIAKGVASNVKEIVTDPMGWINKNWEYVVGAGLVAVGFAVGIA
-1745 SAAKWLDDHSQLIQ
+1745 SAAGGPATMILLSGVSGALMSGGMSMIEQKATTGHVDAGK
-1759 VGLTVIGV
+1759 VFKEAAIGGV
-1767 GASILGFFVAGPVA
+1767 TGMVTGGVAGRI
-1781 LVVLGAVAGAAMAGA
+1781 VAGAKTSVGAMKEAPKYIQYMDKKLA
-1796 NAINEQRGPDG
+1796 PVDKVLN
-1807 RINWGNVGRDMLIGG
+1807 
-1822 AFGALG
+1822 
-1828 GGAAKFGGA
+1828 
-1837 AMTRI
+1837 
-1842 MSSRGASAVQG
+1842 
-1853 MLKIDKLSRGA
+1853 KIPQIKP
-1864 QAVTTKVMV
+1864 
-1873 NGAAGAANSFTQ
+1873 
-1885 GFQDLALDTVNG
+1885 FQ
-1897 REGDNREYSL
+1897 SL
-1907 KGHIVSTLSG
+1907 KGAKGVADDVAEMAPIAEFKNFATEKVAGLMKPGQHKWYSPSNMHNAGVSSMTKFPVSHAVNPTVTAFASG
-1917 GVFGGA
+1917 G
-1923 GEIIRPVAGT
+1923 
-1933 IANLPK
+1933 ANH
-1939 LAKYASPA
+1939 ATTE
-1947 RKVLDI
+1947 
-1953 GLHTG
+1953 TG
-1958 LAGTQA
+1958 
-1964 AVESWGESKDGS
+1964 
-1976 ISADKVAFKTLEGFS
+1976 
-1991 KAHKN
+1991 
-1996 YNPQGTFTNP
+1996 
-2006 RTINQMGVIHPKSLS
+2006 R
-2021 SYTDTQFGRDTLKN
+2021 
-2035 TMVGISKENVT
+2035 
-2046 SFALDERSNATS
+2046 
-2058 YLAENHEKLWENRGN
+2058 
-2073 LWDKRSEL
+2073 
-2081 WSDYQEHRQSKD
+2081 

>member
-151 AANAGSPSDTSS
+151 AANAGNPSDTSS

-215 EAWITA
+215 EAWVTA

-320 NSLTVHGNGDDLPP
+320 NSLAVHGNGDDLPP

-363 DGRHLLFA
+363 DGRHLFFA

-376 FARVETDPSWLTRTG
+376 FARVETDPYWLTRTG

-406 TCALSTETDLYIIS
+406 TCALSTEADLYIIS

-440 GEGTT
+440 GESTT

-484 ERVEYAYA
+484 ERIEYAYA
-492 PAGSTATGHLVSVT
+492 PAGSTAAGHLVSVT

-654 SAFEADPKKRYEATQ
+654 SAFETDPKKRYAATQ

-675 DTEADTG
+675 DAEADNG

-748 QEGNITSFT
+748 QEGNTTSFT

-767 TTPLGLTTSF
+767 ITPLGLITSF

-817 SYEYGP
+817 GYEYGP

-841 FDKNGN
+841 FDENGN

-994 VRQVSP
+994 VRQISP
-1000 VGRITAYTYNSCGR
+1000 AGRITAYTYNSCGR

-1069 DAFYTYDACGRVRSI
+1069 DVFYTYDACGRVRSI

-1112 TRYTYDDAGNVTKVT
+1112 TRYAYDEAGNVTKVT

-1181 SSGAACAYSVDG
+1181 SSGVACAYLVDG
-1193 TEQLRVDRDNRTRS
+1193 NEQLRVDRDNRTRS

-1220 DRDGN
+1220 DRDEN
-1225 LPWVSRY
+1225 LPWISRY

-1244 RSWGKFQSAT
+1244 RSWGEFQSAT

-1288 GSISAITNTDTGEQS
+1288 GNISAITNTDTGEQS

-1323 SWTYDGHGAITG
+1323 SWTYNGHGAITG
-1335 YTETAADADNSAD
+1335 YTETTADAGDSAD
-1348 VRVEVIRDEAGR
+1348 VRVEIIRDEAGR

-1367 AGLITYAYDGAG
+1367 AGLITYTYDGAG

-1411 TGEDATDNAASEAAG
+1411 TGEDATDNTASEAAG
-1426 WVRVLV
+1426 WVRVLA

-1450 VDNADSGAEQVR
+1450 ADNADSDAEQVR
-1462 EFLSGG
+1462 EFLSSG

-1542 CTRVQVAAGV
+1542 CARVQVAAGV
-1552 AGDVAGISSL
+1552 AGDIAGISSL
-1562 ASGWI
+1562 ASGWT
-1567 PVVMDLTAEVPT
+1567 PVVMDPTAEVPT

-1591 GVSMLGAHASGGS
+1591 GVSMLGASASGGS
-1604 GVRGTSSSVPA
+1604 GVRGTSSSMFA
-1615 GGAGVLSGFTSN
+1615 GGAGVLGGFTSN

-1635 LASSAGLLDPFQLP
+1635 LAGPAGLLDPFQLP

-1745 SAAKWLDDHSQLIQ
+1745 SLAKTLDDNADYIKTGLLI
-1759 VGLTVIGV
+1759 VGTVLAVAAVFVTG
-1767 GASILGFFVAGPVA
+1767 GAA
-1781 LVVLGAVAGAAMAGA
+1781 LIALGALSGGMLAAADAMDK
-1796 NAINEQRGPDG
+1796 NKGPDG
-1807 RINWGNVGRDMLIGG
+1807 RINWGNVAIAGGIGA
-1822 AFGALG
+1822 AFGAAGGAIGKYGGNYLAKGMGKFKAPAKAATEYGQRLARGVRTNIAVNAGNGAMAGFVYGFKDPVIGFATGNDKYKYDLRAHIASTVAGGVAGGLG
-1828 GGAAKFGGA
+1828 G
-1837 AMTRI
+1837 
-1842 MSSRGASAVQG
+1842 
-1853 MLKIDKLSRGA
+1853 LSGP
-1864 QAVTTKVMV
+1864 
-1873 NGAAGAANSFTQ
+1873 AAGSTIKAYNSNLTTTGPAQ
-1885 GFQDLALDTVNG
+1885 KAIQATYNGLIGAGSSVLEDAMAGKEISPAKAL
-1897 REGDNREYSL
+1897 YS
-1907 KGHIVSTLSG
+1907 GVTGAGTTFNPSLSG
-1917 GVFGGA
+1917 TN
-1923 GEIIRPVAGT
+1923 EPHTIR
-1933 IANLPK
+1933 
-1939 LAKYASPA
+1939 
-1947 RKVLDI
+1947 
-1953 GLHTG
+1953 
-1958 LAGTQA
+1958 
-1964 AVESWGESKDGS
+1964 
-1976 ISADKVAFKTLEGFS
+1976 
-1991 KAHKN
+1991 
-1996 YNPQGTFTNP
+1996 
-2006 RTINQMGVIHPKSLS
+2006 QMGVNQPRSLHGVGNS
-2021 SYTDTQFGRDTLKN
+2021 KTGVGLMNASAAGTAHGTVSGNGKDGFSQLTDQWFGMK
-2035 TMVGISKENVT
+2035 
-2046 SFALDERSNATS
+2046 
-2058 YLAENHEKLWENRGN
+2058 
-2073 LWDKRSEL
+2073 
-2081 WSDYQEHRQSKD
+2081 